1 MPRDA
6 MAEWLAKRNAEKAAQ
21 RATPEHGAVRQAQ
34 IKVDQILEQAKK
46 TTTALTGVKTGKTE
60 KSSTPVRQEE
70 GRDAMAEWLAAR
82 KESKVQQIAEQGKY
96 AVRNVGALYKAATG
110 MWGELRKANEWQ
122 GLGVDAGIRQGYQA
136 RVPVRGGSQ
145 LQQQAENALQMDK
158 TGPYRQ
164 RLTRVR
170 GESLEK
176 LFTDS
181 LNQNQTA
188 EQHGQTI
195 RQELQELRTAGESG
209 TDAAAA
215 KEKWDD
221 VASRLYYLAYS
232 QSMSSDEYNKLV
244 SEVYDA
250 YDAYRSGVKG
260 RSFGQ
265 REQKWTDALRGPV
278 MGDENYTAAGKAQQN
293 AMLAAAGGIPTD
305 RNTFGYEL
313 RYNQSTTRENI
324 QYKSVDQLLDAA
336 GKHVDPQAD
345 VTSQSQGAATDAAIF
360 GYLANVA
367 MTQEQYDR
375 YMQALDRYVKNAPAT
390 RAVSGYGTSDV
401 VSQLETYRQQREANG
416 LRANEKGAEDALNSY
431 PEMSAGSF
439 LDQVASGSE
448 RARDNLFQ
456 KYPAGLE
463 QLLVRGGGY
472 AGKALGSLLNGFG
485 AFENDL
491 GDYFAAGGEEN
502 INYQNPEWQEA
513 KYQDW
518 VRGRETSDLLQNGGK
533 FERWAAEQI
542 PALPTAALEMAAAST
557 IAGAATGTMES
568 FAGGARQVSPLVTSA
583 ATKAEKFAQMAK
595 QGSNIVT
602 SSFAAINSYGEAE
615 SNGDAR
621 GEQFIRFAAGGL
633 LEYGTNM
640 LFGGNPL
647 IDAGDTGKVTELVY
661 KMTNNETI
669 RKIVSSAAFD
679 RIGEGL
685 EEVASAIGSAALDY
699 ALTGEAD
706 LSWDELRDE
715 FISGFALAMILS
727 IGPDTAEVLAK
738 NDHEGN
744 AKRITMFDAA
754 AQSDRG
760 ELNLQ
765 MGKYAVEFLAGDED
779 MMLANGWDHV
789 QRSAAKKSWAQAV
802 NEYNTVY
809 RNLVDA
815 EAYWAKTGEGKAYRG
830 TDAERVIAD
839 ARGSIEGVDAKTFSA
854 ETLEENV
861 RQIRQAWD
869 SAEEN
874 ATNFAM
880 TGRMDAEIAKMARIA
895 ESYLDKAVQDGTM
908 DAMTALNL
916 RNELSMINE
925 GATATLQAY
934 LNARYGE
941 GTPQTETRQEPV
953 QEATQDVNVIR
964 AEAENNAAV
973 NAAETGGIDN
983 GRTEI
988 FDGGSQRDAGLG
1000 TGEQTGGMAAGAAAA
1015 EGERRNAYAG
1025 AGENGPANRRANLR
1039 PEDAARAERLNRY
1052 ASLQSDTSL
1061 AQLVRGGSDAVTLAV
1076 IPESMYDDGMR
1087 EAKQAGTAL
1096 GVDVVFVRGS
1106 MAMQRGDQLMRINGV
1121 YDAAAKRAVVSA
1133 TDIQYDGGKL
1143 AQHELFHVRAN
1154 KDPALVQQALQKVRE
1169 TFGEEAFEQ
1178 VAREYVQSYSG
1189 AYQSM
1194 EDVYE
1199 EVLADAYA
1207 GMNRFRA
1214 GATHFTEAV
1223 QSEVQQSERA
1233 SEPAQTSQ
1241 ETRGSPPAN
1250 VEERSG
1256 NPEKGKTFWEKMRAW
1271 KEGGAPDAAM
1281 EPSRTLQQA
1290 GINELI
1296 SLSSML
1302 EKADGKSQTMREA
1315 IYDNLKYLQD
1325 DLIRPMAV
1333 GKKGDTLYCV
1343 VPARTSM
1350 DMPRVV
1356 EMRKTN
1362 AGYEVEKVS
1371 SLSNAAI
1378 IKTLEGSDL
1387 LSANVQALDHA
1398 IQDFGYQT
1406 KANAQL
1412 WVRPEKAKNG
1422 VPFADIFEARDARD
1436 FEAKFSLEEKQ
1447 YARVIN
1453 EQLLENRDRILEIEP
1468 VYELTG
1474 GEFAQGDKKLSDAVM
1489 EEFEKFGGE
1498 VEREGFGAIKFSKK
1512 RIKNDI
1518 MHGIGRM
1525 KAMTFAAVP
1534 SVIQNGVEIGSE
1546 ANWKGRG
1553 YDTYVFAA
1561 PAKFGETNLLI
1572 GAVVTRDN
1580 RENKFYLH
1588 EVVDSEGNAIKIDR
1602 ETGEIKTSSA
1612 VADGWASTPDAL
1624 SKDRIA
1630 QTEGEV
1636 KQRFSL
1642 SEPVERAGNLIAEHN
1657 LTQEKLEKALEIGAF
1672 PSPSIAIVQAEQGH
1686 TNYGDYSVVFPAST
1700 IDPEADSRN
1709 RVYGADAWTPTSS
1722 NATVEYRVDAD
1733 AKRAFE
1739 RSIRDLSGQV
1749 ADGIFRGDST
1759 LGKAGIEEETTKTSR
1774 EIAEQIAQYPEVKAA
1789 YLADKG
1795 ENISPV
1801 YKDREYDNI
1810 GNAALQRYTDNVGVQ
1825 NLARIIVQM
1834 YVGDANSVAQA
1845 ELQRVRQAIG
1855 EEYAERFARILDR
1868 KPERKAERV
1877 SEYAENKMY
1886 SGTRAEDFI
1895 RHAWEMVQDGGQNR
1909 GEADKMAMQDELDR
1923 KAPTQKV
1930 AAWAEKRLQ
1939 DVIGEGGIYNNEDR
1953 YTSRGDRRSFEQT
1966 HWELNAENLVRAMAQ
1981 AEERGANIMWYDAG
1995 GLLAAATPE
2004 YRSISEIHA
2013 DEGRLQTLEQEAY
2026 EGKVMELQQSLDNVV
2041 ERILQETRHKAY
2053 GYQDESQLI
2062 TEALIKT
2069 AQGGDSLQ
2077 SIREGMAAE
2086 EYDIDRATAMQIQE
2100 LFQQAK
2106 EIPTSYFEAKPQR
2119 VVGFDEAVALLAPA
2133 SAPADLM
2140 ARAEDAGLRVIRY
2153 TGQKDRIRVAN
2164 ELPGVKFSVQEELQ
2178 DIREN
2183 GIRGK
2188 ELASERE
2195 ETQPED
2201 VLGYADDMGEPV
2213 LSESYFRDWVQ
2224 QQTNA
2229 MPQGFVWGKDVPFYS
2244 QTTDLSPKQA
2254 VELLEAVTGKRWRVE
2269 PRKNG
2274 GWRAVETDFAAKQG
2288 MYTPQEA
2295 ANRLNAAKK
2304 ARADADA
2311 AAYRNGEA
2319 PARATT
2325 VAAEGVAKDSFR
2337 ATPALDKIGVKI
2349 DMGVTDYR
2357 TTKEMRQ
2364 RAEAEYQTDKLISK
2378 AERRWGA
2385 TALEKNF
2392 ARDIAAGRYSY
2403 ADIPDTAR
2411 WDTVTDLAN
2420 LYIDKRMLGEDLR
2433 LQRKYAIRDALLY
2446 KAMELLPDELELM
2459 SDPGGFDKEA
2469 LLVLNYRTPQRSMLK
2484 MFGDK
2489 RGEEI
2494 NRYYFDPVTRNEAER
2509 LRWMNRQLDAV
2520 REFQGEGDK
2529 VKGLNKAESAYVH
2542 MALDIEATVQR
2553 INQSPNKAAIQKAVT
2568 ELTKME
2574 TAQKASPDAEAREAE
2589 IQRVAT
2595 ELDLNA
2601 AESKWAQQYAQF
2613 LTQKD
2618 GIKGEIDE
2626 KKCAAAVKQYRQLFD
2641 DYYNAIADFLVSH
2654 GDEPIGKIDYYAPHL
2669 STADK
2674 VNLLNQAFEALGFN
2688 ASATRLPAEIAGRT
2702 EDFRPNKRWTPFFQ
2716 SREGTQT
2723 EYDIVHGFESY
2734 VTYLS
2739 DVLFHT
2745 DDIQKIRALENY
2757 TRLGGKNDF
2766 KNSLAEAIELSRSGQ
2781 RDEKLD
2787 FLRELKRVDDFA
2799 EPTTAEIN
2807 KQLDQYIAELF
2818 AAEKN
2823 NTRYS
2828 DLAVWLKNYG
2838 DVLAGKQFGG
2848 DRGAEHRGGRGIL
2861 KLGTQLTQAF
2871 ARANVAG
2878 NVSSA
2883 VNQIAQLP
2891 TILGERSKRS
2901 IAQATAEFATGKLRQ
2916 FQMDSD
2922 FITGKKGVD
2931 YISNTFADSFMSGM
2945 FKPAEFVD
2953 TMMSTIA
2960 ARAAYLDAIRD
2971 GKTHEE
2977 AMRAADAYARSIM
2990 GDRTKGAKP
2999 LMFHSKTPV
3008 MQMVNMFQIEAL
3020 NSWEHVSQDLPRQF
3034 RQIAAE
3040 SGKAKAARVLSSVIL
3055 KTVLAAFVV
3064 NRVTE
3069 ELYGG
3074 TPAPFDII
3082 GMCMNFIASGEGLT
3096 TNDWIRYMLNKAS
3109 NAMFGVDL
3117 FDDVPTPQEGFDWG
3131 NAVEDTLYNISNE
3144 VPFLSNLSG
3153 MVGVGDRT
3161 LMMPDLFGK
3170 GKDLWDAATEHGLI
3184 SPESGEALLGLVTQA
3199 IPGGRQIN
3207 KTYSGIKTI
3216 VEGGRTKGFGD
3227 KERLQYPVERNVGT
3241 ALQNILFGPN
3251 ATPQANAYWA
3261 SGLSSLS
3268 TKDTQTWQ
3276 TLSKDGA
3283 DPIETYNLLH
3293 EFIKINADDT
3303 LTTDQAQRDIRD
3315 AINNS
3320 SLTDEQKAYLFR
3332 QEFGRRNK
3340 ETGEYEHATDAM
3352 FETLMD
3358 EGVSWDG
3365 VTQFYNKLMQADGD
3379 ENLST
3384 NDKNRQKR
3392 TAIRELDVRDS
3403 VKAYT
3408 YAEVF
3413 GVTDKETGAK
3423 STSKDEVFANMM
3435 DAGMSW
3441 DDVMDV
3447 YEEYRTLYEDESLS
3461 SSQQASEFAYW
3472 LDQHNIKGKKREAI
3486 RNGLKYYQMFAQEA
3500 ERYTNLT
3507 EAGLSATDAK
3517 KVSDKLASAKG
3528 TGENGQ
3534 LTTNDKVDVLLK
3546 QNLTDTSLYKAL
3558 STVLSEETYDKLTE
3572 ARSGGIGAK
3581 IWMQYWKKKAELS
3594 ADKDANGKSISG
3606 SKKAKILALINSL
3619 QLTAEQKD
3627 LLYRAEGYAERDLY
3641 KAPWH

>member
-181 LNQNQTA
+181 LNQNQTP

-232 QSMSSDEYNKLV
+232 QSMSADEYNKLV

-367 MTQEQYDR
+367 MTKEQYDR
-375 YMQALDRYVKNAPAT
+375 YMQVLDRYAKNAPAT

-416 LRANEKGAEDALNSY
+416 LSANEKGAEDALNSY

-491 GDYFAAGGEEN
+491 GDYFAEGGEEN
-502 INYQNPEWQEA
+502 INYRNPEWQEA

-542 PALPTAALEMAAAST
+542 SGLTTAALEMAAAST
-557 IAGAATGTMES
+557 IAGAATGTMAN
-568 FAGGARQVSPLVTSA
+568 FAGGSRQVSPLVTNA

-765 MGKYAVEFLAGDED
+765 MEKYAVEFLAGDED
-779 MMLANGWDHV
+779 LMLANGWDHV
-789 QRSAAKKSWAQAV
+789 QRSAAKKSWAQAM

-839 ARGSIEGVDAKTFSA
+839 ARGSIEGVDSKTFSA

-874 ATNFAM
+874 AANFAM
-880 TGRMDAEIAKMARIA
+880 TGRMDAEIAKMARTA

-925 GATATLQAY
+925 GATANLQAY

-953 QEATQDVNVIR
+953 QEAAQGVNTIR

-1000 TGEQTGGMAAGAAAA
+1000 AGEQTGGMAAGAAAA
-1015 EGERRNAYAG
+1015 EAERRNTYAG

-1087 EAKQAGTAL
+1087 EAKQAGAKL

-1133 TDIQYDGGKL
+1133 TDIQYDGGQL

-1154 KDPALVQQALQKVRE
+1154 SDPALVQQALQKVRE

-1214 GATHFTEAV
+1214 GATQFAETV

-1241 ETRGSPPAN
+1241 ETRGSPEGRFSLAGQKARTAN
-1250 VEERSG
+1250 SKTLQLAEQMEQEGASREEIWQETGWTRSMDGQSWRFEIDNSEAEYRGGGDAQFRENHADYAEYQDLLQKMFEGTISESEMQRMEQLDDIWSGEYARLRERVESG
-1256 NPEKGKTFWEKMRAW
+1256 NATLADVLEHDSLYEAYPELRNVKVRLESDTGSKN
-1271 KEGGAPDAAM
+1271 GSYD
-1281 EPSRTLQQA
+1281 PSTNT
-1290 GINELI
+1290 ITI
-1296 SLSSML
+1296 SEDKPGDSAKVGTML
-1302 EKADGKSQTMREA
+1302 HEIQ
-1315 IYDNLKYLQD
+1315 
-1325 DLIRPMAV
+1325 
-1333 GKKGDTLYCV
+1333 
-1343 VPARTSM
+1343 
-1350 DMPRVV
+1350 
-1356 EMRKTN
+1356 
-1362 AGYEVEKVS
+1362 
-1371 SLSNAAI
+1371 
-1378 IKTLEGSDL
+1378 
-1387 LSANVQALDHA
+1387 HA
-1398 IQDFGYQT
+1398 IQQIEGWESGASPEYWAAREYESGDTASDRAQELYSRILNSLD
-1406 KANAQL
+1406 KADQNKVIRYNELDREMEATFTAD
-1412 WVRPEKAKNG
+1412 PESEAGKRYAKYEAEQDKLYEELYKNEWFRRLLDLQRKMEDPQSAYYEMYLNTAG
-1422 VPFADIFEARDARD
+1422 EIEARNVSERYRMAQ
-1436 FEAKFSLEEKQ
+1436 EERRKT
-1447 YARVIN
+1447 APKGADENTLFRGGGGISAEIN
-1453 EQLLENRDRILEIEP
+1453 EQYKSELERWDREGRNGNERLILGTTGPILQNLGAENGNIYLNGWKISKIMHTHKEMSMQTFEALPQVLENPSLVLASRAVRTRGANTRL
-1468 VYELTG
+1468 VM
-1474 GEFAQGDKKLSDAVM
+1474 FGDVRAENGKAVQ
-1489 EEFEKFGGE
+1489 
-1498 VEREGFGAIKFSKK
+1498 VVL
-1512 RIKNDI
+1512 D
-1518 MHGIGRM
+1518 
-1525 KAMTFAAVP
+1525 
-1534 SVIQNGVEIGSE
+1534 
-1546 ANWKGRG
+1546 
-1553 YDTYVFAA
+1553 
-1561 PAKFGETNLLI
+1561 LL
-1572 GAVVTRDN
+1572 
-1580 RENKFYLH
+1580 
-1588 EVVDSEGNAIKIDR
+1588 
-1602 ETGEIKTSSA
+1602 
-1612 VADGWASTPDAL
+1612 P
-1624 SKDRIA
+1624 
-1630 QTEGEV
+1630 TEGGYRLDGMQKV
-1636 KQRFSL
+1636 NSAYTKDGGRLSL
-1642 SEPVERAGNLIAEHN
+1642 E
-1657 LTQEKLEKALEIGAF
+1657 
-1672 PSPSIAIVQAEQGH
+1672 
-1686 TNYGDYSVVFPAST
+1686 
-1700 IDPEADSRN
+1700 DSD
-1709 RVYGADAWTPTSS
+1709 VLYT
-1722 NATVEYRVDAD
+1722 D
-1733 AKRAFE
+1733 AKRAAQVL
-1739 RSIRDLSGQV
+1739 RSLGYRSGSP
-1749 ADGIFRGDST
+1749 DGLHKDGYIGSIAYDDDGVKISGEKF
-1759 LGKAGIEEETTKTSR
+1759 TS
-1774 EIAEQIAQYPEVKAA
+1774 
-1789 YLADKG
+1789 
-1795 ENISPV
+1795 
-1801 YKDREYDNI
+1801 
-1810 GNAALQRYTDNVGVQ
+1810 
-1825 NLARIIVQM
+1825 
-1834 YVGDANSVAQA
+1834 
-1845 ELQRVRQAIG
+1845 
-1855 EEYAERFARILDR
+1855 
-1868 KPERKAERV
+1868 
-1877 SEYAENKMY
+1877 
-1886 SGTRAEDFI
+1886 
-1895 RHAWEMVQDGGQNR
+1895 
-1909 GEADKMAMQDELDR
+1909 
-1923 KAPTQKV
+1923 
-1930 AAWAEKRLQ
+1930 
-1939 DVIGEGGIYNNEDR
+1939 VIG
-1953 YTSRGDRRSFEQT
+1953 
-1966 HWELNAENLVRAMAQ
+1966 
-1981 AEERGANIMWYDAG
+1981 
-1995 GLLAAATPE
+1995 P
-2004 YRSISEIHA
+2004 
-2013 DEGRLQTLEQEAY
+2013 LQ
-2026 EGKVMELQQSLDNVV
+2026 
-2041 ERILQETRHKAY
+2041 
-2053 GYQDESQLI
+2053 
-2062 TEALIKT
+2062 
-2069 AQGGDSLQ
+2069 
-2077 SIREGMAAE
+2077 
-2086 EYDIDRATAMQIQE
+2086 
-2100 LFQQAK
+2100 
-2106 EIPTSYFEAKPQR
+2106 
-2119 VVGFDEAVALLAPA
+2119 
-2133 SAPADLM
+2133 
-2140 ARAEDAGLRVIRY
+2140 
-2153 TGQKDRIRVAN
+2153 
-2164 ELPGVKFSVQEELQ
+2164 KFSVQEELQ

-2188 ELASERE
+2188 ELASDRE

-2529 VKGLNKAESAYVH
+2529 AKGLNKAESAYVH

-2595 ELDLNA
+2595 DLDLNA

-2953 TMMSTIA
+2953 TTMSTIA

-2977 AMRAADAYARSIM
+2977 AMRSADAYARSIM

-3082 GMCMNFIASGEGLT
+3082 GMSMNFIASGEGLT
-3096 TNDWIRYMLNKAS
+3096 TNDWIRYMFNKAS

-3170 GKDLWDAATEHGLI
+3170 GKDLWDAATEHGLL

-3251 ATPQANAYWA
+3251 ATPEANAYWA

-3268 TKDTQTWQ
+3268 AKDTQTWQ

-3303 LTTDQAQRDIRD
+3303 LTSDQAQRDIRD

-3320 SLTDEQKAYLFR
+3320 GLTDEQKAYLFR

-3423 STSKDEVFANMM
+3423 STSKDEAFANMM

-3486 RNGLKYYQMFAQEA
+3486 QNGLKYYQMFAQEA

-3581 IWMQYWKKKAELS
+3581 IWMQYWRKKAELS

-3641 KAPWH
+3641 RAPWH

>member
-1 MPRDA
+1 
-6 MAEWLAKRNAEKAAQ
+6 
-21 RATPEHGAVRQAQ
+21 
-34 IKVDQILEQAKK
+34 
-46 TTTALTGVKTGKTE
+46 
-60 KSSTPVRQEE
+60 
-70 GRDAMAEWLAAR
+70 MAEWLAAR

-96 AVRNVGALYKAATG
+96 AVRNVGSLYKAATG

-145 LQQQAENALQMDK
+145 LQQQTENALQMDK
-158 TGPYRQ
+158 AGPYRQ
-164 RLTRVR
+164 RLTRSR

-188 EQHGQTI
+188 EQHSQTI

-232 QSMSSDEYNKLV
+232 QSMSADEYNKLV

-278 MGDENYTAAGKAQQN
+278 MGDENYTAAGKAQQD
-293 AMLAAAGGIPTD
+293 AMLSAAGGIPED

-375 YMQALDRYVKNAPAT
+375 YMQALDRYAKNAPAT

-401 VSQLETYRQQREANG
+401 VGQLETYRQQREANG

-491 GDYFAAGGEEN
+491 GDYFAEGGEKN

-542 PALPTAALEMAAAST
+542 SGLTTAALEMAAAST
-557 IAGAATGTMES
+557 IAGAATGTMAN
-568 FAGGARQVSPLVTSA
+568 FAGGSRQVSPLVTNA

-738 NDHEGN
+738 NDYEGN

-765 MGKYAVEFLAGDED
+765 MEKYAVEFLAGDED
-779 MMLANGWDHV
+779 LMLANGWDHV
-789 QRSAAKKSWAQAV
+789 QRSAAKKSWAQAM

-839 ARGSIEGVDAKTFSA
+839 ARGSIEGVDSKTFSA

-874 ATNFAM
+874 AANFAM
-880 TGRMDAEIAKMARIA
+880 TGRMDAEIAKMARTA

-925 GATATLQAY
+925 GATANLQAY

-953 QEATQDVNVIR
+953 QEAAQGVNTIR

-1000 TGEQTGGMAAGAAAA
+1000 AGEQTGGMAAGAAAA
-1015 EGERRNAYAG
+1015 EAERRNTYAG

-1087 EAKQAGTAL
+1087 EAKQAGAKL

-1133 TDIQYDGGKL
+1133 TDIQYDGGQL

-1214 GATHFTEAV
+1214 GATQFTEAV
-1223 QSEVQQSERA
+1223 QSEVQQSERV

-1241 ETRGSPPAN
+1241 ETRGSPEGRFSIQELEN
-1250 VEERSG
+1250 GERIAVIEDGQDEFDRAKPSQYAAIAKRVIMR
-1256 NPEKGKTFWEKMRAW
+1256 EFAGKTLPLSTEDLARVNRNTAGEYAYPSNRLEAGTTEYNAKMRASTELADLLAVSEFSHW
-1271 KEGGAPDAAM
+1271 AEDHKNHDAA
-1281 EPSRTLQQA
+1281 ELGFDYYTTKFEVDGHLFEGLINIANSNSGRTLYDVTKIREIPATSRKPATLMAQSAPTFGNLSEESISQDQA
-1290 GINELI
+1290 
-1296 SLSSML
+1296 
-1302 EKADGKSQTMREA
+1302 D
-1315 IYDNLKYLQD
+1315 
-1325 DLIRPMAV
+1325 
-1333 GKKGDTLYCV
+1333 
-1343 VPARTSM
+1343 
-1350 DMPRVV
+1350 
-1356 EMRKTN
+1356 
-1362 AGYEVEKVS
+1362 
-1371 SLSNAAI
+1371 
-1378 IKTLEGSDL
+1378 
-1387 LSANVQALDHA
+1387 
-1398 IQDFGYQT
+1398 
-1406 KANAQL
+1406 
-1412 WVRPEKAKNG
+1412 
-1422 VPFADIFEARDARD
+1422 
-1436 FEAKFSLEEKQ
+1436 
-1447 YARVIN
+1447 
-1453 EQLLENRDRILEIEP
+1453 
-1468 VYELTG
+1468 
-1474 GEFAQGDKKLSDAVM
+1474 
-1489 EEFEKFGGE
+1489 
-1498 VEREGFGAIKFSKK
+1498 
-1512 RIKNDI
+1512 
-1518 MHGIGRM
+1518 
-1525 KAMTFAAVP
+1525 
-1534 SVIQNGVEIGSE
+1534 
-1546 ANWKGRG
+1546 
-1553 YDTYVFAA
+1553 
-1561 PAKFGETNLLI
+1561 
-1572 GAVVTRDN
+1572 
-1580 RENKFYLH
+1580 
-1588 EVVDSEGNAIKIDR
+1588 
-1602 ETGEIKTSSA
+1602 
-1612 VADGWASTPDAL
+1612 
-1624 SKDRIA
+1624 
-1630 QTEGEV
+1630 V

-1886 SGTRAEDFI
+1886 SSMRAEDFI
-1895 RHAWEMVQDGGQNR
+1895 RHAWEMVQEGGQNR
-1909 GEADKMAMQDELDR
+1909 GDVDKMAMQDELDR
-1923 KAPTQKV
+1923 KAPTQDV
-1930 AAWAEKRLQ
+1930 AVWAEKQLQ

-2041 ERILQETRHKAY
+2041 ERILQETKHKAY
-2053 GYQDESQLI
+2053 GYQDESQII

-2119 VVGFDEAVALLAPA
+2119 VVGFDEAVALLAPE

-2140 ARAEDAGLRVIRY
+2140 ERAEDAGLRVIRY
-2153 TGQKDRIRVAN
+2153 TGQEDRIRVAN

-2188 ELASERE
+2188 ELASDRE

-2201 VLGYADDMGEPV
+2201 VLGYADDRGEPI

-2311 AAYRNGEA
+2311 AAYRNGVA

-2595 ELDLNA
+2595 DLDLNA

-2766 KNSLAEAIELSRSGQ
+2766 KNSLAEAIELSRSGK

-2953 TMMSTIA
+2953 TTMSTIA

-2971 GKTHEE
+2971 GKTHKE

-3082 GMCMNFIASGEGLT
+3082 GMSMNFIASGEGLT

-3109 NAMFGVDL
+3109 NAMFGTDL

-3131 NAVEDTLYNISNE
+3131 NAAEDTLYNISNE

-3170 GKDLWDAATEHGLI
+3170 GKDLWDAATEHGLL

-3251 ATPQANAYWA
+3251 ATPEANAYWA

-3268 TKDTQTWQ
+3268 AKDTQTWQ

-3303 LTTDQAQRDIRD
+3303 LTSDQAQRDIRD

-3320 SLTDEQKAYLFR
+3320 GLTDEQKAYLFR

-3352 FETLMD
+3352 FEALMD

-3379 ENLST
+3379 ENLSN

-3486 RNGLKYYQMFAQEA
+3486 QNGLKYYQMFAQEA

-3581 IWMQYWKKKAELS
+3581 IWMQYWRKKAELS

-3641 KAPWH
+3641 RAPWH

>member
-21 RATPEHGAVRQAQ
+21 RATPGHGAVRQAQ
-34 IKVDQILEQAKK
+34 IKVDQILEQARK

-96 AVRNVGALYKAATG
+96 AVRNVGSLYKAATG

-164 RLTRVR
+164 RLTRSR

-188 EQHGQTI
+188 EQHGQAI

-209 TDAAAA
+209 TDAASA

-232 QSMSSDEYNKLV
+232 QSMSADEYNKLV

-278 MGDENYTAAGKAQQN
+278 MGDENYTAAGKAQQD
-293 AMLAAAGGIPTD
+293 AMLSAAGGIPED

-375 YMQALDRYVKNAPAT
+375 YMQALDRYAKNAPAT

-401 VSQLETYRQQREANG
+401 VGQLETYRQQREANG
-416 LRANEKGAEDALNSY
+416 LRANEQAAEDALNSY

-491 GDYFAAGGEEN
+491 GDYFAEGGEEN

-542 PALPTAALEMAAAST
+542 SGLTTAALEMAAAST
-557 IAGAATGTMES
+557 IAGAATGTMAN
-568 FAGGARQVSPLVTSA
+568 FAGGSRQVSPLVTNA

-647 IDAGDTGKVTELVY
+647 IDAGDTGKVTEFCY
-661 KMTNNETI
+661 KLFKNETI
-669 RKIVSSAAFD
+669 RKIISSEFFD

-765 MGKYAVEFLAGDED
+765 MEKYAVEFLAGDED
-779 MMLANGWDHV
+779 LMLANGWDHV

-815 EAYWAKTGEGKAYRG
+815 EAYWAKTGAGKAYRG

-839 ARGSIEGVDAKTFSA
+839 ARGSIEGVDSKTFSE

-880 TGRMDAEIAKMARIA
+880 TGNMDAEIAKMARIA

-925 GATATLQAY
+925 GATANLQAY

-941 GTPQTETRQEPV
+941 GTPQTETQQEPV
-953 QEATQDVNVIR
+953 QEAAQGVNTIR
-964 AEAENNAAV
+964 AEAETNAAV

-1000 TGEQTGGMAAGAAAA
+1000 AGEQTGGMAAGAAAA
-1015 EGERRNAYAG
+1015 EAERRNAYAG

-1061 AQLVRGGSDAVTLAV
+1061 AQLVRGGSDAVTLAM

-1087 EAKQAGTAL
+1087 EAKQAGAEL

-1133 TDIQYDGGKL
+1133 TDIQYDGGQL

-1214 GATHFTEAV
+1214 GATQFTEAV

-1241 ETRGSPPAN
+1241 ETRGSPEGRFSLAGQKARTAN
-1250 VEERSG
+1250 SQTLQLAEQMEQEGASSEEIWQETGWTRTMDGQSWRFEIDNSEAEYRGGGDAQFREDHADYAEYQDLLQKMFEGTISESEMQRLEQLDDIWSGEYARLRERVESG
-1256 NPEKGKTFWEKMRAW
+1256 NATLADVLEHDSLYEAYPELRNVKVRLESDTGSKN
-1271 KEGGAPDAAM
+1271 GSYD
-1281 EPSRTLQQA
+1281 PSTNT
-1290 GINELI
+1290 ITI
-1296 SLSSML
+1296 SEDKPGDSAKVGTML
-1302 EKADGKSQTMREA
+1302 HEIQ
-1315 IYDNLKYLQD
+1315 
-1325 DLIRPMAV
+1325 
-1333 GKKGDTLYCV
+1333 
-1343 VPARTSM
+1343 
-1350 DMPRVV
+1350 
-1356 EMRKTN
+1356 
-1362 AGYEVEKVS
+1362 
-1371 SLSNAAI
+1371 
-1378 IKTLEGSDL
+1378 
-1387 LSANVQALDHA
+1387 HA
-1398 IQDFGYQT
+1398 IQQIEGWESGASPEYWAAREYESGDTASDRAQELYSRILT
-1406 KANAQL
+1406 SLDKADQNKVIRYNELDREMEATFTAD
-1412 WVRPEKAKNG
+1412 PESEAGKRYAKYEAEQDKLYEELYKNEWFRRLLDLQRKMENPQSAYYEMYLNTAG
-1422 VPFADIFEARDARD
+1422 EIEARNVSERYRMAQ
-1436 FEAKFSLEEKQ
+1436 EERRKT
-1447 YARVIN
+1447 APKGADENTLFRGGGGISAEIN
-1453 EQLLENRDRILEIEP
+1453 EQYKSDLERWDRGGRNGNERLILGTTGPVLQNLGAENGNIYLNGWKISKIMRTHKEMSLQTIEALPQVLENPAIVLASRAVDTENANTRL
-1468 VYELTG
+1468 VM
-1474 GEFAQGDKKLSDAVM
+1474 FGDVRAENGKAVQ
-1489 EEFEKFGGE
+1489 
-1498 VEREGFGAIKFSKK
+1498 VVL
-1512 RIKNDI
+1512 D
-1518 MHGIGRM
+1518 
-1525 KAMTFAAVP
+1525 
-1534 SVIQNGVEIGSE
+1534 
-1546 ANWKGRG
+1546 
-1553 YDTYVFAA
+1553 
-1561 PAKFGETNLLI
+1561 LL
-1572 GAVVTRDN
+1572 
-1580 RENKFYLH
+1580 
-1588 EVVDSEGNAIKIDR
+1588 
-1602 ETGEIKTSSA
+1602 
-1612 VADGWASTPDAL
+1612 P
-1624 SKDRIA
+1624 
-1630 QTEGEV
+1630 TEGGY
-1636 KQRFSL
+1636 RFEGMQKVNSAYTKDGGRLSL
-1642 SEPVERAGNLIAEHN
+1642 E
-1657 LTQEKLEKALEIGAF
+1657 
-1672 PSPSIAIVQAEQGH
+1672 
-1686 TNYGDYSVVFPAST
+1686 
-1700 IDPEADSRN
+1700 DSD
-1709 RVYGADAWTPTSS
+1709 VLYT
-1722 NATVEYRVDAD
+1722 D
-1733 AKRAFE
+1733 AKRAAQVL
-1739 RSIRDLSGQV
+1739 RSLGYQSGSP
-1749 ADGIFRGDST
+1749 DGSHKDGYIGSIAYDDDGVKISGEKF
-1759 LGKAGIEEETTKTSR
+1759 TS
-1774 EIAEQIAQYPEVKAA
+1774 
-1789 YLADKG
+1789 
-1795 ENISPV
+1795 
-1801 YKDREYDNI
+1801 
-1810 GNAALQRYTDNVGVQ
+1810 
-1825 NLARIIVQM
+1825 
-1834 YVGDANSVAQA
+1834 
-1845 ELQRVRQAIG
+1845 
-1855 EEYAERFARILDR
+1855 
-1868 KPERKAERV
+1868 
-1877 SEYAENKMY
+1877 
-1886 SGTRAEDFI
+1886 
-1895 RHAWEMVQDGGQNR
+1895 
-1909 GEADKMAMQDELDR
+1909 
-1923 KAPTQKV
+1923 
-1930 AAWAEKRLQ
+1930 
-1939 DVIGEGGIYNNEDR
+1939 VIG
-1953 YTSRGDRRSFEQT
+1953 
-1966 HWELNAENLVRAMAQ
+1966 
-1981 AEERGANIMWYDAG
+1981 
-1995 GLLAAATPE
+1995 P
-2004 YRSISEIHA
+2004 
-2013 DEGRLQTLEQEAY
+2013 LQ
-2026 EGKVMELQQSLDNVV
+2026 
-2041 ERILQETRHKAY
+2041 
-2053 GYQDESQLI
+2053 
-2062 TEALIKT
+2062 
-2069 AQGGDSLQ
+2069 
-2077 SIREGMAAE
+2077 
-2086 EYDIDRATAMQIQE
+2086 
-2100 LFQQAK
+2100 
-2106 EIPTSYFEAKPQR
+2106 
-2119 VVGFDEAVALLAPA
+2119 
-2133 SAPADLM
+2133 
-2140 ARAEDAGLRVIRY
+2140 
-2153 TGQKDRIRVAN
+2153 
-2164 ELPGVKFSVQEELQ
+2164 KFSVQEELQ

-2188 ELASERE
+2188 ELASDRE

-2201 VLGYADDMGEPV
+2201 VLGYADDRGEPI

-2529 VKGLNKAESAYVH
+2529 AKGLNKAESAYVH

-2595 ELDLNA
+2595 DLDLNA

-2613 LTQKD
+2613 LAQKD

-2757 TRLGGKNDF
+2757 TRLGGRNDF

-2901 IAQATAEFATGKLRQ
+2901 IAQAALEFSTGKLRQ

-2999 LMFHSKTPV
+2999 LIFHSKTPV

-3082 GMCMNFIASGEGLT
+3082 GMSMNFIASGEGLT

-3109 NAMFGVDL
+3109 NAMFGTDL

-3170 GKDLWDAATEHGLI
+3170 GKDLWDAATEHGVI

-3241 ALQNILFGPN
+3241 VLQNILFGPN
-3251 ATPQANAYWA
+3251 ATPEANAYWA

-3303 LTTDQAQRDIRD
+3303 LTSDQAQRDIRD

-3332 QEFGRRNK
+3332 QEFGKKNK

-3358 EGVSWDG
+3358 EGMSWDG

-3619 QLTAEQKD
+3619 QLTTEQKD

>member
-1 MPRDA
+1 

-21 RATPEHGAVRQAQ
+21 RATPGHGAVRQAQ
-34 IKVDQILEQAKK
+34 IKVDQILEQARK

-96 AVRNVGALYKAATG
+96 AVRNVGSLYKAATG

-232 QSMSSDEYNKLV
+232 QSMSADEYNKLV

-278 MGDENYTAAGKAQQN
+278 MGDENYTAAGKAQQD
-293 AMLAAAGGIPTD
+293 AMLAAAGGIPED

-375 YMQALDRYVKNAPAT
+375 YMQALDRYAKNAPAT

-401 VSQLETYRQQREANG
+401 VGQLETYRQQREANG

-463 QLLVRGGGY
+463 QLLVHGGGY

-491 GDYFAAGGEEN
+491 GDYFAEGGEKN

-542 PALPTAALEMAAAST
+542 SGLTTAALEMAAAST
-557 IAGAATGTMES
+557 IAGAATGTMAN
-568 FAGGARQVSPLVTSA
+568 FAGGSRQVSPLVTNA

-765 MGKYAVEFLAGDED
+765 MEKYAVEFLAGDED
-779 MMLANGWDHV
+779 LMLANGWDHV
-789 QRSAAKKSWAQAV
+789 QRSTAKKSWAQAV

-839 ARGSIEGVDAKTFSA
+839 ARGSIEGVDSKTFSA

-874 ATNFAM
+874 AANFAM
-880 TGRMDAEIAKMARIA
+880 TGRMDAEIAKMARTA

-925 GATATLQAY
+925 GATANLQAY

-941 GTPQTETRQEPV
+941 GTPQVETQQETV
-953 QEATQDVNVIR
+953 QEAAQGVNTIR

-1000 TGEQTGGMAAGAAAA
+1000 TGEQAGGMAAGAAAA
-1015 EGERRNAYAG
+1015 EGKRRNTYTG

-1076 IPESMYDDGMR
+1076 VPESMYDDGMR
-1087 EAKQAGTAL
+1087 EAKQAGAEL

-1133 TDIQYDGGKL
+1133 TDIQYDGGQL

-1214 GATHFTEAV
+1214 GATQFTETV
-1223 QSEVQQSERA
+1223 QGEVQQSERA

-1241 ETRGSPPAN
+1241 ETRGSPEGKFSIQELEN
-1250 VEERSG
+1250 GERIAVIEDGQNEFDRAKPSQYAAIAKRVIKR
-1256 NPEKGKTFWEKMRAW
+1256 EFVGKTLPLGSEDLAMIPPDAAGEYAYPAQRLITKNANNAKMRASAELNNLLEVSEFSHW
-1271 KEGGAPDAAM
+1271 ARDLKKHPEATLGFDYYTTKFEVGGHLFEGLINIANSEKGRVFYDITKIKEIPG
-1281 EPSRTLQQA
+1281 T
-1290 GINELI
+1290 I
-1296 SLSSML
+1296 
-1302 EKADGKSQTMREA
+1302 EKRAT
-1315 IYDNLKYLQD
+1315 
-1325 DLIRPMAV
+1325 PMAQSASDS
-1333 GKKGDTLYCV
+1333 GDL
-1343 VPARTSM
+1343 SG
-1350 DMPRVV
+1350 
-1356 EMRKTN
+1356 ES
-1362 AGYEVEKVS
+1362 VS
-1371 SLSNAAI
+1371 QN
-1378 IKTLEGSDL
+1378 
-1387 LSANVQALDHA
+1387 QAD
-1398 IQDFGYQT
+1398 
-1406 KANAQL
+1406 
-1412 WVRPEKAKNG
+1412 
-1422 VPFADIFEARDARD
+1422 
-1436 FEAKFSLEEKQ
+1436 
-1447 YARVIN
+1447 
-1453 EQLLENRDRILEIEP
+1453 
-1468 VYELTG
+1468 
-1474 GEFAQGDKKLSDAVM
+1474 
-1489 EEFEKFGGE
+1489 
-1498 VEREGFGAIKFSKK
+1498 
-1512 RIKNDI
+1512 
-1518 MHGIGRM
+1518 
-1525 KAMTFAAVP
+1525 
-1534 SVIQNGVEIGSE
+1534 
-1546 ANWKGRG
+1546 
-1553 YDTYVFAA
+1553 
-1561 PAKFGETNLLI
+1561 
-1572 GAVVTRDN
+1572 
-1580 RENKFYLH
+1580 
-1588 EVVDSEGNAIKIDR
+1588 
-1602 ETGEIKTSSA
+1602 
-1612 VADGWASTPDAL
+1612 
-1624 SKDRIA
+1624 
-1630 QTEGEV
+1630 V

-1739 RSIRDLSGQV
+1739 RSIRDLSWQV

-1953 YTSRGDRRSFEQT
+1953 YTSRGDRRSFEKT

-2106 EIPTSYFEAKPQR
+2106 EIPTSYFETKPQR

-2153 TGQKDRIRVAN
+2153 TDNADRIRVAN

-2188 ELASERE
+2188 ELASDRE

-2201 VLGYADDMGEPV
+2201 VLGYADDMGEQV

-2325 VAAEGVAKDSFR
+2325 VAAEGVAKDRFR

-2595 ELDLNA
+2595 DLDLNA

-2901 IAQATAEFATGKLRQ
+2901 IAQAALEFSTGKLRQ

-2953 TMMSTIA
+2953 TTMSTIA

-3069 ELYGG
+3069 EIYGG

-3082 GMCMNFIASGEGLT
+3082 GMSMNFIASGEGLT
-3096 TNDWIRYMLNKAS
+3096 TNDWIRYMFNKAS

-3170 GKDLWDAATEHGLI
+3170 GKDLWDAATEHGLL

-3303 LTTDQAQRDIRD
+3303 LTSDQAQRDIRD

-3320 SLTDEQKAYLFR
+3320 GLTDEQKAYLFR

-3352 FETLMD
+3352 FEALMD

-3423 STSKDEVFANMM
+3423 STSKDEAFANMM

-3486 RNGLKYYQMFAQEA
+3486 QNGLKYYQMFAQEA

-3581 IWMQYWKKKAELS
+3581 IWMQYWRKKAELS

-3641 KAPWH
+3641 RAPWH

>member
-96 AVRNVGALYKAATG
+96 AVRNVGSLYKAATG

-122 GLGVDAGIRQGYQA
+122 GMGVDAGIQQGY
-136 RVPVRGGSQ
+136 RPKLPVRTGSQ

-232 QSMSSDEYNKLV
+232 QSMSADEYNKLV
-244 SEVYDA
+244 SEVYDT

-375 YMQALDRYVKNAPAT
+375 YMQVLDRYAKNAPAT

-401 VSQLETYRQQREANG
+401 VSQLETYRQQRETNG
-416 LRANEKGAEDALNSY
+416 LRANEQGAEDALNSY

-491 GDYFAAGGEEN
+491 GDYFAEGGEEN
-502 INYQNPEWQEA
+502 INYRNPEWQEA

-542 PALPTAALEMAAAST
+542 SGLTTAALEMAASAT
-557 IAGAATGTMES
+557 IAGAATGTMAS
-568 FAGGARQVSPLVTSA
+568 FAGGGRQVSPLVTSA

-595 QGSNIVT
+595 RGSNIVT

-647 IDAGDTGKVTELVY
+647 IDAGDTGKVTEFCY
-661 KMTNNETI
+661 KLFKNETI
-669 RKIVSSAAFD
+669 RKIISSEFFD

-765 MGKYAVEFLAGDED
+765 MEKYAVEFLAGDED
-779 MMLANGWDHV
+779 LMLANGWDHV
-789 QRSAAKKSWAQAV
+789 QRSTAKKSWAQAV

-874 ATNFAM
+874 AANFAM
-880 TGRMDAEIAKMARIA
+880 TGRMDAEIAKMARTA

-925 GATATLQAY
+925 GATANLQAY

-953 QEATQDVNVIR
+953 QEAAQGVNTIR

-1000 TGEQTGGMAAGAAAA
+1000 AGEQTGGMAAGAAAA
-1015 EGERRNAYAG
+1015 EAERRNTYAG

-1087 EAKQAGTAL
+1087 EAKQAGAKL

-1133 TDIQYDGGKL
+1133 TDIQYDGGQL

-1154 KDPALVQQALQKVRE
+1154 SDPALVQQALQKVRE

-1214 GATHFTEAV
+1214 GATQFAETV

-1241 ETRGSPPAN
+1241 ETRGSPEGRFSLAGQKARTAN
-1250 VEERSG
+1250 SQTLQLAEQMEQEGASSEEIWQETGWTRSMDGQSWRFEIDNSEAEYHGGGDAQFRKDHADYAEYQDLLQKMFEGTISESEMQRMEQLDDIWSGEYARLRERVESG
-1256 NPEKGKTFWEKMRAW
+1256 NATLADVLQHDSLYEAYPELRNVKVRLESDTGSKNGSYDPSTNTITISEDKP
-1271 KEGGAPDAAM
+1271 GDGAKVG
-1281 EPSRTLQQA
+1281 T
-1290 GINELI
+1290 
-1296 SLSSML
+1296 ML
-1302 EKADGKSQTMREA
+1302 HEIQ
-1315 IYDNLKYLQD
+1315 
-1325 DLIRPMAV
+1325 
-1333 GKKGDTLYCV
+1333 
-1343 VPARTSM
+1343 
-1350 DMPRVV
+1350 
-1356 EMRKTN
+1356 
-1362 AGYEVEKVS
+1362 
-1371 SLSNAAI
+1371 
-1378 IKTLEGSDL
+1378 
-1387 LSANVQALDHA
+1387 HA
-1398 IQDFGYQT
+1398 IQQIEGWESGASPEYWAAREYESGDTASDRAQELYSRILNSLD
-1406 KANAQL
+1406 KADQNKVIRYNELDREMEATFTAD
-1412 WVRPEKAKNG
+1412 PESEAGKRYAKYEAEQDKLYEELYENEWFRRLLDLQRKMENPQSAYYEMYLNTAG
-1422 VPFADIFEARDARD
+1422 EIEARNVSERYRMAQ
-1436 FEAKFSLEEKQ
+1436 EERRKT
-1447 YARVIN
+1447 APKGADENTLFRGAGGISAEIN
-1453 EQLLENRDRILEIEP
+1453 EQYKSELERWDKEGRNGNERLILGTTGPVLQNLGAEDGNIYLNGWKISKIMRTHKEMSLQTIEALPQVLENPAIVLASRAVDTENANTRL
-1468 VYELTG
+1468 VM
-1474 GEFAQGDKKLSDAVM
+1474 FGDVRAENGKAVQ
-1489 EEFEKFGGE
+1489 
-1498 VEREGFGAIKFSKK
+1498 VVL
-1512 RIKNDI
+1512 D
-1518 MHGIGRM
+1518 
-1525 KAMTFAAVP
+1525 
-1534 SVIQNGVEIGSE
+1534 
-1546 ANWKGRG
+1546 
-1553 YDTYVFAA
+1553 
-1561 PAKFGETNLLI
+1561 LL
-1572 GAVVTRDN
+1572 
-1580 RENKFYLH
+1580 
-1588 EVVDSEGNAIKIDR
+1588 
-1602 ETGEIKTSSA
+1602 
-1612 VADGWASTPDAL
+1612 P
-1624 SKDRIA
+1624 
-1630 QTEGEV
+1630 TEGGY
-1636 KQRFSL
+1636 RFEGMQKVNSAYTKDGGRLSL
-1642 SEPVERAGNLIAEHN
+1642 E
-1657 LTQEKLEKALEIGAF
+1657 
-1672 PSPSIAIVQAEQGH
+1672 
-1686 TNYGDYSVVFPAST
+1686 
-1700 IDPEADSRN
+1700 DSD
-1709 RVYGADAWTPTSS
+1709 VLYT
-1722 NATVEYRVDAD
+1722 D
-1733 AKRAFE
+1733 AKRAAQVL
-1739 RSIRDLSGQV
+1739 RSLGYQSGSPDGSHKDGYIGSIAYD
-1749 ADGIFRGDST
+1749 ADGVKISGEKF
-1759 LGKAGIEEETTKTSR
+1759 TS
-1774 EIAEQIAQYPEVKAA
+1774 
-1789 YLADKG
+1789 
-1795 ENISPV
+1795 
-1801 YKDREYDNI
+1801 
-1810 GNAALQRYTDNVGVQ
+1810 
-1825 NLARIIVQM
+1825 
-1834 YVGDANSVAQA
+1834 
-1845 ELQRVRQAIG
+1845 
-1855 EEYAERFARILDR
+1855 
-1868 KPERKAERV
+1868 
-1877 SEYAENKMY
+1877 
-1886 SGTRAEDFI
+1886 
-1895 RHAWEMVQDGGQNR
+1895 
-1909 GEADKMAMQDELDR
+1909 
-1923 KAPTQKV
+1923 
-1930 AAWAEKRLQ
+1930 
-1939 DVIGEGGIYNNEDR
+1939 VIG
-1953 YTSRGDRRSFEQT
+1953 
-1966 HWELNAENLVRAMAQ
+1966 
-1981 AEERGANIMWYDAG
+1981 
-1995 GLLAAATPE
+1995 P
-2004 YRSISEIHA
+2004 
-2013 DEGRLQTLEQEAY
+2013 LQ
-2026 EGKVMELQQSLDNVV
+2026 
-2041 ERILQETRHKAY
+2041 
-2053 GYQDESQLI
+2053 
-2062 TEALIKT
+2062 
-2069 AQGGDSLQ
+2069 
-2077 SIREGMAAE
+2077 
-2086 EYDIDRATAMQIQE
+2086 
-2100 LFQQAK
+2100 
-2106 EIPTSYFEAKPQR
+2106 
-2119 VVGFDEAVALLAPA
+2119 
-2133 SAPADLM
+2133 
-2140 ARAEDAGLRVIRY
+2140 
-2153 TGQKDRIRVAN
+2153 
-2164 ELPGVKFSVQEELQ
+2164 KFSVQEDLQ

-2188 ELASERE
+2188 ELASDRE

-2201 VLGYADDMGEPV
+2201 VLGYADDTGTLYAQFAREKVYDNLGNAVLQKYTDSVGVERLAWIAAQMDMGDARSVAATELQNIRQVVKEDYAERFGEKLDQKPNLKEQRV
-2213 LSESYFRDWVQ
+2213 NEYADRVMGDSSRAESFLRHAWEMVQGVGRTVAAEQRGTVQQTTPESYFRDWVQ

-2311 AAYRNGEA
+2311 AAYRNGVA

-2595 ELDLNA
+2595 DLDLNA

-3082 GMCMNFIASGEGLT
+3082 GMSMNFIASGEGLT

-3109 NAMFGVDL
+3109 NAMFGTDL

-3170 GKDLWDAATEHGLI
+3170 GKDLWDAATEHGVI

-3241 ALQNILFGPN
+3241 VLQNILFGPN
-3251 ATPQANAYWA
+3251 ATPEANAYWA

-3619 QLTAEQKD
+3619 QLTTEQKD

>member
-21 RATPEHGAVRQAQ
+21 RATPGHGAVRQAQ
-34 IKVDQILEQAKK
+34 IKVDQILEQARK

-96 AVRNVGALYKAATG
+96 AVRNVGSLYKAATG

-232 QSMSSDEYNKLV
+232 QSMSADEYNKLV

-278 MGDENYTAAGKAQQN
+278 LGDENYTAAGKAQQD
-293 AMLAAAGGIPTD
+293 AMLAAAGGIPED

-375 YMQALDRYVKNAPAT
+375 YMQALDRYAKNAPAT

-401 VSQLETYRQQREANG
+401 VGQLETYRQQREANG
-416 LRANEKGAEDALNSY
+416 LRANEQAAEDALNSY

-463 QLLVRGGGY
+463 QLLVHGGGY

-491 GDYFAAGGEEN
+491 GDYFAEGGEKN

-542 PALPTAALEMAAAST
+542 SGLTTAALEMAAAST
-557 IAGAATGTMES
+557 IAGSATGTMAS
-568 FAGGARQVSPLVTSA
+568 FAGGGRQVSPLVTNA

-765 MGKYAVEFLAGDED
+765 MEKYAVEFLAGDED
-779 MMLANGWDHV
+779 LMLANGWDHV
-789 QRSAAKKSWAQAV
+789 QRSTAKKSWAQAV

-839 ARGSIEGVDAKTFSA
+839 ARGSIEGVDSKTFSA

-874 ATNFAM
+874 AANFAM
-880 TGRMDAEIAKMARIA
+880 TGRMDAEIAKMARTA

-925 GATATLQAY
+925 GATANLQAY

-941 GTPQTETRQEPV
+941 GTPQVETQQETV
-953 QEATQDVNVIR
+953 QEAAQGVNTIR

-1000 TGEQTGGMAAGAAAA
+1000 TGEQAGGMAAGAAAA
-1015 EGERRNAYAG
+1015 EGERRNTYTG

-1076 IPESMYDDGMR
+1076 VPESMYDDGMR
-1087 EAKQAGTAL
+1087 AAKQAGAEL

-1133 TDIQYDGGKL
+1133 TDIQYDGGQL

-1207 GMNRFRA
+1207 SMNRFRA
-1214 GATHFTEAV
+1214 GATQFTETV
-1223 QSEVQQSERA
+1223 QGEVQQSERA

-1241 ETRGSPPAN
+1241 ETRGSPEGKFSIQELEN
-1250 VEERSG
+1250 GERIAVIEDGQDEFDRAKPSQYAAIAKRVIKR
-1256 NPEKGKTFWEKMRAW
+1256 EFVGKTLPLGSEDLAMIPPDAAGEYAYPAQRLITKNANNAKMRASAELNNLLEVSEFSHW
-1271 KEGGAPDAAM
+1271 ARDLKKHPEATLGFDYYTTKFEVGGHLFEGLINIANSEKGRVFYDITKIKEIPG
-1281 EPSRTLQQA
+1281 T
-1290 GINELI
+1290 I
-1296 SLSSML
+1296 
-1302 EKADGKSQTMREA
+1302 EKRAT
-1315 IYDNLKYLQD
+1315 
-1325 DLIRPMAV
+1325 PMAQSASDS
-1333 GKKGDTLYCV
+1333 GDL
-1343 VPARTSM
+1343 SG
-1350 DMPRVV
+1350 
-1356 EMRKTN
+1356 ES
-1362 AGYEVEKVS
+1362 VS
-1371 SLSNAAI
+1371 QN
-1378 IKTLEGSDL
+1378 
-1387 LSANVQALDHA
+1387 QAD
-1398 IQDFGYQT
+1398 
-1406 KANAQL
+1406 
-1412 WVRPEKAKNG
+1412 
-1422 VPFADIFEARDARD
+1422 
-1436 FEAKFSLEEKQ
+1436 
-1447 YARVIN
+1447 
-1453 EQLLENRDRILEIEP
+1453 
-1468 VYELTG
+1468 
-1474 GEFAQGDKKLSDAVM
+1474 
-1489 EEFEKFGGE
+1489 
-1498 VEREGFGAIKFSKK
+1498 
-1512 RIKNDI
+1512 
-1518 MHGIGRM
+1518 
-1525 KAMTFAAVP
+1525 
-1534 SVIQNGVEIGSE
+1534 
-1546 ANWKGRG
+1546 
-1553 YDTYVFAA
+1553 
-1561 PAKFGETNLLI
+1561 
-1572 GAVVTRDN
+1572 
-1580 RENKFYLH
+1580 
-1588 EVVDSEGNAIKIDR
+1588 
-1602 ETGEIKTSSA
+1602 
-1612 VADGWASTPDAL
+1612 
-1624 SKDRIA
+1624 
-1630 QTEGEV
+1630 V

-1722 NATVEYRVDAD
+1722 NATVEYRVDAE

-1774 EIAEQIAQYPEVKAA
+1774 EIAEQIAKYPEVKAA

-1886 SGTRAEDFI
+1886 SSMRAEDFI

-1909 GEADKMAMQDELDR
+1909 GDVDKMAMQDELDR

-2153 TGQKDRIRVAN
+2153 TGQEDRIRVAN

-2188 ELASERE
+2188 ELASDRE

-2201 VLGYADDMGEPV
+2201 VLGYADDTGTLYAQFAREKVYDNLGNAVLQKYTDSVGVERLAWIAAQMDMGDARSVAATELQNIRQVVKEDYAERFGEKLDQKPNLKEQRV
-2213 LSESYFRDWVQ
+2213 NEYADRVMGDSSRAESFLRHAWEMVQGVGRTVAAEQRGTVQQTPPESYFRDWVQ

-2229 MPQGFVWGKDVPFYS
+2229 MPQGVVWGKDVPFYS

-2311 AAYRNGEA
+2311 ASYRDGEA

-2325 VAAEGVAKDSFR
+2325 VAAEGVAKDRFR
-2337 ATPALDKIGVKI
+2337 ATLALDKIGVKI

-2595 ELDLNA
+2595 DLDLNA

-2618 GIKGEIDE
+2618 GLKGEIDE

-2953 TMMSTIA
+2953 TTMSTIA

-2977 AMRAADAYARSIM
+2977 AMRSADAYARSIM

-3082 GMCMNFIASGEGLT
+3082 GMSMNFIASGEGLT
-3096 TNDWIRYMLNKAS
+3096 TNDWIRYMFNKAS

-3170 GKDLWDAATEHGLI
+3170 GKDLWDAATEHGLL

-3268 TKDTQTWQ
+3268 AKDTQTWQ

-3303 LTTDQAQRDIRD
+3303 LTSDQAQRDIRD

-3320 SLTDEQKAYLFR
+3320 GLTDEQKAYLFR

-3352 FETLMD
+3352 FEALMD

-3423 STSKDEVFANMM
+3423 STSKDEAFANMM

-3486 RNGLKYYQMFAQEA
+3486 QNGLKYYQMFAQEA

-3581 IWMQYWKKKAELS
+3581 IWMQYWRKKAELS

-3641 KAPWH
+3641 RAPWH

>member
-21 RATPEHGAVRQAQ
+21 RATPGHGAVRQAQ
-34 IKVDQILEQAKK
+34 IKVDQILEQARK

-96 AVRNVGALYKAATG
+96 AVRNVGSLYKAATG

-232 QSMSSDEYNKLV
+232 QSMSADEYNKLV

-278 MGDENYTAAGKAQQN
+278 MGDENYTAAGKAQQD
-293 AMLAAAGGIPTD
+293 AMLAAAGGIPED

-375 YMQALDRYVKNAPAT
+375 YMQALDRYAKNAPAT

-401 VSQLETYRQQREANG
+401 VGQLETYRQQREANG

-463 QLLVRGGGY
+463 QLLVHGGGY

-491 GDYFAAGGEEN
+491 GDYFAEGGEKN

-542 PALPTAALEMAAAST
+542 SGLTTAALEMAAAST
-557 IAGAATGTMES
+557 IAGAATGTMAN
-568 FAGGARQVSPLVTSA
+568 FAGGSRQVSPLVTNA

-738 NDHEGN
+738 NDYEGN

-765 MGKYAVEFLAGDED
+765 MEKYAVEFLAGDED
-779 MMLANGWDHV
+779 LMLANGWDHV
-789 QRSAAKKSWAQAV
+789 QRSTAKKSWAQAV

-839 ARGSIEGVDAKTFSA
+839 ARGSIEGVDSKTFSA

-874 ATNFAM
+874 AANFAM
-880 TGRMDAEIAKMARIA
+880 TGRMDAEIAKMARTA

-925 GATATLQAY
+925 GATANLQAY

-941 GTPQTETRQEPV
+941 GTPQVETQQETV
-953 QEATQDVNVIR
+953 QEAAQGVNTIR

-1000 TGEQTGGMAAGAAAA
+1000 TGEQAGGMAAGAAAA
-1015 EGERRNAYAG
+1015 EGKRRNTYTG

-1076 IPESMYDDGMR
+1076 VPESMYDDGMR
-1087 EAKQAGTAL
+1087 EAKQAGAEL

-1133 TDIQYDGGKL
+1133 TDIQYDGGQL

-1214 GATHFTEAV
+1214 GATQFTETV
-1223 QSEVQQSERA
+1223 QGEVQQSERA

-1241 ETRGSPPAN
+1241 ETRGSPEGKFSIQELEN
-1250 VEERSG
+1250 GERIAVIEDGQNEFDRAKPSQYAAIAKRVIKR
-1256 NPEKGKTFWEKMRAW
+1256 EFVGKTLPLGSEDLAMIPPDAAGEYAYPAQRLITKNANNAKMRASAELNNLLEVSEFSHW
-1271 KEGGAPDAAM
+1271 ARDLKKHPEATLGFDYYTTKFEVGGHLFEGLINIANSEKGRVFYDITKIKEIPG
-1281 EPSRTLQQA
+1281 T
-1290 GINELI
+1290 I
-1296 SLSSML
+1296 
-1302 EKADGKSQTMREA
+1302 EKRAT
-1315 IYDNLKYLQD
+1315 
-1325 DLIRPMAV
+1325 PMAQSASDS
-1333 GKKGDTLYCV
+1333 GDL
-1343 VPARTSM
+1343 SG
-1350 DMPRVV
+1350 
-1356 EMRKTN
+1356 ES
-1362 AGYEVEKVS
+1362 VS
-1371 SLSNAAI
+1371 QN
-1378 IKTLEGSDL
+1378 
-1387 LSANVQALDHA
+1387 QAD
-1398 IQDFGYQT
+1398 
-1406 KANAQL
+1406 
-1412 WVRPEKAKNG
+1412 
-1422 VPFADIFEARDARD
+1422 
-1436 FEAKFSLEEKQ
+1436 
-1447 YARVIN
+1447 
-1453 EQLLENRDRILEIEP
+1453 
-1468 VYELTG
+1468 
-1474 GEFAQGDKKLSDAVM
+1474 
-1489 EEFEKFGGE
+1489 
-1498 VEREGFGAIKFSKK
+1498 
-1512 RIKNDI
+1512 
-1518 MHGIGRM
+1518 
-1525 KAMTFAAVP
+1525 
-1534 SVIQNGVEIGSE
+1534 
-1546 ANWKGRG
+1546 
-1553 YDTYVFAA
+1553 
-1561 PAKFGETNLLI
+1561 
-1572 GAVVTRDN
+1572 
-1580 RENKFYLH
+1580 
-1588 EVVDSEGNAIKIDR
+1588 
-1602 ETGEIKTSSA
+1602 
-1612 VADGWASTPDAL
+1612 
-1624 SKDRIA
+1624 
-1630 QTEGEV
+1630 V

-1739 RSIRDLSGQV
+1739 RSIRDLSWQV

-1953 YTSRGDRRSFEQT
+1953 YTSRGDRRSFEKT

-2106 EIPTSYFEAKPQR
+2106 EIPTSYFETKPQR

-2153 TGQKDRIRVAN
+2153 TDNADRIRVAN

-2188 ELASERE
+2188 ELASDRE

-2201 VLGYADDMGEPV
+2201 VLGYADDMGEQV

-2325 VAAEGVAKDSFR
+2325 VAAEGVAKDRFR

-2595 ELDLNA
+2595 DLDLNA

-2901 IAQATAEFATGKLRQ
+2901 IAQAALEFSTGKLRQ

-2953 TMMSTIA
+2953 TTMSTIA

-3069 ELYGG
+3069 EIYGG

-3082 GMCMNFIASGEGLT
+3082 GMSMNFIASGEGLT
-3096 TNDWIRYMLNKAS
+3096 TNDWIRYMFNKAS

-3170 GKDLWDAATEHGLI
+3170 GKDLWDAATEHGLL

-3303 LTTDQAQRDIRD
+3303 LTSDQAQRDIRD

-3320 SLTDEQKAYLFR
+3320 GLTDEQKAYLFR

-3352 FETLMD
+3352 FEALMD

-3423 STSKDEVFANMM
+3423 STSKDEAFANMM

-3486 RNGLKYYQMFAQEA
+3486 QNGLKYYQMFAQEA

-3581 IWMQYWKKKAELS
+3581 IWMQYWRKKAELS

-3641 KAPWH
+3641 RAPWH

>member
-96 AVRNVGALYKAATG
+96 AVRNVGSLYKAATG

-145 LQQQAENALQMDK
+145 LQQQAENAMQMDK

-164 RLTRVR
+164 RLTRIR
-170 GESLEK
+170 GESIEK

-181 LNQNQTA
+181 LNQNQTP

-209 TDAAAA
+209 TDAASA

-232 QSMSSDEYNKLV
+232 QSMSADEYNKLV

-375 YMQALDRYVKNAPAT
+375 YMQVLDRYAKNAPAT

-491 GDYFAAGGEEN
+491 GDYFAEGGEEN

-542 PALPTAALEMAAAST
+542 SGLTTAALEMAAAST
-557 IAGAATGTMES
+557 IAGAATGTMAN
-568 FAGGARQVSPLVTSA
+568 FAGGSRQVSPLVTSA

-699 ALTGEAD
+699 ALTGEAN

-765 MGKYAVEFLAGDED
+765 MEKYAVEFLAGDED
-779 MMLANGWDHV
+779 LMLANGWDHV

-815 EAYWAKTGEGKAYRG
+815 EAYWSKTGAGKAYRG

-839 ARGSIEGVDAKTFSA
+839 ARGSIEGVDAKTFSE

-874 ATNFAM
+874 AANFAM
-880 TGRMDAEIAKMARIA
+880 TGRMDAEIAKMARTA

-925 GATATLQAY
+925 GATANLQAY

-941 GTPQTETRQEPV
+941 GTPQTETEQETV
-953 QEATQDVNVIR
+953 QEAAQGVNTIR
-964 AEAENNAAV
+964 AEAETNAAV

-1087 EAKQAGTAL
+1087 AAKQAGAEL

-1121 YDAAAKRAVVSA
+1121 YDAAVKRAVVSA
-1133 TDIQYDGGKL
+1133 TDIQYDGGQL
-1143 AQHELFHVRAN
+1143 AQHELFHVRGN

-1214 GATHFTEAV
+1214 GATQFTEAV

-1241 ETRGSPPAN
+1241 ETRGSPEGRFSLAGQKARTAN
-1250 VEERSG
+1250 SQTLQLAEQMEQEGASSEEIWQETGWTRTMDGQSWRFEIDNSEAEYRGGGDAQFREDHADYAEYQDLLQKMFEGTISESEMQRMEKLDDIWSGEYARLRERVESG
-1256 NPEKGKTFWEKMRAW
+1256 NATLADVLEHDSLYEAYPELRNVKVR
-1271 KEGGAPDAAM
+1271 
-1281 EPSRTLQQA
+1281 
-1290 GINELI
+1290 
-1296 SLSSML
+1296 L
-1302 EKADGKSQTMREA
+1302 ESDTGS
-1315 IYDNLKYLQD
+1315 
-1325 DLIRPMAV
+1325 
-1333 GKKGDTLYCV
+1333 KKGSYD
-1343 VPARTSM
+1343 PS
-1350 DMPRVV
+1350 
-1356 EMRKTN
+1356 TN
-1362 AGYEVEKVS
+1362 TITISEDKPGDSAKVGTM
-1371 SLSNAAI
+1371 LHEI
-1378 IKTLEGSDL
+1378 
-1387 LSANVQALDHA
+1387 QHA
-1398 IQDFGYQT
+1398 IQQIEGWESGASPEYWAAREYESGDTASDRAQELYSRILT
-1406 KANAQL
+1406 SLDKADQNKVIRYNELDREMEATFTAD
-1412 WVRPEKAKNG
+1412 PESEAGKRYAKYEAEQDKLYEELYKNEWFRRLLDLQRKMENPQPAYYEMYLNTAG
-1422 VPFADIFEARDARD
+1422 EIEARNVSERYRMAQ
-1436 FEAKFSLEEKQ
+1436 EERRKT
-1447 YARVIN
+1447 APKGADENTLFRGGGGISAEIN
-1453 EQLLENRDRILEIEP
+1453 EQYKSDLERWDRGGRNGNERLILGTTGPVLQNLGAEDGNIYLNGWKISKIMRTHKEMSLQTIEALPQVLENPAIVLASRAVDTENANTRL
-1468 VYELTG
+1468 VM
-1474 GEFAQGDKKLSDAVM
+1474 FGDVRAENGKAVQ
-1489 EEFEKFGGE
+1489 
-1498 VEREGFGAIKFSKK
+1498 VVL
-1512 RIKNDI
+1512 D
-1518 MHGIGRM
+1518 
-1525 KAMTFAAVP
+1525 
-1534 SVIQNGVEIGSE
+1534 
-1546 ANWKGRG
+1546 
-1553 YDTYVFAA
+1553 
-1561 PAKFGETNLLI
+1561 LL
-1572 GAVVTRDN
+1572 
-1580 RENKFYLH
+1580 
-1588 EVVDSEGNAIKIDR
+1588 
-1602 ETGEIKTSSA
+1602 
-1612 VADGWASTPDAL
+1612 P
-1624 SKDRIA
+1624 
-1630 QTEGEV
+1630 TEGGY
-1636 KQRFSL
+1636 RFEGMQKVNSAYTKDGGRLSL
-1642 SEPVERAGNLIAEHN
+1642 E
-1657 LTQEKLEKALEIGAF
+1657 
-1672 PSPSIAIVQAEQGH
+1672 
-1686 TNYGDYSVVFPAST
+1686 
-1700 IDPEADSRN
+1700 DSN
-1709 RVYGADAWTPTSS
+1709 VLYT
-1722 NATVEYRVDAD
+1722 D
-1733 AKRAFE
+1733 AKRAAQVL
-1739 RSIRDLSGQV
+1739 RSLGYRSGSPDGSHKDGYIGSIAYD
-1749 ADGIFRGDST
+1749 ADGVKISGEKF
-1759 LGKAGIEEETTKTSR
+1759 TS
-1774 EIAEQIAQYPEVKAA
+1774 
-1789 YLADKG
+1789 
-1795 ENISPV
+1795 
-1801 YKDREYDNI
+1801 
-1810 GNAALQRYTDNVGVQ
+1810 
-1825 NLARIIVQM
+1825 
-1834 YVGDANSVAQA
+1834 
-1845 ELQRVRQAIG
+1845 
-1855 EEYAERFARILDR
+1855 
-1868 KPERKAERV
+1868 
-1877 SEYAENKMY
+1877 
-1886 SGTRAEDFI
+1886 
-1895 RHAWEMVQDGGQNR
+1895 
-1909 GEADKMAMQDELDR
+1909 
-1923 KAPTQKV
+1923 
-1930 AAWAEKRLQ
+1930 
-1939 DVIGEGGIYNNEDR
+1939 VIG
-1953 YTSRGDRRSFEQT
+1953 
-1966 HWELNAENLVRAMAQ
+1966 
-1981 AEERGANIMWYDAG
+1981 
-1995 GLLAAATPE
+1995 P
-2004 YRSISEIHA
+2004 
-2013 DEGRLQTLEQEAY
+2013 LQ
-2026 EGKVMELQQSLDNVV
+2026 
-2041 ERILQETRHKAY
+2041 
-2053 GYQDESQLI
+2053 
-2062 TEALIKT
+2062 
-2069 AQGGDSLQ
+2069 
-2077 SIREGMAAE
+2077 
-2086 EYDIDRATAMQIQE
+2086 
-2100 LFQQAK
+2100 
-2106 EIPTSYFEAKPQR
+2106 
-2119 VVGFDEAVALLAPA
+2119 
-2133 SAPADLM
+2133 
-2140 ARAEDAGLRVIRY
+2140 
-2153 TGQKDRIRVAN
+2153 
-2164 ELPGVKFSVQEELQ
+2164 KFSVQEDLQ

-2188 ELASERE
+2188 ELASDRE

-2201 VLGYADDMGEPV
+2201 VLGYADDRGEPV

-2626 KKCAAAVKQYRQLFD
+2626 KKCAAAVKQYRQFFD

-3082 GMCMNFIASGEGLT
+3082 GMSMNFIASGEGLT

-3109 NAMFGVDL
+3109 NAMFGTDL

-3303 LTTDQAQRDIRD
+3303 LTSDQAQRDIRD

-3320 SLTDEQKAYLFR
+3320 GLTDEQKAYLFR

-3403 VKAYT
+3403 VKAYI

-3413 GVTDKETGAK
+3413 GVADKETGAK

-3546 QNLTDTSLYKAL
+3546 QNLTDTSLYRAL

-3581 IWMQYWKKKAELS
+3581 IWMQYWQKKAELS

-3641 KAPWH
+3641 RAPWH

>member
-1 MPRDA
+1 
-6 MAEWLAKRNAEKAAQ
+6 
-21 RATPEHGAVRQAQ
+21 
-34 IKVDQILEQAKK
+34 
-46 TTTALTGVKTGKTE
+46 
-60 KSSTPVRQEE
+60 
-70 GRDAMAEWLAAR
+70 
-82 KESKVQQIAEQGKY
+82 
-96 AVRNVGALYKAATG
+96 
-110 MWGELRKANEWQ
+110 
-122 GLGVDAGIRQGYQA
+122 
-136 RVPVRGGSQ
+136 
-145 LQQQAENALQMDK
+145 MDK

-232 QSMSSDEYNKLV
+232 QSMSADEYNKLV

-278 MGDENYTAAGKAQQN
+278 MGDENYTAAGKAQQD
-293 AMLAAAGGIPTD
+293 AMLAAAGGIPED

-375 YMQALDRYVKNAPAT
+375 YMQALDRYAKNAPAT

-401 VSQLETYRQQREANG
+401 VGQLETYRQQREANG

-463 QLLVRGGGY
+463 QLLVHGGGY

-491 GDYFAAGGEEN
+491 GDYFAEGGEKN

-542 PALPTAALEMAAAST
+542 SGLTTAALEMAAAST
-557 IAGAATGTMES
+557 IAGAATGTMAN
-568 FAGGARQVSPLVTSA
+568 FAGGSRQVSPLVTNA

-765 MGKYAVEFLAGDED
+765 MEKYAVEFLAGDED
-779 MMLANGWDHV
+779 LMLANGWDHV
-789 QRSAAKKSWAQAV
+789 QRSTAKKSWAQAV

-839 ARGSIEGVDAKTFSA
+839 ARGSIEGVDSKTFSA

-874 ATNFAM
+874 AANFAM
-880 TGRMDAEIAKMARIA
+880 TGRMDAEIAKMARTA

-925 GATATLQAY
+925 GATANLQAY

-941 GTPQTETRQEPV
+941 GTPQVETQQETV
-953 QEATQDVNVIR
+953 QEAAQGVNTIR

-1000 TGEQTGGMAAGAAAA
+1000 TGEQAGGMAAGAAAA
-1015 EGERRNAYAG
+1015 EGKRRNTYTG

-1076 IPESMYDDGMR
+1076 VPESMYDDGMR
-1087 EAKQAGTAL
+1087 EAKQAGAEL

-1133 TDIQYDGGKL
+1133 TDIQYDGGQL

-1214 GATHFTEAV
+1214 GATQFTETV
-1223 QSEVQQSERA
+1223 QGEVQQSERA

-1241 ETRGSPPAN
+1241 ETRGSPEGKFSIQELEN
-1250 VEERSG
+1250 GERIAVIEDGQNEFDRAKPSQYAAIAKRVIKR
-1256 NPEKGKTFWEKMRAW
+1256 EFVGKTLPLGSEDLAMIPPDAAGEYAYPAQRLIAKNANNAKMRASAELNNLLEVSEFSHW
-1271 KEGGAPDAAM
+1271 ARDLKKHPEATLGFDYYTTKFEVGGHLFEGLINIANSEKGRVFYDITKIKEIPG
-1281 EPSRTLQQA
+1281 T
-1290 GINELI
+1290 I
-1296 SLSSML
+1296 
-1302 EKADGKSQTMREA
+1302 EKRAT
-1315 IYDNLKYLQD
+1315 
-1325 DLIRPMAV
+1325 PMAQSASDS
-1333 GKKGDTLYCV
+1333 GDL
-1343 VPARTSM
+1343 SG
-1350 DMPRVV
+1350 
-1356 EMRKTN
+1356 ES
-1362 AGYEVEKVS
+1362 VS
-1371 SLSNAAI
+1371 QN
-1378 IKTLEGSDL
+1378 
-1387 LSANVQALDHA
+1387 QAD
-1398 IQDFGYQT
+1398 
-1406 KANAQL
+1406 
-1412 WVRPEKAKNG
+1412 
-1422 VPFADIFEARDARD
+1422 
-1436 FEAKFSLEEKQ
+1436 
-1447 YARVIN
+1447 
-1453 EQLLENRDRILEIEP
+1453 
-1468 VYELTG
+1468 
-1474 GEFAQGDKKLSDAVM
+1474 
-1489 EEFEKFGGE
+1489 
-1498 VEREGFGAIKFSKK
+1498 
-1512 RIKNDI
+1512 
-1518 MHGIGRM
+1518 
-1525 KAMTFAAVP
+1525 
-1534 SVIQNGVEIGSE
+1534 
-1546 ANWKGRG
+1546 
-1553 YDTYVFAA
+1553 
-1561 PAKFGETNLLI
+1561 
-1572 GAVVTRDN
+1572 
-1580 RENKFYLH
+1580 
-1588 EVVDSEGNAIKIDR
+1588 
-1602 ETGEIKTSSA
+1602 
-1612 VADGWASTPDAL
+1612 
-1624 SKDRIA
+1624 
-1630 QTEGEV
+1630 V

-1739 RSIRDLSGQV
+1739 RSIRDLSWQV

-1953 YTSRGDRRSFEQT
+1953 YTSRGDRRSFEKT

-2153 TGQKDRIRVAN
+2153 TDNADRIRVAN

-2188 ELASERE
+2188 ELASDRE

-2201 VLGYADDMGEPV
+2201 VLGYADDMGEQV

-2325 VAAEGVAKDSFR
+2325 VAAEGVAKDRFR

-2595 ELDLNA
+2595 DLDLNA

-2901 IAQATAEFATGKLRQ
+2901 IAQAALEFSTGKLRQ

-2953 TMMSTIA
+2953 TTMSTIA

-3069 ELYGG
+3069 EIYGG

-3082 GMCMNFIASGEGLT
+3082 GMSMNFIASGEGLT
-3096 TNDWIRYMLNKAS
+3096 TNDWIRYMFNKAS

-3170 GKDLWDAATEHGLI
+3170 GKDLWDAATEHGLL

-3303 LTTDQAQRDIRD
+3303 LTSDQAQRDIRD

-3320 SLTDEQKAYLFR
+3320 GLTDEQKAYLFR

-3352 FETLMD
+3352 FEALMD

-3423 STSKDEVFANMM
+3423 STSKDEAFANMM

-3486 RNGLKYYQMFAQEA
+3486 QNGLKYYQMFAQEA

-3581 IWMQYWKKKAELS
+3581 IWMQYWRKKAELS

-3641 KAPWH
+3641 RAPWH

>member
-209 TDAAAA
+209 TDAADA

-232 QSMSSDEYNKLV
+232 QSMSADEYNKLV
-244 SEVYDA
+244 SEVYDT

-375 YMQALDRYVKNAPAT
+375 YMQVLDRYAKNAPAT

-448 RARDNLFQ
+448 RSRDNLFQ

-491 GDYFAAGGEEN
+491 GDYFAEGGEKN
-502 INYQNPEWQEA
+502 INYRNPEWQEA

-542 PALPTAALEMAAAST
+542 SGLTTAALEMAASST
-557 IAGAATGTMES
+557 IAGAATGTMAN
-568 FAGGARQVSPLVTSA
+568 FAGGSRQVSPLVTNA

-738 NDHEGN
+738 NDYEGN

-765 MGKYAVEFLAGDED
+765 MEKYAVEFLAGDED
-779 MMLANGWDHV
+779 LMLANGWDHV
-789 QRSAAKKSWAQAV
+789 QRSAAKKSWAQAM

-839 ARGSIEGVDAKTFSA
+839 ARGSIEGVDSKTFSA

-874 ATNFAM
+874 AANFAM
-880 TGRMDAEIAKMARIA
+880 TGRMDAEIAKMARTA

-925 GATATLQAY
+925 GATANLQAY

-953 QEATQDVNVIR
+953 QEAAQGVNTIR

-1000 TGEQTGGMAAGAAAA
+1000 AGEQTGGMAAGAAAA
-1015 EGERRNAYAG
+1015 EAERRNTYAG

-1087 EAKQAGTAL
+1087 EAKQAGAKL

-1133 TDIQYDGGKL
+1133 TDIQYDGGQL

-1214 GATHFTEAV
+1214 GATQFTEAV
-1223 QSEVQQSERA
+1223 QSEVQQSERV

-1241 ETRGSPPAN
+1241 ETRGSPEGRFSIQELEN
-1250 VEERSG
+1250 GERIAVIEDGQDEFDRAKPSQYAAIAKRVIMR
-1256 NPEKGKTFWEKMRAW
+1256 EFAGKTLPLSTEDLARVNRNTAGEYAYPSNRLEAGTTEYNAKMRASTELADLLAVSEFSHW
-1271 KEGGAPDAAM
+1271 AEDHKNHDAA
-1281 EPSRTLQQA
+1281 ELGFDYYTTKFEVDGHLFEGLINIANSNSGRTLYDVTKIREIPATSRKPATLMAQSAPTFGNLSEESISQDQA
-1290 GINELI
+1290 
-1296 SLSSML
+1296 
-1302 EKADGKSQTMREA
+1302 D
-1315 IYDNLKYLQD
+1315 
-1325 DLIRPMAV
+1325 
-1333 GKKGDTLYCV
+1333 
-1343 VPARTSM
+1343 
-1350 DMPRVV
+1350 
-1356 EMRKTN
+1356 
-1362 AGYEVEKVS
+1362 
-1371 SLSNAAI
+1371 
-1378 IKTLEGSDL
+1378 
-1387 LSANVQALDHA
+1387 
-1398 IQDFGYQT
+1398 
-1406 KANAQL
+1406 
-1412 WVRPEKAKNG
+1412 
-1422 VPFADIFEARDARD
+1422 
-1436 FEAKFSLEEKQ
+1436 
-1447 YARVIN
+1447 
-1453 EQLLENRDRILEIEP
+1453 
-1468 VYELTG
+1468 
-1474 GEFAQGDKKLSDAVM
+1474 
-1489 EEFEKFGGE
+1489 
-1498 VEREGFGAIKFSKK
+1498 
-1512 RIKNDI
+1512 
-1518 MHGIGRM
+1518 
-1525 KAMTFAAVP
+1525 
-1534 SVIQNGVEIGSE
+1534 
-1546 ANWKGRG
+1546 
-1553 YDTYVFAA
+1553 
-1561 PAKFGETNLLI
+1561 
-1572 GAVVTRDN
+1572 
-1580 RENKFYLH
+1580 
-1588 EVVDSEGNAIKIDR
+1588 
-1602 ETGEIKTSSA
+1602 
-1612 VADGWASTPDAL
+1612 
-1624 SKDRIA
+1624 
-1630 QTEGEV
+1630 V

-1886 SGTRAEDFI
+1886 SSMRAEDFI
-1895 RHAWEMVQDGGQNR
+1895 RHAWEMVQEGGQNR
-1909 GEADKMAMQDELDR
+1909 GDVDKMAMQDELDR
-1923 KAPTQKV
+1923 KAPTQDV
-1930 AAWAEKRLQ
+1930 AVWAEKQLQ

-2041 ERILQETRHKAY
+2041 ERILQETKHKAY
-2053 GYQDESQLI
+2053 GYQDESQII

-2119 VVGFDEAVALLAPA
+2119 VVGFDEAVALLAPE

-2140 ARAEDAGLRVIRY
+2140 ERAEDAGLRVIRY
-2153 TGQKDRIRVAN
+2153 TGQEDRIRVAN

-2188 ELASERE
+2188 ELASDRE

-2201 VLGYADDMGEPV
+2201 VLGYADDRGEPI

-2311 AAYRNGEA
+2311 AAYRNGVA

-2529 VKGLNKAESAYVH
+2529 AKGLNKAESAYVH

-2595 ELDLNA
+2595 DLDLNA

-2613 LTQKD
+2613 LAQKD

-2757 TRLGGKNDF
+2757 TRLGGRNDF

-2901 IAQATAEFATGKLRQ
+2901 IAQAALEFSTGKLRQ

-3082 GMCMNFIASGEGLT
+3082 GMSMNFIASGEGLT

-3161 LMMPDLFGK
+3161 LMMPDLVGK
-3170 GKDLWDAATEHGLI
+3170 GKDLWDAATEHGVI

-3320 SLTDEQKAYLFR
+3320 SLTNEQKAYLFR

-3486 RNGLKYYQMFAQEA
+3486 QNGLKYYQMFAQEA

-3507 EAGLSATDAK
+3507 EAGLSAADAK

-3528 TGENGQ
+3528 SGENGQ

-3546 QNLTDTSLYKAL
+3546 QGLTDTSLYKAL

-3572 ARSGGIGAK
+3572 ARSGGISAK
-3581 IWMQYWKKKAELS
+3581 VWMKYWQQKAELS

-3619 QLTAEQKD
+3619 QLTTEQKD

>member
-176 LFTDS
+176 LFTNS

-232 QSMSSDEYNKLV
+232 QSMSADEYNKLV
-244 SEVYDA
+244 SDVYDA

-375 YMQALDRYVKNAPAT
+375 YMQVLDRYAKNAPAT

-491 GDYFAAGGEEN
+491 GDYFAEGGEEN

-542 PALPTAALEMAAAST
+542 SGLTTAALEMAAAST
-557 IAGAATGTMES
+557 IAGAATGTMAN
-568 FAGGARQVSPLVTSA
+568 FAGGSRQVSPLVTNA
-583 ATKAEKFAQMAK
+583 ATKAEKFAQMAR

-685 EEVASAIGSAALDY
+685 EEVASATGSAALDY
-699 ALTGEAD
+699 ALTGEAN

-765 MGKYAVEFLAGDED
+765 MEKYAVEFLAGDED
-779 MMLANGWDHV
+779 LMLANGWDHV

-815 EAYWAKTGEGKAYRG
+815 EAYWSKTGAGKAYRG

-839 ARGSIEGVDAKTFSA
+839 ARGSIEGVDAKTFSE

-874 ATNFAM
+874 AANFAM
-880 TGRMDAEIAKMARIA
+880 TGRMDAEIAKMARTA

-925 GATATLQAY
+925 GATANLQAY

-941 GTPQTETRQEPV
+941 GTPKAETQQEPV
-953 QEATQDVNVIR
+953 QEAAQGVNTIR

-1015 EGERRNAYAG
+1015 EAERRNAYAGAGENGPANRRANLRPEDAARAERLNRYASLQSDTSLAQLVRGGSDAERVIADARGSIEGVDAKTFSEETLEENVRQIRQAWDSAEENAANFAMTGRMDAEIAKMARTAESYLDKAVQDGTMDAMTALNLRNELSMINEGATANLQAYLNARYGEGTPKAETQQEPVQEAAQGVNTIRAEAENNAAVNAAETGGIDNGRTEIFDGGSQRDAGLGTGEQTGGMAAGAAAAEAERRNAYAG

-1087 EAKQAGTAL
+1087 AAKQAGAEL

-1133 TDIQYDGGKL
+1133 TDIQYDGGQL

-1154 KDPALVQQALQKVRE
+1154 KNPALVQQALQKVRE

-1207 GMNRFRA
+1207 GMNRFRE
-1214 GATHFTEAV
+1214 GATQFTEAV

-1241 ETRGSPPAN
+1241 ETRGSPEGRFSLAGQKARTAN
-1250 VEERSG
+1250 SQTLQLAEQMEQEGASREEIWKETGWTRSMDGQSWRFEIDNSEAEYRGGGDAQFRKDHADYAEYQDLLQKMFEGTIRESEMQRMEQLDDIWSGEYARLRERVESG
-1256 NPEKGKTFWEKMRAW
+1256 NATLADVLQHDSLYEAYPELRDVKVRLESDTGSKN
-1271 KEGGAPDAAM
+1271 GSYDP
-1281 EPSRTLQQA
+1281 RTNT
-1290 GINELI
+1290 ITI
-1296 SLSSML
+1296 SEDKPGDSAKVGTML
-1302 EKADGKSQTMREA
+1302 HEIQ
-1315 IYDNLKYLQD
+1315 
-1325 DLIRPMAV
+1325 
-1333 GKKGDTLYCV
+1333 
-1343 VPARTSM
+1343 
-1350 DMPRVV
+1350 
-1356 EMRKTN
+1356 
-1362 AGYEVEKVS
+1362 
-1371 SLSNAAI
+1371 
-1378 IKTLEGSDL
+1378 
-1387 LSANVQALDHA
+1387 HA
-1398 IQDFGYQT
+1398 IQQIEGWESGASPEYWAAREYESGDTASDRAQELYSRILNSLD
-1406 KANAQL
+1406 KADQNKVIRYNELDREMEATFTAD
-1412 WVRPEKAKNG
+1412 PESEAGKRYAKYEAEQDKLYEELYKNEWFRRLLDLQRKMENPQSAYYEMYLNTAG
-1422 VPFADIFEARDARD
+1422 EIEARNVSERYRMAQ
-1436 FEAKFSLEEKQ
+1436 EERRKT
-1447 YARVIN
+1447 APKGADENTLFRGAGGISAEIN
-1453 EQLLENRDRILEIEP
+1453 EQYKSELERWDKEGRNGNERLILGTTGPILQNLGAENGNIYLNGWKISKIMRTHKEMSLQTFEALPQVLENPSLVLASRAVRTRGANTRLVMFGDVRAENGKAVQVVLDLLPAEGGYRLDGMQKVNSAYTKDGGRLSLE
-1468 VYELTG
+1468 
-1474 GEFAQGDKKLSDAVM
+1474 DSDVLY
-1489 EEFEKFGGE
+1489 
-1498 VEREGFGAIKFSKK
+1498 
-1512 RIKNDI
+1512 
-1518 MHGIGRM
+1518 
-1525 KAMTFAAVP
+1525 T
-1534 SVIQNGVEIGSE
+1534 
-1546 ANWKGRG
+1546 
-1553 YDTYVFAA
+1553 
-1561 PAKFGETNLLI
+1561 
-1572 GAVVTRDN
+1572 
-1580 RENKFYLH
+1580 
-1588 EVVDSEGNAIKIDR
+1588 
-1602 ETGEIKTSSA
+1602 
-1612 VADGWASTPDAL
+1612 
-1624 SKDRIA
+1624 
-1630 QTEGEV
+1630 
-1636 KQRFSL
+1636 
-1642 SEPVERAGNLIAEHN
+1642 
-1657 LTQEKLEKALEIGAF
+1657 
-1672 PSPSIAIVQAEQGH
+1672 
-1686 TNYGDYSVVFPAST
+1686 
-1700 IDPEADSRN
+1700 
-1709 RVYGADAWTPTSS
+1709 
-1722 NATVEYRVDAD
+1722 D
-1733 AKRAFE
+1733 AKRAAQVL
-1739 RSIRDLSGQV
+1739 RSLGYRSGSPDGLHKGGYIGSIAYD
-1749 ADGIFRGDST
+1749 ADGVKISGEKF
-1759 LGKAGIEEETTKTSR
+1759 TS
-1774 EIAEQIAQYPEVKAA
+1774 
-1789 YLADKG
+1789 
-1795 ENISPV
+1795 
-1801 YKDREYDNI
+1801 
-1810 GNAALQRYTDNVGVQ
+1810 
-1825 NLARIIVQM
+1825 
-1834 YVGDANSVAQA
+1834 
-1845 ELQRVRQAIG
+1845 
-1855 EEYAERFARILDR
+1855 
-1868 KPERKAERV
+1868 
-1877 SEYAENKMY
+1877 
-1886 SGTRAEDFI
+1886 
-1895 RHAWEMVQDGGQNR
+1895 
-1909 GEADKMAMQDELDR
+1909 
-1923 KAPTQKV
+1923 
-1930 AAWAEKRLQ
+1930 
-1939 DVIGEGGIYNNEDR
+1939 VIG
-1953 YTSRGDRRSFEQT
+1953 
-1966 HWELNAENLVRAMAQ
+1966 
-1981 AEERGANIMWYDAG
+1981 
-1995 GLLAAATPE
+1995 P
-2004 YRSISEIHA
+2004 
-2013 DEGRLQTLEQEAY
+2013 LQ
-2026 EGKVMELQQSLDNVV
+2026 
-2041 ERILQETRHKAY
+2041 
-2053 GYQDESQLI
+2053 
-2062 TEALIKT
+2062 
-2069 AQGGDSLQ
+2069 
-2077 SIREGMAAE
+2077 
-2086 EYDIDRATAMQIQE
+2086 
-2100 LFQQAK
+2100 
-2106 EIPTSYFEAKPQR
+2106 
-2119 VVGFDEAVALLAPA
+2119 
-2133 SAPADLM
+2133 
-2140 ARAEDAGLRVIRY
+2140 
-2153 TGQKDRIRVAN
+2153 
-2164 ELPGVKFSVQEELQ
+2164 KFSVQEELQ

-2529 VKGLNKAESAYVH
+2529 AKGLNKAESAYVH

-3082 GMCMNFIASGEGLT
+3082 GMSMNFIASGEGLT

-3423 STSKDEVFANMM
+3423 STSKDEAFANMM

>member
-232 QSMSSDEYNKLV
+232 QSMSADEYNKLV

-375 YMQALDRYVKNAPAT
+375 YMQVLDRYAKNAPAT

-491 GDYFAAGGEEN
+491 GDYFAEGGEEN

-542 PALPTAALEMAAAST
+542 SGLTTAALEMAAAST
-557 IAGAATGTMES
+557 IAGAATGTMAS
-568 FAGGARQVSPLVTSA
+568 FAGGGRQVSPLVTSA

-595 QGSNIVT
+595 RGSNIVT

-647 IDAGDTGKVTELVY
+647 IDAGDTGKVTEFCY
-661 KMTNNETI
+661 KLFKNETI
-669 RKIVSSAAFD
+669 RKIISSEFFD

-765 MGKYAVEFLAGDED
+765 MEKYAVEFLAGDED
-779 MMLANGWDHV
+779 LMLANGWDHV
-789 QRSAAKKSWAQAV
+789 QRSAAKKSWAQAM

-839 ARGSIEGVDAKTFSA
+839 ARGSIEGVDSKTFSA

-874 ATNFAM
+874 AANFAM
-880 TGRMDAEIAKMARIA
+880 TGRMDAEIAKMARTA

-925 GATATLQAY
+925 GATANLQAY

-953 QEATQDVNVIR
+953 QEAAQGVNTIR

-1000 TGEQTGGMAAGAAAA
+1000 AGEQTGGMAAGAAAA

-1087 EAKQAGTAL
+1087 EAKQAGAEL

-1121 YDAAAKRAVVSA
+1121 YDAATKRAVVSA
-1133 TDIQYDGGKL
+1133 TDIQYDGGQL

-1214 GATHFTEAV
+1214 GATQFTEAV
-1223 QSEVQQSERA
+1223 QSEVQQSERV

-1241 ETRGSPPAN
+1241 ETRGSPEGRFSIQELEN
-1250 VEERSG
+1250 GERIAVIEDGQDEFDRAKPSQYAAIAKRVIMR
-1256 NPEKGKTFWEKMRAW
+1256 EFAGKTLPLSTEDLARVNRNTAGEYAYPSNRLEAGTTEYNAKMRASTELADLLAVSEFSHW
-1271 KEGGAPDAAM
+1271 AEDHKNHDAA
-1281 EPSRTLQQA
+1281 ELGFDYYTTKFEVDGHLFEGLINIANSNSGRTLYDVTKIREIPATSRKPATLMAQSAPTFGNLSEESISQDQA
-1290 GINELI
+1290 
-1296 SLSSML
+1296 
-1302 EKADGKSQTMREA
+1302 D
-1315 IYDNLKYLQD
+1315 
-1325 DLIRPMAV
+1325 
-1333 GKKGDTLYCV
+1333 
-1343 VPARTSM
+1343 
-1350 DMPRVV
+1350 
-1356 EMRKTN
+1356 
-1362 AGYEVEKVS
+1362 
-1371 SLSNAAI
+1371 
-1378 IKTLEGSDL
+1378 
-1387 LSANVQALDHA
+1387 
-1398 IQDFGYQT
+1398 
-1406 KANAQL
+1406 
-1412 WVRPEKAKNG
+1412 
-1422 VPFADIFEARDARD
+1422 
-1436 FEAKFSLEEKQ
+1436 
-1447 YARVIN
+1447 
-1453 EQLLENRDRILEIEP
+1453 
-1468 VYELTG
+1468 
-1474 GEFAQGDKKLSDAVM
+1474 
-1489 EEFEKFGGE
+1489 
-1498 VEREGFGAIKFSKK
+1498 
-1512 RIKNDI
+1512 
-1518 MHGIGRM
+1518 
-1525 KAMTFAAVP
+1525 
-1534 SVIQNGVEIGSE
+1534 
-1546 ANWKGRG
+1546 
-1553 YDTYVFAA
+1553 
-1561 PAKFGETNLLI
+1561 
-1572 GAVVTRDN
+1572 
-1580 RENKFYLH
+1580 
-1588 EVVDSEGNAIKIDR
+1588 
-1602 ETGEIKTSSA
+1602 
-1612 VADGWASTPDAL
+1612 
-1624 SKDRIA
+1624 
-1630 QTEGEV
+1630 V

-1886 SGTRAEDFI
+1886 SSMRAEDFI
-1895 RHAWEMVQDGGQNR
+1895 RHAWEMVQEGGQNR
-1909 GEADKMAMQDELDR
+1909 GDVDKMAMQDELDR
-1923 KAPTQKV
+1923 KAPTQDV
-1930 AAWAEKRLQ
+1930 AVWAEKQLQ

-2041 ERILQETRHKAY
+2041 ERILQETKHKAY
-2053 GYQDESQLI
+2053 GYQDESQII

-2119 VVGFDEAVALLAPA
+2119 VVGFDEAVALLAPE

-2140 ARAEDAGLRVIRY
+2140 ERAEDAGLRVIRY
-2153 TGQKDRIRVAN
+2153 TGQEDRIRVAN

-2188 ELASERE
+2188 ELASDRE

-2201 VLGYADDMGEPV
+2201 VLGYADDRGEPI

-2311 AAYRNGEA
+2311 AAYRNGVA

-2595 ELDLNA
+2595 DLDLNA

-2766 KNSLAEAIELSRSGQ
+2766 KNSLAEAIELSRSGK

-2953 TMMSTIA
+2953 TTMSTIA

-2971 GKTHEE
+2971 GKTHKE

-3082 GMCMNFIASGEGLT
+3082 GMSMNFIASGEGLT

-3109 NAMFGVDL
+3109 NAMFGTDL

-3131 NAVEDTLYNISNE
+3131 NAAEDTLYNISNE

-3170 GKDLWDAATEHGLI
+3170 GKDLWDAATEHGLL

-3251 ATPQANAYWA
+3251 ATPEANAYWA

-3268 TKDTQTWQ
+3268 AKDTQTWQ

-3303 LTTDQAQRDIRD
+3303 LTSDQAQRDIRD

-3320 SLTDEQKAYLFR
+3320 GLTDEQKAYLFR

-3352 FETLMD
+3352 FEALMD

-3379 ENLST
+3379 ENLSN

-3486 RNGLKYYQMFAQEA
+3486 QNGLKYYQMFAQEA

-3581 IWMQYWKKKAELS
+3581 IWMQYWRKKAELS

-3619 QLTAEQKD
+3619 QLTTEQKD

>member
-21 RATPEHGAVRQAQ
+21 RATPGHGAVRQAQ
-34 IKVDQILEQAKK
+34 IKVDQILEQARK

-96 AVRNVGALYKAATG
+96 AVRNVGSLYKAATG

-164 RLTRVR
+164 RLTRSR

-232 QSMSSDEYNKLV
+232 QSMSADEYNKLV

-250 YDAYRSGVKG
+250 YNAYRSGVKG

-278 MGDENYTAAGKAQQN
+278 IGDENYTAAGKAQQD
-293 AMLAAAGGIPTD
+293 AMLAAAGGIPED

-313 RYNQSTTRENI
+313 RYNQGTTRENI

-375 YMQALDRYVKNAPAT
+375 YMQALDRYAKNAPAT

-401 VSQLETYRQQREANG
+401 VGQLETYRQQREDNG
-416 LRANEKGAEDALNSY
+416 LRANEQAAEDALNSY

-463 QLLVRGGGY
+463 QLLVHGGGY

-491 GDYFAAGGEEN
+491 GDYFAEGGEKN

-542 PALPTAALEMAAAST
+542 SGLTTAALEMAAAST
-557 IAGAATGTMES
+557 IAGAATGTMAN
-568 FAGGARQVSPLVTSA
+568 FAGGSRQVSPLVTNA

-765 MGKYAVEFLAGDED
+765 MEKYAVEFLAGDED
-779 MMLANGWDHV
+779 LMLANGWDHL
-789 QRSAAKKSWAQAV
+789 QRSEAKKSWAQAV

-839 ARGSIEGVDAKTFSA
+839 ARGSIEGVDSKTFSA

-874 ATNFAM
+874 AANFAM
-880 TGRMDAEIAKMARIA
+880 TGRMDAEIAKMARTA

-925 GATATLQAY
+925 GATANLQAY

-941 GTPQTETRQEPV
+941 GTPQVETQQETV
-953 QEATQDVNVIR
+953 QEDAQGVNTIR

-1025 AGENGPANRRANLR
+1025 TGENGPANRRANLR

-1061 AQLVRGGSDAVTLAV
+1061 AQLVRGGSDAVTMAV
-1076 IPESMYDDGMR
+1076 VPESMYDDGMR
-1087 EAKQAGTAL
+1087 AAKQAGAEL

-1133 TDIQYDGGKL
+1133 TDIQYDGGQL

-1214 GATHFTEAV
+1214 GATQFTETV
-1223 QSEVQQSERA
+1223 QGEVQQSERA

-1241 ETRGSPPAN
+1241 ETRGSPEGRFSLAGQKARTAN
-1250 VEERSG
+1250 SQTLQIAEQMEQEGESREEIWQETGWTRTMD
-1256 NPEKGKTFWEKMRAW
+1256 GKNWRFEIDNSEAEYR
-1271 KEGGAPDAAM
+1271 GGADAQFR
-1281 EPSRTLQQA
+1281 EDH
-1290 GINELI
+1290 
-1296 SLSSML
+1296 
-1302 EKADGKSQTMREA
+1302 ADYAEYQ
-1315 IYDNLKYLQD
+1315 
-1325 DLIRPMAV
+1325 
-1333 GKKGDTLYCV
+1333 
-1343 VPARTSM
+1343 
-1350 DMPRVV
+1350 
-1356 EMRKTN
+1356 
-1362 AGYEVEKVS
+1362 
-1371 SLSNAAI
+1371 
-1378 IKTLEGSDL
+1378 DL
-1387 LSANVQALDHA
+1387 LQKMFEGTISESEMQRMEQLDDIWSGEYARLRERVERGNATLADVLQHDSLYEAYPELRDVKVRLESDTGSKNGSYDPSTNTITISEDKPGDSAKVGTMLHEIQHA
-1398 IQDFGYQT
+1398 IQQIEGWESGASPEYWAAREYESGDTASDRAQELYSRILNSLD
-1406 KANAQL
+1406 KADQNKVIRYNELDREMEATFSAD
-1412 WVRPEKAKNG
+1412 PESEAGKRYAKYEEEQDKLYEELYKNEWFRRLLDLQRKMENPQSAYYEMYLNTAG
-1422 VPFADIFEARDARD
+1422 EIEARNVSERYRMAQ
-1436 FEAKFSLEEKQ
+1436 EERRKTAPKGANENTL
-1447 YARVIN
+1447 YRGAGGISAEIN
-1453 EQLLENRDRILEIEP
+1453 EQYKSDLERWDRGGRNGNERLILGTTGPVLQNLGAEDGNIYLNGWKISKIMRTHKEMSLQTIEALPQVLENPAIVLASRAVDTENANTRL
-1468 VYELTG
+1468 VM
-1474 GEFAQGDKKLSDAVM
+1474 FGDVRAENGKAVQ
-1489 EEFEKFGGE
+1489 
-1498 VEREGFGAIKFSKK
+1498 VVL
-1512 RIKNDI
+1512 D
-1518 MHGIGRM
+1518 
-1525 KAMTFAAVP
+1525 
-1534 SVIQNGVEIGSE
+1534 
-1546 ANWKGRG
+1546 
-1553 YDTYVFAA
+1553 
-1561 PAKFGETNLLI
+1561 LL
-1572 GAVVTRDN
+1572 
-1580 RENKFYLH
+1580 
-1588 EVVDSEGNAIKIDR
+1588 
-1602 ETGEIKTSSA
+1602 
-1612 VADGWASTPDAL
+1612 P
-1624 SKDRIA
+1624 
-1630 QTEGEV
+1630 TEGGY
-1636 KQRFSL
+1636 RFEGMQKVNSAYTKDGGRLSL
-1642 SEPVERAGNLIAEHN
+1642 E
-1657 LTQEKLEKALEIGAF
+1657 
-1672 PSPSIAIVQAEQGH
+1672 
-1686 TNYGDYSVVFPAST
+1686 
-1700 IDPEADSRN
+1700 DSD
-1709 RVYGADAWTPTSS
+1709 VLYT
-1722 NATVEYRVDAD
+1722 D
-1733 AKRAFE
+1733 AKRAAQVL
-1739 RSIRDLSGQV
+1739 RSLGYQSGSPDGSHKGGYIGSIAYD
-1749 ADGIFRGDST
+1749 ADGVKISGEKF
-1759 LGKAGIEEETTKTSR
+1759 TS
-1774 EIAEQIAQYPEVKAA
+1774 
-1789 YLADKG
+1789 
-1795 ENISPV
+1795 
-1801 YKDREYDNI
+1801 
-1810 GNAALQRYTDNVGVQ
+1810 
-1825 NLARIIVQM
+1825 
-1834 YVGDANSVAQA
+1834 
-1845 ELQRVRQAIG
+1845 
-1855 EEYAERFARILDR
+1855 
-1868 KPERKAERV
+1868 
-1877 SEYAENKMY
+1877 
-1886 SGTRAEDFI
+1886 
-1895 RHAWEMVQDGGQNR
+1895 
-1909 GEADKMAMQDELDR
+1909 
-1923 KAPTQKV
+1923 
-1930 AAWAEKRLQ
+1930 
-1939 DVIGEGGIYNNEDR
+1939 VIG
-1953 YTSRGDRRSFEQT
+1953 T
-1966 HWELNAENLVRAMAQ
+1966 
-1981 AEERGANIMWYDAG
+1981 
-1995 GLLAAATPE
+1995 
-2004 YRSISEIHA
+2004 
-2013 DEGRLQTLEQEAY
+2013 LQ
-2026 EGKVMELQQSLDNVV
+2026 
-2041 ERILQETRHKAY
+2041 
-2053 GYQDESQLI
+2053 
-2062 TEALIKT
+2062 
-2069 AQGGDSLQ
+2069 
-2077 SIREGMAAE
+2077 
-2086 EYDIDRATAMQIQE
+2086 
-2100 LFQQAK
+2100 
-2106 EIPTSYFEAKPQR
+2106 
-2119 VVGFDEAVALLAPA
+2119 
-2133 SAPADLM
+2133 
-2140 ARAEDAGLRVIRY
+2140 
-2153 TGQKDRIRVAN
+2153 
-2164 ELPGVKFSVQEELQ
+2164 KFSVQEELQ

-2188 ELASERE
+2188 ELASDRE

-2201 VLGYADDMGEPV
+2201 VLGYADDTGTLYAQFAREKVYDNLGNAVLQKYTDSVGVERLAWIAAQMDMGDARSVAATELQNIRQVVKEDYAERFGEKLDQKPNLKEKRV
-2213 LSESYFRDWVQ
+2213 NEYADRVMGDSSRAESFLRHAWEMVQGVGRTVAAEQRRTVQQTPPESYFRDWVQ

-2325 VAAEGVAKDSFR
+2325 VAAEGVAKDRFR
-2337 ATPALDKIGVKI
+2337 ATPAIDKIGVKI

-2595 ELDLNA
+2595 DLDLNA

-2618 GIKGEIDE
+2618 GIRGEIDE

-2953 TMMSTIA
+2953 TTMSTIA

-2977 AMRAADAYARSIM
+2977 AMRSADAYARSIM

-3082 GMCMNFIASGEGLT
+3082 GMSMNFIASGEGLT
-3096 TNDWIRYMLNKAS
+3096 TNDWIRYMFNKAS

-3268 TKDTQTWQ
+3268 AKDTQTWQ

-3303 LTTDQAQRDIRD
+3303 LTSDQAQRDIRD

-3320 SLTDEQKAYLFR
+3320 GLTDEQKAYLFR

-3352 FETLMD
+3352 FEALMD

-3423 STSKDEVFANMM
+3423 STSKDEAFANMM

-3447 YEEYRTLYEDESLS
+3447 YEEYRTLYEDENLS

-3486 RNGLKYYQMFAQEA
+3486 QNGLKYYQMFAQEA

-3572 ARSGGIGAK
+3572 ARSGGISAK
-3581 IWMQYWKKKAELS
+3581 VWMKYWQQKAELS

-3641 KAPWH
+3641 RAPWH

>member
-21 RATPEHGAVRQAQ
+21 RATPGHGAVRQAQ
-34 IKVDQILEQAKK
+34 IKVDQILEQARK

-96 AVRNVGALYKAATG
+96 AVRNVGSLYKAATG

-164 RLTRVR
+164 RLTRSR

-188 EQHGQTI
+188 EQHGQAI
-195 RQELQELRTAGESG
+195 RQELQELRTAGERG
-209 TDAAAA
+209 TDAASA

-232 QSMSSDEYNKLV
+232 QSMSADEYNKLV

-278 MGDENYTAAGKAQQN
+278 MGDENYTAAGKAQQD
-293 AMLAAAGGIPTD
+293 AMLSAAGGIPED

-375 YMQALDRYVKNAPAT
+375 YMQALDRYAKNAPAT

-401 VSQLETYRQQREANG
+401 VGQLETYRQQREANG
-416 LRANEKGAEDALNSY
+416 LRANEKGAEDAINSY

-491 GDYFAAGGEEN
+491 GDYFAEGGEEN
-502 INYQNPEWQEA
+502 ISYQNPEWQEA

-542 PALPTAALEMAAAST
+542 SGLTTAALEMAAAST
-557 IAGAATGTMES
+557 IAGAATGTMAN
-568 FAGGARQVSPLVTSA
+568 FAGGSRQVSPLVTNA

-647 IDAGDTGKVTELVY
+647 IDAGDTGKVTEIVY

-715 FISGFALAMILS
+715 FISGFALAMVLS
-727 IGPDTAEVLAK
+727 IGPDAAEVLAK

-765 MGKYAVEFLAGDED
+765 MEKYAVEFLAGDED
-779 MMLANGWDHV
+779 LMLANGWDHV
-789 QRSAAKKSWAQAV
+789 QRSEAKKSWAQAV

-839 ARGSIEGVDAKTFSA
+839 ARGSIEGVDSKTFSA

-861 RQIRQAWD
+861 RQIRKAWD
-869 SAEEN
+869 SAVEN
-874 ATNFAM
+874 AENFAM
-880 TGRMDAEIAKMARIA
+880 TGRMDAEIAKMARTA

-925 GATATLQAY
+925 GATANLQAY

-941 GTPQTETRQEPV
+941 GTPQVETQQETV
-953 QEATQDVNVIR
+953 QEAAQGVNTIR

-1000 TGEQTGGMAAGAAAA
+1000 TGEQAGGMAAGAAAA
-1015 EGERRNAYAG
+1015 EGERRNTYAG

-1039 PEDAARAERLNRY
+1039 PEDATRAERLNRY

-1087 EAKQAGTAL
+1087 AAKQAGAEL

-1133 TDIQYDGGKL
+1133 TDIQYDGGQL

-1214 GATHFTEAV
+1214 GATQFTETV
-1223 QSEVQQSERA
+1223 QGEVQQSERA

-1250 VEERSG
+1250 AEERSG

-1325 DLIRPMAV
+1325 DLIRPMAI
-1333 GKKGDTLYCV
+1333 GRKGETLYCV

-1362 AGYEVEKVS
+1362 AGYEVEAVS

-1436 FEAKFSLEEKQ
+1436 FEAKFSLAGQKARTANSQTLQLAEQMEQEGASREEIWQETGWTRTMDGQSWRFEIDNSEAEYRGGGDAQFRKNHADYAEYQ
-1447 YARVIN
+1447 DLLQKMFEGTISESEMQRMEQLDDIWSGEYARLRERVESGNATLADVLQHDSLYEAYPELRDVKVRLESDTGSKNGSYDPSTNTITISEDKPGDSAKVGTMLHEIQHAIQQIEGWESGASPEYWAAREYESGDTASDRAQELYSRILNSLDKADQNKVIRYNELDREMEATFSADPESEAGKRYAKYEEEQDKLYEELYKNEWFRRLLDLQRQMENPQSAYYEMYLNTAGEIEARNVSERYRLAQEERRKTAPKGADENTLYRGAGGISAEIN
-1453 EQLLENRDRILEIEP
+1453 EQYKSDLERWDRGGRNGNERLILGTTGPILQNLGAEDGNIYLNGWKISKIMRTHKEMSLQTIEALPQVLENPAIVLASRAVDTENANTRL
-1468 VYELTG
+1468 VM
-1474 GEFAQGDKKLSDAVM
+1474 FGDVRAENGKAVQ
-1489 EEFEKFGGE
+1489 
-1498 VEREGFGAIKFSKK
+1498 VVL
-1512 RIKNDI
+1512 D
-1518 MHGIGRM
+1518 
-1525 KAMTFAAVP
+1525 
-1534 SVIQNGVEIGSE
+1534 
-1546 ANWKGRG
+1546 
-1553 YDTYVFAA
+1553 
-1561 PAKFGETNLLI
+1561 LL
-1572 GAVVTRDN
+1572 
-1580 RENKFYLH
+1580 
-1588 EVVDSEGNAIKIDR
+1588 
-1602 ETGEIKTSSA
+1602 
-1612 VADGWASTPDAL
+1612 P
-1624 SKDRIA
+1624 
-1630 QTEGEV
+1630 TEGGY
-1636 KQRFSL
+1636 RFEGMQKVNSAYTKDGGRLSL
-1642 SEPVERAGNLIAEHN
+1642 E
-1657 LTQEKLEKALEIGAF
+1657 
-1672 PSPSIAIVQAEQGH
+1672 
-1686 TNYGDYSVVFPAST
+1686 
-1700 IDPEADSRN
+1700 DSD
-1709 RVYGADAWTPTSS
+1709 VLYT
-1722 NATVEYRVDAD
+1722 D
-1733 AKRAFE
+1733 AKRAAQVL
-1739 RSIRDLSGQV
+1739 RSLGYQSGSPDGSHKGGYIGSIAYA
-1749 ADGIFRGDST
+1749 ADGVKISGEKF
-1759 LGKAGIEEETTKTSR
+1759 TS
-1774 EIAEQIAQYPEVKAA
+1774 
-1789 YLADKG
+1789 
-1795 ENISPV
+1795 
-1801 YKDREYDNI
+1801 
-1810 GNAALQRYTDNVGVQ
+1810 
-1825 NLARIIVQM
+1825 
-1834 YVGDANSVAQA
+1834 
-1845 ELQRVRQAIG
+1845 
-1855 EEYAERFARILDR
+1855 
-1868 KPERKAERV
+1868 
-1877 SEYAENKMY
+1877 
-1886 SGTRAEDFI
+1886 
-1895 RHAWEMVQDGGQNR
+1895 
-1909 GEADKMAMQDELDR
+1909 
-1923 KAPTQKV
+1923 
-1930 AAWAEKRLQ
+1930 
-1939 DVIGEGGIYNNEDR
+1939 VIG
-1953 YTSRGDRRSFEQT
+1953 T
-1966 HWELNAENLVRAMAQ
+1966 
-1981 AEERGANIMWYDAG
+1981 
-1995 GLLAAATPE
+1995 
-2004 YRSISEIHA
+2004 
-2013 DEGRLQTLEQEAY
+2013 LQ
-2026 EGKVMELQQSLDNVV
+2026 
-2041 ERILQETRHKAY
+2041 
-2053 GYQDESQLI
+2053 
-2062 TEALIKT
+2062 
-2069 AQGGDSLQ
+2069 
-2077 SIREGMAAE
+2077 
-2086 EYDIDRATAMQIQE
+2086 
-2100 LFQQAK
+2100 
-2106 EIPTSYFEAKPQR
+2106 
-2119 VVGFDEAVALLAPA
+2119 
-2133 SAPADLM
+2133 
-2140 ARAEDAGLRVIRY
+2140 
-2153 TGQKDRIRVAN
+2153 
-2164 ELPGVKFSVQEELQ
+2164 KFSVQEDLQ

-2188 ELASERE
+2188 ELASDRE

-2201 VLGYADDMGEPV
+2201 VLGYADDRGEPI

-2325 VAAEGVAKDSFR
+2325 VAAEGVAKDRFR

-2446 KAMELLPDELELM
+2446 KAMELLPDELELI

-2595 ELDLNA
+2595 DLDLNA

-2766 KNSLAEAIELSRSGQ
+2766 KNSLAEAIELSRSGK

-2953 TMMSTIA
+2953 TTMSTIA

-2977 AMRAADAYARSIM
+2977 AMRSADAYARSIM

-3082 GMCMNFIASGEGLT
+3082 GMSMNFIASGEGLT
-3096 TNDWIRYMLNKAS
+3096 TNDWIRYMFNKAS

-3117 FDDVPTPQEGFDWG
+3117 FDNVPTPQEGFDWG
-3131 NAVEDTLYNISNE
+3131 NAAEDTLYNISNE

-3303 LTTDQAQRDIRD
+3303 LTSDQAQRDIRD

-3320 SLTDEQKAYLFR
+3320 GLTDEQKAYLFR

-3486 RNGLKYYQMFAQEA
+3486 QNGLKYYQMFAQEA

-3581 IWMQYWKKKAELS
+3581 IWMQYWRKKAELS

-3641 KAPWH
+3641 RAPWH

>member
-96 AVRNVGALYKAATG
+96 AVRNVGSLYKAATG

-122 GLGVDAGIRQGYQA
+122 GLGVDAGIRQGYRA

-164 RLTRVR
+164 RLTRSR

-176 LFTDS
+176 LFTNS

-232 QSMSSDEYNKLV
+232 QSMSADEYNKLV

-375 YMQALDRYVKNAPAT
+375 YMQVLDRYAKNAPAT

-463 QLLVRGGGY
+463 QLLVHGGGY

-491 GDYFAAGGEEN
+491 GDYFAEGGEKN

-542 PALPTAALEMAAAST
+542 SGLTTAALEMAASFT
-557 IAGAATGTMES
+557 IAGAATGTMAS
-568 FAGGARQVSPLVTSA
+568 FAGGGRQVSPLVTNA

-647 IDAGDTGKVTELVY
+647 IDAGDTGKVTEFCY
-661 KMTNNETI
+661 KLFKNETI
-669 RKIVSSAAFD
+669 RKIISSEFFD

-715 FISGFALAMILS
+715 FISGFALAMVLS
-727 IGPDTAEVLAK
+727 IGPDAAEVLAK

-765 MGKYAVEFLAGDED
+765 MEKYAVEFLAGDED
-779 MMLANGWDHV
+779 LMLANGWDHV
-789 QRSAAKKSWAQAV
+789 QRSTAKKSWAQAV

-839 ARGSIEGVDAKTFSA
+839 ARGSIEGVDSKTFSA

-861 RQIRQAWD
+861 RQIRKAWD
-869 SAEEN
+869 SAVEN
-874 ATNFAM
+874 AENFAM
-880 TGRMDAEIAKMARIA
+880 TGRMDAEIAKMARTA

-925 GATATLQAY
+925 GATANLQAY

-941 GTPQTETRQEPV
+941 GTPQAETQQETV
-953 QEATQDVNVIR
+953 QEAAQGVNTIR

-1000 TGEQTGGMAAGAAAA
+1000 TGEQTGGMAAGAEAA
-1015 EGERRNAYAG
+1015 EGERRNTYAG

-1076 IPESMYDDGMR
+1076 VPESMYDDGMR
-1087 EAKQAGTAL
+1087 AAKQAGAEL

-1133 TDIQYDGGKL
+1133 TDIQYDGGQL

-1169 TFGEEAFEQ
+1169 MFGAEAFEQ

-1214 GATHFTEAV
+1214 GATQFTETV
-1223 QSEVQQSERA
+1223 QGEVQQSERA

-1241 ETRGSPPAN
+1241 ETRGSP
-1250 VEERSG
+1250 
-1256 NPEKGKTFWEKMRAW
+1256 
-1271 KEGGAPDAAM
+1271 EG
-1281 EPSRTLQQA
+1281 R
-1290 GINELI
+1290 
-1296 SLSSML
+1296 
-1302 EKADGKSQTMREA
+1302 
-1315 IYDNLKYLQD
+1315 
-1325 DLIRPMAV
+1325 
-1333 GKKGDTLYCV
+1333 
-1343 VPARTSM
+1343 
-1350 DMPRVV
+1350 
-1356 EMRKTN
+1356 
-1362 AGYEVEKVS
+1362 
-1371 SLSNAAI
+1371 
-1378 IKTLEGSDL
+1378 
-1387 LSANVQALDHA
+1387 
-1398 IQDFGYQT
+1398 
-1406 KANAQL
+1406 
-1412 WVRPEKAKNG
+1412 
-1422 VPFADIFEARDARD
+1422 
-1436 FEAKFSLEEKQ
+1436 FSLEEKR
-1447 YARVIN
+1447 YAKIIN
-1453 EQLLENRDRILEIEP
+1453 EQLLENRERIEEIDP

-1474 GEFAQGDKKLSDAVM
+1474 EEFAHSDKKLSDAVM

-1498 VEREGFGAIKFSKK
+1498 VEREGFGTVKFSKK

-1534 SVIQNGVEIGSE
+1534 SVIQNGVEIGRE

-1561 PAKFGETNLLI
+1561 PAKLGDTGLLI

-1602 ETGEIKTSSA
+1602 ATGEIKTSSD
-1612 VADGWASTPDAL
+1612 VSDGWASTPDAL
-1624 SKDRIA
+1624 SGNSIA
-1630 QTEGEV
+1630 QTGEDV

-1801 YKDREYDNI
+1801 YKDREYDNL
-1810 GNAALQRYTDNVGVQ
+1810 GNAALQRYTDNIGVQ
-1825 NLARIIVQM
+1825 NLAWIIAQM
-1834 YVGDANSVAQA
+1834 DMGDANSVAQA

-2153 TGQKDRIRVAN
+2153 TGQEDRIRVAN

-2201 VLGYADDMGEPV
+2201 VLGYADDMGEQV
-2213 LSESYFRDWVQ
+2213 LSESYFRDWV

-2595 ELDLNA
+2595 DLDLNA

-2901 IAQATAEFATGKLRQ
+2901 IAQAALEFSTGKLRQ

-2953 TMMSTIA
+2953 TTMSTIA

-3069 ELYGG
+3069 EIYGG

-3082 GMCMNFIASGEGLT
+3082 GMSMNFIASGEGLT
-3096 TNDWIRYMLNKAS
+3096 TNDWIRYMFNKAS

-3170 GKDLWDAATEHGLI
+3170 GKDLWDAATEHGLL

-3303 LTTDQAQRDIRD
+3303 LTSDQAQRDIRD

-3320 SLTDEQKAYLFR
+3320 GLTDEQKAYLFR

-3423 STSKDEVFANMM
+3423 STSKDEAFANMM

-3486 RNGLKYYQMFAQEA
+3486 QNGLKYYQMFAQEA

-3581 IWMQYWKKKAELS
+3581 IWMQYWRKKAELS

-3641 KAPWH
+3641 RAPWH

>member
-96 AVRNVGALYKAATG
+96 AVRNVGSLYKAATG

-232 QSMSSDEYNKLV
+232 QSMSADEYNKLV
-244 SEVYDA
+244 SDVYDA

-367 MTQEQYDR
+367 MTKEQYDR
-375 YMQALDRYVKNAPAT
+375 YMQVLDRYAKNAPAT

-416 LRANEKGAEDALNSY
+416 LRANEQGAEDALNSY

-491 GDYFAAGGEEN
+491 GDYFAEGGEEN
-502 INYQNPEWQEA
+502 INYRNPEWQEA

-542 PALPTAALEMAAAST
+542 SGLTTAALEMAAAST
-557 IAGAATGTMES
+557 IAGAATGTMAS

-738 NDHEGN
+738 NDYEGN

-765 MGKYAVEFLAGDED
+765 MEKYAVEFLAGDED
-779 MMLANGWDHV
+779 LMLANGWDHV

-880 TGRMDAEIAKMARIA
+880 TGRMDAEIAKMARTA

-925 GATATLQAY
+925 GATANLQAY

-953 QEATQDVNVIR
+953 QEAAQGVNTIR

-1015 EGERRNAYAG
+1015 EAERRNTYAG

-1087 EAKQAGTAL
+1087 AAKQAGAEL

-1133 TDIQYDGGKL
+1133 TDIQYDGGQL

-1214 GATHFTEAV
+1214 GATQFTEAV
-1223 QSEVQQSERA
+1223 RGEVQQSERA

-1241 ETRGSPPAN
+1241 ETRGSP
-1250 VEERSG
+1250 
-1256 NPEKGKTFWEKMRAW
+1256 
-1271 KEGGAPDAAM
+1271 EG
-1281 EPSRTLQQA
+1281 R
-1290 GINELI
+1290 
-1296 SLSSML
+1296 
-1302 EKADGKSQTMREA
+1302 
-1315 IYDNLKYLQD
+1315 
-1325 DLIRPMAV
+1325 
-1333 GKKGDTLYCV
+1333 
-1343 VPARTSM
+1343 
-1350 DMPRVV
+1350 
-1356 EMRKTN
+1356 
-1362 AGYEVEKVS
+1362 
-1371 SLSNAAI
+1371 
-1378 IKTLEGSDL
+1378 
-1387 LSANVQALDHA
+1387 
-1398 IQDFGYQT
+1398 
-1406 KANAQL
+1406 
-1412 WVRPEKAKNG
+1412 
-1422 VPFADIFEARDARD
+1422 
-1436 FEAKFSLEEKQ
+1436 FSLEEKR
-1447 YARVIN
+1447 YAKIIN
-1453 EQLLENRDRILEIEP
+1453 EQLLENRERIEEIDP

-1474 GEFAQGDKKLSDAVM
+1474 EEFAHSDKKLSDAVM

-1498 VEREGFGAIKFSKK
+1498 VEREGFGTVKFSKK

-1534 SVIQNGVEIGSE
+1534 SVIQNGVEIGRE

-1561 PAKFGETNLLI
+1561 PAKLGDTGLLI

-1602 ETGEIKTSSA
+1602 ATGEIKTSSD
-1612 VADGWASTPDAL
+1612 VSDGWASTPDAL
-1624 SKDRIA
+1624 SGNSIA
-1630 QTEGEV
+1630 QTGEDV

-1801 YKDREYDNI
+1801 YKDREYDNL
-1810 GNAALQRYTDNVGVQ
+1810 GNAALQRYTDNIGVQ
-1825 NLARIIVQM
+1825 NLAWIIAQM
-1834 YVGDANSVAQA
+1834 DMGDANSVAQA

-2153 TGQKDRIRVAN
+2153 TGQEDRIRVAN

-2311 AAYRNGEA
+2311 AAYRNGVA

-2595 ELDLNA
+2595 DLDLNA

-2766 KNSLAEAIELSRSGQ
+2766 KNSLAEAIELSRSGK

-2953 TMMSTIA
+2953 TTMSTIA

-2971 GKTHEE
+2971 GKTHKE

-3082 GMCMNFIASGEGLT
+3082 GMSMNFIASGEGLT

-3109 NAMFGVDL
+3109 NAMFGTDL

-3131 NAVEDTLYNISNE
+3131 NAAEDTLYNISNE

-3170 GKDLWDAATEHGLI
+3170 GKDLWDAATEHGLL

-3251 ATPQANAYWA
+3251 ATPEANAYWA

-3268 TKDTQTWQ
+3268 AKDTQTWQ

-3303 LTTDQAQRDIRD
+3303 LTSDQAQRDIRD

-3320 SLTDEQKAYLFR
+3320 GLTDEQKAYLFR

-3352 FETLMD
+3352 FEALMD

-3379 ENLST
+3379 ENLSN

-3486 RNGLKYYQMFAQEA
+3486 QNGLKYYQMFAQEA

-3581 IWMQYWKKKAELS
+3581 IWMQYWRKKAELS

-3641 KAPWH
+3641 RAPWH

>member
-34 IKVDQILEQAKK
+34 IKVDQILEQARK

-96 AVRNVGALYKAATG
+96 AVRNVGSLYKAATG

-164 RLTRVR
+164 RLTRSR

-232 QSMSSDEYNKLV
+232 QSMSADEYNKLV

-278 MGDENYTAAGKAQQN
+278 MGDENYTAAGKAQQD
-293 AMLAAAGGIPTD
+293 AMLAAAGGIPED

-375 YMQALDRYVKNAPAT
+375 YMQALDRYAKNAPAT

-401 VSQLETYRQQREANG
+401 VGQLETYRQQREANG
-416 LRANEKGAEDALNSY
+416 LRANEQAAEDALNSY

-463 QLLVRGGGY
+463 QLLVHGGGY

-491 GDYFAAGGEEN
+491 GDYFAEGGEKN

-542 PALPTAALEMAAAST
+542 SGLTTAALEMAAAST
-557 IAGAATGTMES
+557 IAGAATGTMAN
-568 FAGGARQVSPLVTSA
+568 FAGGSRQVSPLVTNA

-647 IDAGDTGKVTELVY
+647 IDAGDTGKVTEFCY
-661 KMTNNETI
+661 KLFKNETI
-669 RKIVSSAAFD
+669 RKIISSEFFD

-765 MGKYAVEFLAGDED
+765 MEKYAVEFLAGDED
-779 MMLANGWDHV
+779 LMLANGWDHV
-789 QRSAAKKSWAQAV
+789 QRSTAKKSWAQAV

-839 ARGSIEGVDAKTFSA
+839 ARGSIEGVDSKTFSA

-861 RQIRQAWD
+861 RQIRKAWD
-869 SAEEN
+869 SAVEN
-874 ATNFAM
+874 AENFAM
-880 TGRMDAEIAKMARIA
+880 TGRMDAEIAKMARTA
-895 ESYLDKAVQDGTM
+895 ERYLDKAVQDGTM

-916 RNELSMINE
+916 RNELNMINE
-925 GATATLQAY
+925 GATANLQAY

-941 GTPQTETRQEPV
+941 GTPQAETQQETV
-953 QEATQDVNVIR
+953 QEAAQGVNTIR

-988 FDGGSQRDAGLG
+988 FDGGSQRDAGMG
-1000 TGEQTGGMAAGAAAA
+1000 TGEQAGGMAAGAAAA
-1015 EGERRNAYAG
+1015 EGERRNTYAG

-1039 PEDAARAERLNRY
+1039 SEDAARAERLNRY

-1087 EAKQAGTAL
+1087 AAKQAGAEL

-1214 GATHFTEAV
+1214 GATQFTETV
-1223 QSEVQQSERA
+1223 QGEVQQSERA

-1241 ETRGSPPAN
+1241 ETRGSPEGRFSLAGQKARTAN
-1250 VEERSG
+1250 SQTLQLAEQMEQEGASREEIWQETGWTRTMDGQSWRFEIDNSEAEYRGGGDAQFRKDHADYAEYQDLLQKMFEGTISESEMQRMEQLDDIWSGEYARLRERVESG
-1256 NPEKGKTFWEKMRAW
+1256 NATLADVLQHDSLYEAYPELRDVKVRLESDTGSKN
-1271 KEGGAPDAAM
+1271 GSYD
-1281 EPSRTLQQA
+1281 PSTNT
-1290 GINELI
+1290 ITI
-1296 SLSSML
+1296 SEDKPGDSAKVGTML
-1302 EKADGKSQTMREA
+1302 HEIQ
-1315 IYDNLKYLQD
+1315 
-1325 DLIRPMAV
+1325 
-1333 GKKGDTLYCV
+1333 
-1343 VPARTSM
+1343 
-1350 DMPRVV
+1350 
-1356 EMRKTN
+1356 
-1362 AGYEVEKVS
+1362 
-1371 SLSNAAI
+1371 
-1378 IKTLEGSDL
+1378 
-1387 LSANVQALDHA
+1387 HA
-1398 IQDFGYQT
+1398 IQQIESWESGASPEYWAAREYENGDTASDRAQELYSRILNSLD
-1406 KANAQL
+1406 KADQNKVIRYNELDREMEATFAAD
-1412 WVRPEKAKNG
+1412 PESEAGKRYAKYEAEQDKLYEELYKNEWFRRLLDLQRQMENPQSAYYEMYLNTAG
-1422 VPFADIFEARDARD
+1422 EIEARNVSERYRMAQ
-1436 FEAKFSLEEKQ
+1436 EERRKT
-1447 YARVIN
+1447 APKGADENTLFRGAGGISAEIN
-1453 EQLLENRDRILEIEP
+1453 EQYKSELERWDREGRNGNERLILGTTGPILQNLGAENGNIYLNGWKISKIMRTHKEMSLRTFEALPQVLENPSLVLASRAVRTRGANTRL
-1468 VYELTG
+1468 VM
-1474 GEFAQGDKKLSDAVM
+1474 FGDVRAENGKAVQ
-1489 EEFEKFGGE
+1489 
-1498 VEREGFGAIKFSKK
+1498 VVL
-1512 RIKNDI
+1512 D
-1518 MHGIGRM
+1518 
-1525 KAMTFAAVP
+1525 
-1534 SVIQNGVEIGSE
+1534 
-1546 ANWKGRG
+1546 
-1553 YDTYVFAA
+1553 
-1561 PAKFGETNLLI
+1561 LL
-1572 GAVVTRDN
+1572 
-1580 RENKFYLH
+1580 
-1588 EVVDSEGNAIKIDR
+1588 
-1602 ETGEIKTSSA
+1602 
-1612 VADGWASTPDAL
+1612 P
-1624 SKDRIA
+1624 
-1630 QTEGEV
+1630 TEGGYRLDGMQKV
-1636 KQRFSL
+1636 NSAYTKDGGRLSL
-1642 SEPVERAGNLIAEHN
+1642 E
-1657 LTQEKLEKALEIGAF
+1657 
-1672 PSPSIAIVQAEQGH
+1672 
-1686 TNYGDYSVVFPAST
+1686 
-1700 IDPEADSRN
+1700 DSN
-1709 RVYGADAWTPTSS
+1709 VLYT
-1722 NATVEYRVDAD
+1722 D
-1733 AKRAFE
+1733 AKRAAQVL
-1739 RSIRDLSGQV
+1739 RSLGYRSGSPDGLHKDGYIGSIAYD
-1749 ADGIFRGDST
+1749 ADGVKISGEKF
-1759 LGKAGIEEETTKTSR
+1759 TS
-1774 EIAEQIAQYPEVKAA
+1774 
-1789 YLADKG
+1789 
-1795 ENISPV
+1795 
-1801 YKDREYDNI
+1801 
-1810 GNAALQRYTDNVGVQ
+1810 
-1825 NLARIIVQM
+1825 
-1834 YVGDANSVAQA
+1834 
-1845 ELQRVRQAIG
+1845 
-1855 EEYAERFARILDR
+1855 
-1868 KPERKAERV
+1868 
-1877 SEYAENKMY
+1877 
-1886 SGTRAEDFI
+1886 
-1895 RHAWEMVQDGGQNR
+1895 
-1909 GEADKMAMQDELDR
+1909 
-1923 KAPTQKV
+1923 
-1930 AAWAEKRLQ
+1930 
-1939 DVIGEGGIYNNEDR
+1939 VIG
-1953 YTSRGDRRSFEQT
+1953 
-1966 HWELNAENLVRAMAQ
+1966 
-1981 AEERGANIMWYDAG
+1981 
-1995 GLLAAATPE
+1995 P
-2004 YRSISEIHA
+2004 
-2013 DEGRLQTLEQEAY
+2013 LQ
-2026 EGKVMELQQSLDNVV
+2026 
-2041 ERILQETRHKAY
+2041 
-2053 GYQDESQLI
+2053 
-2062 TEALIKT
+2062 
-2069 AQGGDSLQ
+2069 
-2077 SIREGMAAE
+2077 
-2086 EYDIDRATAMQIQE
+2086 
-2100 LFQQAK
+2100 
-2106 EIPTSYFEAKPQR
+2106 
-2119 VVGFDEAVALLAPA
+2119 
-2133 SAPADLM
+2133 
-2140 ARAEDAGLRVIRY
+2140 
-2153 TGQKDRIRVAN
+2153 
-2164 ELPGVKFSVQEELQ
+2164 KFSVQEELQ
-2178 DIREN
+2178 DIRKN

-2188 ELASERE
+2188 ELAGDRE

-2201 VLGYADDMGEPV
+2201 VLGYADDRGEPI

-2542 MALDIEATVQR
+2542 MALDIEATAQR

-2595 ELDLNA
+2595 DLDLNA

-2618 GIKGEIDE
+2618 GLKGEIDE

-2818 AAEKN
+2818 ASEKN

-2953 TMMSTIA
+2953 TTMSTIA

-3082 GMCMNFIASGEGLT
+3082 GMSMNFIASGEGLT

-3117 FDDVPTPQEGFDWG
+3117 FDNVPTPQEGFDWG
-3131 NAVEDTLYNISNE
+3131 NAAEDTLYNISNE

-3170 GKDLWDAATEHGLI
+3170 GKDLWDAATEHGLL

-3251 ATPQANAYWA
+3251 ATPEANAYWA

-3303 LTTDQAQRDIRD
+3303 LTSDQAQRDIRD

-3320 SLTDEQKAYLFR
+3320 GLTDEQKAYLFR

-3352 FETLMD
+3352 FEALMD

-3486 RNGLKYYQMFAQEA
+3486 QNGLKYYQMFAQEA

-3507 EAGLSATDAK
+3507 EAGLSAADAK

-3558 STVLSEETYDKLTE
+3558 STVLSEETYNKLTE

-3581 IWMQYWKKKAELS
+3581 IWMQYWRKKAELS

-3641 KAPWH
+3641 RAPWH

>member
-1 MPRDA
+1 
-6 MAEWLAKRNAEKAAQ
+6 MARIAIKEWLAQQDAERAKQ

-34 IKVDQILEQAKK
+34 IKVDQILEQSKK
-46 TTTALTGVKTGKTE
+46 ALEPFGIRQKQQSSKPTRQKRETTGRLAVK
-60 KSSTPVRQEE
+60 
-70 GRDAMAEWLAAR
+70 EWLEEQDKA
-82 KESKVQQIAEQGKY
+82 KVQQIAEQGKY
-96 AVRNVGALYKAATG
+96 AARNMGSLYKAATG

-122 GLGVDAGIRQGYQA
+122 GMGVDAGIQQGY
-136 RVPVRGGSQ
+136 RPKLPVRTGSQ

-181 LNQNQTA
+181 LNQNQTP

-195 RQELQELRTAGESG
+195 RQELQELRAAGESG

-232 QSMSSDEYNKLV
+232 QSMSADEYNKLV
-244 SEVYDA
+244 SEVYDT

-278 MGDENYTAAGKAQQN
+278 MGDENYTAAGKEQQN

-375 YMQALDRYVKNAPAT
+375 YMQVLDRYAKNAPAT

-463 QLLVRGGGY
+463 QLLVHGGGY

-491 GDYFAAGGEEN
+491 GDYFAEGGEKN

-542 PALPTAALEMAAAST
+542 SGLTTAALEMAASST
-557 IAGAATGTMES
+557 IAGAATGTMAN
-568 FAGGARQVSPLVTSA
+568 FAGGGRQVSPLVTSA
-583 ATKAEKFAQMAK
+583 ATKAEKFAQMAR

-647 IDAGDTGKVTELVY
+647 IDAGDTGKVTELCY
-661 KMTNNETI
+661 KLFKNETI
-669 RKIVSSAAFD
+669 RKIISSEFFD

-765 MGKYAVEFLAGDED
+765 MEKYAVEFLAGDED
-779 MMLANGWDHV
+779 LMLANGWDHV
-789 QRSAAKKSWAQAV
+789 QRSAAKKSWAQAM

-815 EAYWAKTGEGKAYRG
+815 EAYWSKTGAGKAYRG

-839 ARGSIEGVDAKTFSA
+839 ARGSIEGVDSKTFSA

-874 ATNFAM
+874 AANFAM
-880 TGRMDAEIAKMARIA
+880 TGRMDAEIAKMARTA

-925 GATATLQAY
+925 GATANLQAY

-953 QEATQDVNVIR
+953 QEAAQGVNTIR
-964 AEAENNAAV
+964 AEAETNAAV

-1000 TGEQTGGMAAGAAAA
+1000 AGEQTGGMAAGAAAA
-1015 EGERRNAYAG
+1015 EAERRNTYAG

-1087 EAKQAGTAL
+1087 EAKQAGAEL

-1214 GATHFTEAV
+1214 GATQFTEAV

-1241 ETRGSPPAN
+1241 ETRGSPEGRFSLAGQKARTAN
-1250 VEERSG
+1250 SQTLQLAEQMEQEGASSEEIWQETGWTRSMDGQSWRFEIDNSEAEYHGGGDAQFRKDHADYAEYQDLLQKMFEGTISESEMQRMEQLDDIWSGEYARLRERVESG
-1256 NPEKGKTFWEKMRAW
+1256 NATLADVLQHDSLYEAYPELRNVKVRLESDTGSKNGSYDPSTNTITISEDKP
-1271 KEGGAPDAAM
+1271 GDGAKVG
-1281 EPSRTLQQA
+1281 T
-1290 GINELI
+1290 
-1296 SLSSML
+1296 ML
-1302 EKADGKSQTMREA
+1302 HEIQ
-1315 IYDNLKYLQD
+1315 
-1325 DLIRPMAV
+1325 
-1333 GKKGDTLYCV
+1333 
-1343 VPARTSM
+1343 
-1350 DMPRVV
+1350 
-1356 EMRKTN
+1356 
-1362 AGYEVEKVS
+1362 
-1371 SLSNAAI
+1371 
-1378 IKTLEGSDL
+1378 
-1387 LSANVQALDHA
+1387 HA
-1398 IQDFGYQT
+1398 IQQIEGWESGASPEYWAAREYESGDTASDRAQELYSRILNSLD
-1406 KANAQL
+1406 KADQNKVIRYNELDREMEATFTAD
-1412 WVRPEKAKNG
+1412 PESEAGKRYAKYEAEQDKLYEELYENEWFRRLLDLQRKMENPQSAYYEMYLNTAG
-1422 VPFADIFEARDARD
+1422 EIEARNVSERYRMAQ
-1436 FEAKFSLEEKQ
+1436 EERRKT
-1447 YARVIN
+1447 APKGADENTLFRGAGGISAEIN
-1453 EQLLENRDRILEIEP
+1453 EQYKSELERWDKEGRNGNERLILGTTGPVLQNLGAEDGNIYLNGWKISKIMRTHKEMSLQTIEALPQVLENPAIVLASRAVDTENANTRL
-1468 VYELTG
+1468 VM
-1474 GEFAQGDKKLSDAVM
+1474 FGDVRAENGKAVQ
-1489 EEFEKFGGE
+1489 
-1498 VEREGFGAIKFSKK
+1498 VVL
-1512 RIKNDI
+1512 D
-1518 MHGIGRM
+1518 
-1525 KAMTFAAVP
+1525 
-1534 SVIQNGVEIGSE
+1534 
-1546 ANWKGRG
+1546 
-1553 YDTYVFAA
+1553 
-1561 PAKFGETNLLI
+1561 LL
-1572 GAVVTRDN
+1572 
-1580 RENKFYLH
+1580 
-1588 EVVDSEGNAIKIDR
+1588 
-1602 ETGEIKTSSA
+1602 
-1612 VADGWASTPDAL
+1612 P
-1624 SKDRIA
+1624 
-1630 QTEGEV
+1630 TEGGY
-1636 KQRFSL
+1636 RFEGMQKVNSAYTKDGGRLSL
-1642 SEPVERAGNLIAEHN
+1642 E
-1657 LTQEKLEKALEIGAF
+1657 
-1672 PSPSIAIVQAEQGH
+1672 
-1686 TNYGDYSVVFPAST
+1686 
-1700 IDPEADSRN
+1700 DSD
-1709 RVYGADAWTPTSS
+1709 VLYT
-1722 NATVEYRVDAD
+1722 D
-1733 AKRAFE
+1733 AKRAAQVL
-1739 RSIRDLSGQV
+1739 RSLGYQSGSPDGSHKDGYIGSIAYD
-1749 ADGIFRGDST
+1749 ADGVKISGEKF
-1759 LGKAGIEEETTKTSR
+1759 TS
-1774 EIAEQIAQYPEVKAA
+1774 
-1789 YLADKG
+1789 
-1795 ENISPV
+1795 
-1801 YKDREYDNI
+1801 
-1810 GNAALQRYTDNVGVQ
+1810 
-1825 NLARIIVQM
+1825 
-1834 YVGDANSVAQA
+1834 
-1845 ELQRVRQAIG
+1845 
-1855 EEYAERFARILDR
+1855 
-1868 KPERKAERV
+1868 
-1877 SEYAENKMY
+1877 
-1886 SGTRAEDFI
+1886 
-1895 RHAWEMVQDGGQNR
+1895 
-1909 GEADKMAMQDELDR
+1909 
-1923 KAPTQKV
+1923 
-1930 AAWAEKRLQ
+1930 
-1939 DVIGEGGIYNNEDR
+1939 VIG
-1953 YTSRGDRRSFEQT
+1953 
-1966 HWELNAENLVRAMAQ
+1966 
-1981 AEERGANIMWYDAG
+1981 
-1995 GLLAAATPE
+1995 P
-2004 YRSISEIHA
+2004 
-2013 DEGRLQTLEQEAY
+2013 LQ
-2026 EGKVMELQQSLDNVV
+2026 
-2041 ERILQETRHKAY
+2041 
-2053 GYQDESQLI
+2053 
-2062 TEALIKT
+2062 
-2069 AQGGDSLQ
+2069 
-2077 SIREGMAAE
+2077 
-2086 EYDIDRATAMQIQE
+2086 
-2100 LFQQAK
+2100 
-2106 EIPTSYFEAKPQR
+2106 
-2119 VVGFDEAVALLAPA
+2119 
-2133 SAPADLM
+2133 
-2140 ARAEDAGLRVIRY
+2140 
-2153 TGQKDRIRVAN
+2153 
-2164 ELPGVKFSVQEELQ
+2164 KFSVQEDLQ

-2188 ELASERE
+2188 ELASDRE

-2201 VLGYADDMGEPV
+2201 VLGYADDTGTLYAQFAREKVYDNLGNAVLQKYTDSVGVERLAWIAAQMDMGDARSVAATELQNIRQVVKEDYAERFGEKLDQKPNLKEQRV
-2213 LSESYFRDWVQ
+2213 NEYADRVMGDSSRAESFLRHAWEMVQGVGRTVAAEQRGTVQQTTPESYFRDWVQ

-2529 VKGLNKAESAYVH
+2529 AKGLNKAESAYVH

-2595 ELDLNA
+2595 DLDLNA

-2901 IAQATAEFATGKLRQ
+2901 IAQAALEFSTGKLRQ

-3082 GMCMNFIASGEGLT
+3082 GMSMNFIASGEGLT

-3303 LTTDQAQRDIRD
+3303 LTSDQAQRDIRD

-3320 SLTDEQKAYLFR
+3320 SLTDGQKAYLFR

-3352 FETLMD
+3352 FEALMD

-3507 EAGLSATDAK
+3507 DAGLSATDAK

-3619 QLTAEQKD
+3619 QLTTEQKD

>member
-21 RATPEHGAVRQAQ
+21 RATPGHGAVRQAQ
-34 IKVDQILEQAKK
+34 IKVDQILEQARK

-96 AVRNVGALYKAATG
+96 AVRNVGSLYKAATG

-164 RLTRVR
+164 RLTRSR

-232 QSMSSDEYNKLV
+232 QSMSADEYNKLV

-250 YDAYRSGVKG
+250 YNAYRSGVKG

-278 MGDENYTAAGKAQQN
+278 IGDENYTAAGKAQQD
-293 AMLAAAGGIPTD
+293 AMLAAAGGIPED

-313 RYNQSTTRENI
+313 RYNQGTTRENI

-375 YMQALDRYVKNAPAT
+375 YMQALDRYAKNAPAT

-401 VSQLETYRQQREANG
+401 VGQLETYRQQREANG
-416 LRANEKGAEDALNSY
+416 LRANEQAAEDALNSY

-463 QLLVRGGGY
+463 QLLVHGGGY

-491 GDYFAAGGEEN
+491 GDYFAEGGEKN

-542 PALPTAALEMAAAST
+542 SGLTTAALEMAAAST
-557 IAGAATGTMES
+557 IAGAATGTMAN
-568 FAGGARQVSPLVTSA
+568 FAGGSRQVSPLVTNA

-765 MGKYAVEFLAGDED
+765 MEKYAVEFLAGDED
-779 MMLANGWDHV
+779 LMLANGWDHV
-789 QRSAAKKSWAQAV
+789 QRSEAKKSWAQAV

-839 ARGSIEGVDAKTFSA
+839 ARGSIEGVDSKTFSA

-874 ATNFAM
+874 AANFAM
-880 TGRMDAEIAKMARIA
+880 TGRMDAEIAKMARTA

-925 GATATLQAY
+925 GATANLQAY

-941 GTPQTETRQEPV
+941 GTPQAETQQETV
-953 QEATQDVNVIR
+953 QEAAQGVNTIR

-1000 TGEQTGGMAAGAAAA
+1000 TGEQAGGMAAGAAAA
-1015 EGERRNAYAG
+1015 EGERRNTYTG

-1076 IPESMYDDGMR
+1076 VPESMYDDGMR
-1087 EAKQAGTAL
+1087 EAKQAGAEL

-1133 TDIQYDGGKL
+1133 TDIQYDGGQL

-1214 GATHFTEAV
+1214 GATQFTETV
-1223 QSEVQQSERA
+1223 QGEVQQSERA
-1233 SEPAQTSQ
+1233 SESAQTSQ
-1241 ETRGSPPAN
+1241 ETRGSPEGRFSLAGQKARTAN
-1250 VEERSG
+1250 SQTLQLAEQMEQEGASREEIWQETGWARTMDGQSWRFEIDNSEAEYRGGGDAQFRKDHADYAEYQDLLQKMFEGTISESEMQRMEQLDDIWSGEYARLRERVESG
-1256 NPEKGKTFWEKMRAW
+1256 NATLADVLQHDSLYEAYPELRDVKVRLESDTGSKN
-1271 KEGGAPDAAM
+1271 GSYD
-1281 EPSRTLQQA
+1281 PSTNT
-1290 GINELI
+1290 ITI
-1296 SLSSML
+1296 SKDKPGDSAKVGTML
-1302 EKADGKSQTMREA
+1302 HEIQ
-1315 IYDNLKYLQD
+1315 
-1325 DLIRPMAV
+1325 
-1333 GKKGDTLYCV
+1333 
-1343 VPARTSM
+1343 
-1350 DMPRVV
+1350 
-1356 EMRKTN
+1356 
-1362 AGYEVEKVS
+1362 
-1371 SLSNAAI
+1371 
-1378 IKTLEGSDL
+1378 
-1387 LSANVQALDHA
+1387 HA
-1398 IQDFGYQT
+1398 IQQIEGWESGASPEYWAAREYENGDTASDRAQELYSRILNSLD
-1406 KANAQL
+1406 KADQNKVIRYNELDREMEATFSAD
-1412 WVRPEKAKNG
+1412 PESEAGKRYAKYEAEQDKLYEELYKNEWFRRLLDLQRKMENPQSAYYEMYLNTAG
-1422 VPFADIFEARDARD
+1422 EIEARNVSERYRMAQ
-1436 FEAKFSLEEKQ
+1436 EERRKTAPKGADENTL
-1447 YARVIN
+1447 YRGAGGISAEIN
-1453 EQLLENRDRILEIEP
+1453 EQYKSDLERWDRGGRNGNERLILGTTGPILQNLGAEDGNIYLNGWKISKIMRTHKEMSLQTIEALPQVLENPAIVLASRAVDTENANTRL
-1468 VYELTG
+1468 VM
-1474 GEFAQGDKKLSDAVM
+1474 FGDVRAENGKAVQ
-1489 EEFEKFGGE
+1489 
-1498 VEREGFGAIKFSKK
+1498 VVL
-1512 RIKNDI
+1512 D
-1518 MHGIGRM
+1518 
-1525 KAMTFAAVP
+1525 
-1534 SVIQNGVEIGSE
+1534 
-1546 ANWKGRG
+1546 
-1553 YDTYVFAA
+1553 
-1561 PAKFGETNLLI
+1561 LL
-1572 GAVVTRDN
+1572 
-1580 RENKFYLH
+1580 
-1588 EVVDSEGNAIKIDR
+1588 
-1602 ETGEIKTSSA
+1602 
-1612 VADGWASTPDAL
+1612 P
-1624 SKDRIA
+1624 
-1630 QTEGEV
+1630 TEGGY
-1636 KQRFSL
+1636 RFEGMQKVNSAYTKDGGRLSL
-1642 SEPVERAGNLIAEHN
+1642 E
-1657 LTQEKLEKALEIGAF
+1657 
-1672 PSPSIAIVQAEQGH
+1672 
-1686 TNYGDYSVVFPAST
+1686 
-1700 IDPEADSRN
+1700 DSD
-1709 RVYGADAWTPTSS
+1709 VLYT
-1722 NATVEYRVDAD
+1722 D
-1733 AKRAFE
+1733 AKRAAQVL
-1739 RSIRDLSGQV
+1739 RSLGYQSGSPDGSHKGGYIGSIAYD
-1749 ADGIFRGDST
+1749 ADGVKISGEKF
-1759 LGKAGIEEETTKTSR
+1759 TS
-1774 EIAEQIAQYPEVKAA
+1774 
-1789 YLADKG
+1789 
-1795 ENISPV
+1795 
-1801 YKDREYDNI
+1801 
-1810 GNAALQRYTDNVGVQ
+1810 
-1825 NLARIIVQM
+1825 
-1834 YVGDANSVAQA
+1834 
-1845 ELQRVRQAIG
+1845 
-1855 EEYAERFARILDR
+1855 
-1868 KPERKAERV
+1868 
-1877 SEYAENKMY
+1877 
-1886 SGTRAEDFI
+1886 
-1895 RHAWEMVQDGGQNR
+1895 
-1909 GEADKMAMQDELDR
+1909 
-1923 KAPTQKV
+1923 
-1930 AAWAEKRLQ
+1930 
-1939 DVIGEGGIYNNEDR
+1939 VIG
-1953 YTSRGDRRSFEQT
+1953 T
-1966 HWELNAENLVRAMAQ
+1966 
-1981 AEERGANIMWYDAG
+1981 
-1995 GLLAAATPE
+1995 
-2004 YRSISEIHA
+2004 
-2013 DEGRLQTLEQEAY
+2013 LQ
-2026 EGKVMELQQSLDNVV
+2026 
-2041 ERILQETRHKAY
+2041 
-2053 GYQDESQLI
+2053 
-2062 TEALIKT
+2062 
-2069 AQGGDSLQ
+2069 
-2077 SIREGMAAE
+2077 
-2086 EYDIDRATAMQIQE
+2086 
-2100 LFQQAK
+2100 
-2106 EIPTSYFEAKPQR
+2106 
-2119 VVGFDEAVALLAPA
+2119 
-2133 SAPADLM
+2133 
-2140 ARAEDAGLRVIRY
+2140 
-2153 TGQKDRIRVAN
+2153 
-2164 ELPGVKFSVQEELQ
+2164 KFSVQEELQ

-2188 ELASERE
+2188 ELASDRE

-2201 VLGYADDMGEPV
+2201 VLGYADDTGTLYAQFAREKVYDNLGNAVLQKYTDSVGVERLAWIAAQMEMGDARSVAATELQNIRQVVKEDYAERFGEKLDQKPNLKEQRV
-2213 LSESYFRDWVQ
+2213 NEYADRVMGDSSRAESFLRHAWEMVQGVGRTVAAEQRGTVQQTPPESYFRDWVQ

-2325 VAAEGVAKDSFR
+2325 VAAEGVAKDRFR

-2595 ELDLNA
+2595 DLDLNA

-2901 IAQATAEFATGKLRQ
+2901 IAQAALEFSTGKLRQ

-2953 TMMSTIA
+2953 TTMSTIA

-3069 ELYGG
+3069 EIYGG

-3082 GMCMNFIASGEGLT
+3082 GMSMNFIASGEGLT
-3096 TNDWIRYMLNKAS
+3096 TNDWIRYMFNKAS

-3170 GKDLWDAATEHGLI
+3170 GKDLWDAATEHGLL

-3303 LTTDQAQRDIRD
+3303 LTSDQAQRDIRD

-3320 SLTDEQKAYLFR
+3320 GLTDEQKAYLFR

-3352 FETLMD
+3352 FEALMD

-3423 STSKDEVFANMM
+3423 STSKDEAFANMM

-3486 RNGLKYYQMFAQEA
+3486 QNGLKYYQMFAQEA

-3581 IWMQYWKKKAELS
+3581 IWMQYWRKKAELS

-3641 KAPWH
+3641 RAPWH

>member
-96 AVRNVGALYKAATG
+96 AVRNVGSLYKAATG

-232 QSMSSDEYNKLV
+232 QSMSADEYNKLV
-244 SEVYDA
+244 SDVYDA

-375 YMQALDRYVKNAPAT
+375 YMQALDRYAKNAPAT

-491 GDYFAAGGEEN
+491 GDYFAEGGEEN

-542 PALPTAALEMAAAST
+542 SGLTTAALEMAASAT
-557 IAGAATGTMES
+557 IAGAATGTMAN
-568 FAGGARQVSPLVTSA
+568 FAGGSRQVSPLVTNA

-765 MGKYAVEFLAGDED
+765 MEKYAVEFLAGDED
-779 MMLANGWDHV
+779 LMLANGWDHV
-789 QRSAAKKSWAQAV
+789 QRSTAKKSWAQAV

-839 ARGSIEGVDAKTFSA
+839 ARGSIEGVDSKTFSA

-869 SAEEN
+869 SAAEN
-874 ATNFAM
+874 AANFAM
-880 TGRMDAEIAKMARIA
+880 TGRMDAEIAKMARTA

-925 GATATLQAY
+925 GATANLQAY

-941 GTPQTETRQEPV
+941 GTPQAETRQEPV

-1214 GATHFTEAV
+1214 GATQFTEAV

-1241 ETRGSPPAN
+1241 ETRGSPEGRFSLAGQKARTAN
-1250 VEERSG
+1250 SQTLQLAEQMEQEGASREEIWQETGWTRSMDGQSWRFEIDNSEAEYRGGGDAQFRKDHADYAEYQDLLQKMFEGTISESEMQRMEKLDDIWSGEYARLRERVESG
-1256 NPEKGKTFWEKMRAW
+1256 NATLADVLEHDSLYEAYPELRNVKVRLESDTGSKN
-1271 KEGGAPDAAM
+1271 GSYD
-1281 EPSRTLQQA
+1281 PSTNT
-1290 GINELI
+1290 ITI
-1296 SLSSML
+1296 SEDKPGDSAKVGTML
-1302 EKADGKSQTMREA
+1302 HEIQ
-1315 IYDNLKYLQD
+1315 
-1325 DLIRPMAV
+1325 
-1333 GKKGDTLYCV
+1333 
-1343 VPARTSM
+1343 
-1350 DMPRVV
+1350 
-1356 EMRKTN
+1356 
-1362 AGYEVEKVS
+1362 
-1371 SLSNAAI
+1371 
-1378 IKTLEGSDL
+1378 
-1387 LSANVQALDHA
+1387 HA
-1398 IQDFGYQT
+1398 IQQIEGWESGASPEYWAAREYESGDTASDRAQELYSRILT
-1406 KANAQL
+1406 SLDKADQNKVIRYNELDREMEATFTAD
-1412 WVRPEKAKNG
+1412 PESEAGKRYAKYEAEQDKLYEELYKNEWFRRLLDLQRKMENPQSAYYEMYLNTAG
-1422 VPFADIFEARDARD
+1422 EIEARNVSERYRMAQ
-1436 FEAKFSLEEKQ
+1436 EERRKT
-1447 YARVIN
+1447 APKGADENTLFRGGGGISAEIN
-1453 EQLLENRDRILEIEP
+1453 EQYKSDLERWDRGGRNGNERLILGTTGPVLQNLGAEDGNIYLNGWKISKIMRTHKEMSLQTIEALPQVLENPAIVLASRAVDTENANTRL
-1468 VYELTG
+1468 VM
-1474 GEFAQGDKKLSDAVM
+1474 FGDVRAENGKAVQ
-1489 EEFEKFGGE
+1489 
-1498 VEREGFGAIKFSKK
+1498 VVL
-1512 RIKNDI
+1512 D
-1518 MHGIGRM
+1518 
-1525 KAMTFAAVP
+1525 
-1534 SVIQNGVEIGSE
+1534 
-1546 ANWKGRG
+1546 
-1553 YDTYVFAA
+1553 
-1561 PAKFGETNLLI
+1561 LL
-1572 GAVVTRDN
+1572 
-1580 RENKFYLH
+1580 
-1588 EVVDSEGNAIKIDR
+1588 
-1602 ETGEIKTSSA
+1602 
-1612 VADGWASTPDAL
+1612 P
-1624 SKDRIA
+1624 
-1630 QTEGEV
+1630 TEGGY
-1636 KQRFSL
+1636 RFEGMQKVNSAYTKDGGRLSL
-1642 SEPVERAGNLIAEHN
+1642 E
-1657 LTQEKLEKALEIGAF
+1657 
-1672 PSPSIAIVQAEQGH
+1672 
-1686 TNYGDYSVVFPAST
+1686 
-1700 IDPEADSRN
+1700 DSD
-1709 RVYGADAWTPTSS
+1709 VLYT
-1722 NATVEYRVDAD
+1722 D
-1733 AKRAFE
+1733 AKRAAQVL
-1739 RSIRDLSGQV
+1739 RSLGYQSGSP
-1749 ADGIFRGDST
+1749 DGSHKDGYIGSIAYDDDGVKISGEKF
-1759 LGKAGIEEETTKTSR
+1759 TS
-1774 EIAEQIAQYPEVKAA
+1774 
-1789 YLADKG
+1789 
-1795 ENISPV
+1795 
-1801 YKDREYDNI
+1801 
-1810 GNAALQRYTDNVGVQ
+1810 
-1825 NLARIIVQM
+1825 
-1834 YVGDANSVAQA
+1834 
-1845 ELQRVRQAIG
+1845 
-1855 EEYAERFARILDR
+1855 
-1868 KPERKAERV
+1868 
-1877 SEYAENKMY
+1877 
-1886 SGTRAEDFI
+1886 
-1895 RHAWEMVQDGGQNR
+1895 
-1909 GEADKMAMQDELDR
+1909 
-1923 KAPTQKV
+1923 
-1930 AAWAEKRLQ
+1930 
-1939 DVIGEGGIYNNEDR
+1939 VIG
-1953 YTSRGDRRSFEQT
+1953 
-1966 HWELNAENLVRAMAQ
+1966 
-1981 AEERGANIMWYDAG
+1981 
-1995 GLLAAATPE
+1995 P
-2004 YRSISEIHA
+2004 
-2013 DEGRLQTLEQEAY
+2013 LQ
-2026 EGKVMELQQSLDNVV
+2026 
-2041 ERILQETRHKAY
+2041 
-2053 GYQDESQLI
+2053 
-2062 TEALIKT
+2062 
-2069 AQGGDSLQ
+2069 
-2077 SIREGMAAE
+2077 
-2086 EYDIDRATAMQIQE
+2086 
-2100 LFQQAK
+2100 
-2106 EIPTSYFEAKPQR
+2106 
-2119 VVGFDEAVALLAPA
+2119 
-2133 SAPADLM
+2133 
-2140 ARAEDAGLRVIRY
+2140 
-2153 TGQKDRIRVAN
+2153 
-2164 ELPGVKFSVQEELQ
+2164 KFSVQEELQ

-2188 ELASERE
+2188 ELAGDRE

-2201 VLGYADDMGEPV
+2201 VLGYADDRGEPI

-2529 VKGLNKAESAYVH
+2529 AKGLNKAESAYVH

-3040 SGKAKAARVLSSVIL
+3040 SGKANAARVLSSVIL

-3082 GMCMNFIASGEGLT
+3082 GMSMNFIASGEGLT

-3303 LTTDQAQRDIRD
+3303 LTSDQAQRDIRD

-3320 SLTDEQKAYLFR
+3320 GLTDEQKAYLFR

-3403 VKAYT
+3403 VKAYI

-3413 GVTDKETGAK
+3413 GVADKETGAK

-3546 QNLTDTSLYKAL
+3546 QNLTDTSLYRAL

-3581 IWMQYWKKKAELS
+3581 IWMQYWQKKAELS

-3641 KAPWH
+3641 RAPWH

>member
-21 RATPEHGAVRQAQ
+21 RATPGHGAVRQAQ
-34 IKVDQILEQAKK
+34 IKVDQILEQARK

-96 AVRNVGALYKAATG
+96 AVRNVGSLYKAATG

-164 RLTRVR
+164 RLTRSR

-232 QSMSSDEYNKLV
+232 QSMSADEYNKLV

-250 YDAYRSGVKG
+250 YNAYRSGVKG

-265 REQKWTDALRGPV
+265 HEQKWTDALRGPV
-278 MGDENYTAAGKAQQN
+278 MGDENYTAAGKAQQD
-293 AMLAAAGGIPTD
+293 AMLAAAGGIPED

-313 RYNQSTTRENI
+313 RYNQGTTRENI

-375 YMQALDRYVKNAPAT
+375 YMQALDRYAKNAPAT

-401 VSQLETYRQQREANG
+401 VGQLETYRQQREANG
-416 LRANEKGAEDALNSY
+416 LRANEQAAEDALNSY

-463 QLLVRGGGY
+463 QLLVHGGGY

-491 GDYFAAGGEEN
+491 GDYFAEGGEKN

-542 PALPTAALEMAAAST
+542 SGLTTAALEMAAAST
-557 IAGAATGTMES
+557 IAGAATGTMAN
-568 FAGGARQVSPLVTSA
+568 FAGGSRQVSPLVTNA

-765 MGKYAVEFLAGDED
+765 MEKYAVEFLAGDED
-779 MMLANGWDHV
+779 LMLANGWDHL
-789 QRSAAKKSWAQAV
+789 QRSEAKKSWAQAV

-839 ARGSIEGVDAKTFSA
+839 ARGSIEGVDSKTFSA

-869 SAEEN
+869 SAVEN
-874 ATNFAM
+874 AENFAM
-880 TGRMDAEIAKMARIA
+880 TGRMDAEIAKMARTA

-925 GATATLQAY
+925 GATANLQAY

-941 GTPQTETRQEPV
+941 GTPQVETQKETV
-953 QEATQDVNVIR
+953 QEAAQGVNTIR

-1000 TGEQTGGMAAGAAAA
+1000 TREQTGGMAAGAAAA
-1015 EGERRNAYAG
+1015 EAERRNAYAG

-1087 EAKQAGTAL
+1087 AAKQAGAEL
-1096 GVDVVFVRGS
+1096 DVDVVFVRGS

-1133 TDIQYDGGKL
+1133 TDIQYDGGQL

-1214 GATHFTEAV
+1214 GATQFTETV
-1223 QSEVQQSERA
+1223 QGEVQQSERA

-1241 ETRGSPPAN
+1241 ETRGSPEGRFSLAGQKARTAN
-1250 VEERSG
+1250 SQTLQFAEQMEQEGASREEIWQETGWTRAMDGQSWRFEIDNSEAEYRGGGDAQFRKDHADYAEYQDLLQKMFEGTISESEMQRMEQLDDIWSGEYARLRERVESG
-1256 NPEKGKTFWEKMRAW
+1256 NATLADVLQHDSLYEAYPELRDVKVRLESDTGSKNGSYDPNTN
-1271 KEGGAPDAAM
+1271 
-1281 EPSRTLQQA
+1281 T
-1290 GINELI
+1290 ITI
-1296 SLSSML
+1296 SEDKPGDSAKVGTML
-1302 EKADGKSQTMREA
+1302 HEIQ
-1315 IYDNLKYLQD
+1315 
-1325 DLIRPMAV
+1325 
-1333 GKKGDTLYCV
+1333 
-1343 VPARTSM
+1343 
-1350 DMPRVV
+1350 
-1356 EMRKTN
+1356 
-1362 AGYEVEKVS
+1362 
-1371 SLSNAAI
+1371 
-1378 IKTLEGSDL
+1378 
-1387 LSANVQALDHA
+1387 HA
-1398 IQDFGYQT
+1398 IQQIEGWESGASPEYWAAREYENGDTASDRAQELYSRILNSLD
-1406 KANAQL
+1406 KADQNKVIRYNELDREMEATFSAD
-1412 WVRPEKAKNG
+1412 PESEAGKRYAKYEAEQDKLYEELYKNEWFRRLLG
-1422 VPFADIFEARDARD
+1422 LQRKMENPQSAYYEMYLNTAGEIEARNVSERYRMAQ
-1436 FEAKFSLEEKQ
+1436 EERRKTAPKGADENTL
-1447 YARVIN
+1447 YRGAGGISAEIN
-1453 EQLLENRDRILEIEP
+1453 EQYKSDLERWDRGGRNGNERLILGTTGPILQNLGAEDGNIYLNGWKISKIMRTHKEMSLQTIEALPQVLENPAIVLASRAVDTENANTRL
-1468 VYELTG
+1468 VM
-1474 GEFAQGDKKLSDAVM
+1474 FGDVRAENGKAVQ
-1489 EEFEKFGGE
+1489 
-1498 VEREGFGAIKFSKK
+1498 VVL
-1512 RIKNDI
+1512 D
-1518 MHGIGRM
+1518 
-1525 KAMTFAAVP
+1525 
-1534 SVIQNGVEIGSE
+1534 
-1546 ANWKGRG
+1546 
-1553 YDTYVFAA
+1553 
-1561 PAKFGETNLLI
+1561 LL
-1572 GAVVTRDN
+1572 
-1580 RENKFYLH
+1580 
-1588 EVVDSEGNAIKIDR
+1588 
-1602 ETGEIKTSSA
+1602 
-1612 VADGWASTPDAL
+1612 P
-1624 SKDRIA
+1624 
-1630 QTEGEV
+1630 TEGGY
-1636 KQRFSL
+1636 RFEGMQKVNSAYTKDGGRLSL
-1642 SEPVERAGNLIAEHN
+1642 E
-1657 LTQEKLEKALEIGAF
+1657 
-1672 PSPSIAIVQAEQGH
+1672 
-1686 TNYGDYSVVFPAST
+1686 
-1700 IDPEADSRN
+1700 DSD
-1709 RVYGADAWTPTSS
+1709 VLYT
-1722 NATVEYRVDAD
+1722 D
-1733 AKRAFE
+1733 AKRAAQVL
-1739 RSIRDLSGQV
+1739 RSLGYQSGSPDGSHKGGYIGSIAYD
-1749 ADGIFRGDST
+1749 ADGVKISGEKF
-1759 LGKAGIEEETTKTSR
+1759 TS
-1774 EIAEQIAQYPEVKAA
+1774 
-1789 YLADKG
+1789 
-1795 ENISPV
+1795 
-1801 YKDREYDNI
+1801 
-1810 GNAALQRYTDNVGVQ
+1810 
-1825 NLARIIVQM
+1825 
-1834 YVGDANSVAQA
+1834 
-1845 ELQRVRQAIG
+1845 
-1855 EEYAERFARILDR
+1855 
-1868 KPERKAERV
+1868 
-1877 SEYAENKMY
+1877 
-1886 SGTRAEDFI
+1886 
-1895 RHAWEMVQDGGQNR
+1895 
-1909 GEADKMAMQDELDR
+1909 
-1923 KAPTQKV
+1923 
-1930 AAWAEKRLQ
+1930 
-1939 DVIGEGGIYNNEDR
+1939 VIG
-1953 YTSRGDRRSFEQT
+1953 T
-1966 HWELNAENLVRAMAQ
+1966 
-1981 AEERGANIMWYDAG
+1981 
-1995 GLLAAATPE
+1995 
-2004 YRSISEIHA
+2004 
-2013 DEGRLQTLEQEAY
+2013 LQ
-2026 EGKVMELQQSLDNVV
+2026 
-2041 ERILQETRHKAY
+2041 
-2053 GYQDESQLI
+2053 
-2062 TEALIKT
+2062 
-2069 AQGGDSLQ
+2069 
-2077 SIREGMAAE
+2077 
-2086 EYDIDRATAMQIQE
+2086 
-2100 LFQQAK
+2100 
-2106 EIPTSYFEAKPQR
+2106 
-2119 VVGFDEAVALLAPA
+2119 
-2133 SAPADLM
+2133 
-2140 ARAEDAGLRVIRY
+2140 
-2153 TGQKDRIRVAN
+2153 
-2164 ELPGVKFSVQEELQ
+2164 KFSVQEELQ

-2188 ELASERE
+2188 ELASDRE

-2201 VLGYADDMGEPV
+2201 VLGYADDTGTLYAQFAREKVYDNLGNAVLQKYTDSVGVERLAWIAAQMDMGDARSVAATELQNIRQVVKEDYAERFGEKLDQKPNLKEQRV
-2213 LSESYFRDWVQ
+2213 NEYADRVMGDSSRAESFLRHAWEMVQGVGRTVAAEQRGTVQQTPPESYFRDWVQ

-2325 VAAEGVAKDSFR
+2325 VAAEGVAKDRFR

-2529 VKGLNKAESAYVH
+2529 AKGLNKAESAYVH

-2595 ELDLNA
+2595 DLDLNA

-2953 TMMSTIA
+2953 TTMSTIA

-2977 AMRAADAYARSIM
+2977 AMRSADAYARSIM

-3082 GMCMNFIASGEGLT
+3082 GMSMNFIASGEGLT
-3096 TNDWIRYMLNKAS
+3096 TNDWIRYMFNKAS

-3131 NAVEDTLYNISNE
+3131 NAAEDTLYNISNE

-3170 GKDLWDAATEHGLI
+3170 GKDLWDAATEHGLL

-3303 LTTDQAQRDIRD
+3303 LTSDQAQRDIRD

-3320 SLTDEQKAYLFR
+3320 GLTDEQKAYLFR

-3352 FETLMD
+3352 FEALMD
-3358 EGVSWDG
+3358 EGVSWGG

-3423 STSKDEVFANMM
+3423 STSKDEAFANMM

-3486 RNGLKYYQMFAQEA
+3486 QNGLKYYQMFAQEA

-3581 IWMQYWKKKAELS
+3581 IWMQYWRKKAELS

-3641 KAPWH
+3641 RAPWH

>member
-209 TDAAAA
+209 TDAADA

-232 QSMSSDEYNKLV
+232 QSMSADEYNKLV
-244 SEVYDA
+244 SEVYDT

-375 YMQALDRYVKNAPAT
+375 YMQVLDRYAKNAPAT

-448 RARDNLFQ
+448 RSRDNLFQ

-491 GDYFAAGGEEN
+491 GDYFAEGGEKN
-502 INYQNPEWQEA
+502 INYRNPEWQEA

-542 PALPTAALEMAAAST
+542 SGLTTAALEMAASST
-557 IAGAATGTMES
+557 IAGAATGTMAN
-568 FAGGARQVSPLVTSA
+568 FAGGSRQVSPLVTNA

-602 SSFAAINSYGEAE
+602 SSFAAINSYGAAE

-738 NDHEGN
+738 NDYEGN

-765 MGKYAVEFLAGDED
+765 MEKYAVEFLAGDED
-779 MMLANGWDHV
+779 LMLANGWDHV
-789 QRSAAKKSWAQAV
+789 QRSAAKKSWAQAM

-815 EAYWAKTGEGKAYRG
+815 EAYWAKTGDGRVYQG

-839 ARGSIEGVDAKTFSA
+839 ARGSIEGVDSKTFSA

-869 SAEEN
+869 SAEGN
-874 ATNFAM
+874 AANFAM
-880 TGRMDAEIAKMARIA
+880 TGRMDAEIAKMARTA
-895 ESYLDKAVQDGTM
+895 ESYLDKAVQNGTM

-925 GATATLQAY
+925 GATANLQAY

-941 GTPQTETRQEPV
+941 GTPKAETQQEPV

-964 AEAENNAAV
+964 AEAETNAAV

-1039 PEDAARAERLNRY
+1039 PEDAERAERLNRY

-1087 EAKQAGTAL
+1087 AAKQAGEEL

-1133 TDIQYDGGKL
+1133 TDIQYDGGQL

-1154 KDPALVQQALQKVRE
+1154 SDPALVQQALQKVRE

-1214 GATHFTEAV
+1214 GATQFAETV

-1241 ETRGSPPAN
+1241 ETRGSPEGRFSLAGQKARTAN
-1250 VEERSG
+1250 SQTLQLAEQMEQEGASSEEIWQETGWTRSMDGQSWRFEIDNSEAEYHGGGDAQFRKDHADYAEYQDLLQKMFEGTISESEMQRMEQLDDIWSGEYARLRERVESG
-1256 NPEKGKTFWEKMRAW
+1256 NATLADVLQHDSLYEAYPELRNVKVRLESDTGSKNGSYDPSTNTITISEDKP
-1271 KEGGAPDAAM
+1271 GDGAKVG
-1281 EPSRTLQQA
+1281 T
-1290 GINELI
+1290 
-1296 SLSSML
+1296 ML
-1302 EKADGKSQTMREA
+1302 HEIQ
-1315 IYDNLKYLQD
+1315 
-1325 DLIRPMAV
+1325 
-1333 GKKGDTLYCV
+1333 
-1343 VPARTSM
+1343 
-1350 DMPRVV
+1350 
-1356 EMRKTN
+1356 
-1362 AGYEVEKVS
+1362 
-1371 SLSNAAI
+1371 
-1378 IKTLEGSDL
+1378 
-1387 LSANVQALDHA
+1387 HA
-1398 IQDFGYQT
+1398 IQQIEGWESGASPEYWAAREYESGDTASDRAQELYSRILNSLD
-1406 KANAQL
+1406 KADQNKVIRYNELDREMEATFTAD
-1412 WVRPEKAKNG
+1412 PESEAGKRYAKYEAEQDKLYEELYENEWFRRLLELQRKMENPQSAYYEMYLNTAG
-1422 VPFADIFEARDARD
+1422 EIEARNVSERYRMAQ
-1436 FEAKFSLEEKQ
+1436 EERRKT
-1447 YARVIN
+1447 APKGADENTLFRGAGGISAEIN
-1453 EQLLENRDRILEIEP
+1453 EQYKSELERWDKEGRNGNERLILGTTGPVLQNLGAEDGNIYLNGWKISKIMRTHKEMSLQTIEALPQVLENPAIVLASRAVDTENANTRL
-1468 VYELTG
+1468 VM
-1474 GEFAQGDKKLSDAVM
+1474 FGDVRAENGKAVQ
-1489 EEFEKFGGE
+1489 
-1498 VEREGFGAIKFSKK
+1498 VVL
-1512 RIKNDI
+1512 D
-1518 MHGIGRM
+1518 
-1525 KAMTFAAVP
+1525 
-1534 SVIQNGVEIGSE
+1534 
-1546 ANWKGRG
+1546 
-1553 YDTYVFAA
+1553 
-1561 PAKFGETNLLI
+1561 LL
-1572 GAVVTRDN
+1572 
-1580 RENKFYLH
+1580 
-1588 EVVDSEGNAIKIDR
+1588 
-1602 ETGEIKTSSA
+1602 
-1612 VADGWASTPDAL
+1612 P
-1624 SKDRIA
+1624 
-1630 QTEGEV
+1630 TEGGY
-1636 KQRFSL
+1636 RFEGMQKVNSAYTKDGGRLSL
-1642 SEPVERAGNLIAEHN
+1642 E
-1657 LTQEKLEKALEIGAF
+1657 
-1672 PSPSIAIVQAEQGH
+1672 
-1686 TNYGDYSVVFPAST
+1686 
-1700 IDPEADSRN
+1700 DSD
-1709 RVYGADAWTPTSS
+1709 VLYT
-1722 NATVEYRVDAD
+1722 D
-1733 AKRAFE
+1733 AKRAAQVL
-1739 RSIRDLSGQV
+1739 RSLGYQSGSPDGSHKDGYIGSIAYD
-1749 ADGIFRGDST
+1749 ADGVKISGEKF
-1759 LGKAGIEEETTKTSR
+1759 TS
-1774 EIAEQIAQYPEVKAA
+1774 
-1789 YLADKG
+1789 
-1795 ENISPV
+1795 
-1801 YKDREYDNI
+1801 
-1810 GNAALQRYTDNVGVQ
+1810 
-1825 NLARIIVQM
+1825 
-1834 YVGDANSVAQA
+1834 
-1845 ELQRVRQAIG
+1845 
-1855 EEYAERFARILDR
+1855 
-1868 KPERKAERV
+1868 
-1877 SEYAENKMY
+1877 
-1886 SGTRAEDFI
+1886 
-1895 RHAWEMVQDGGQNR
+1895 
-1909 GEADKMAMQDELDR
+1909 
-1923 KAPTQKV
+1923 
-1930 AAWAEKRLQ
+1930 
-1939 DVIGEGGIYNNEDR
+1939 VIG
-1953 YTSRGDRRSFEQT
+1953 
-1966 HWELNAENLVRAMAQ
+1966 
-1981 AEERGANIMWYDAG
+1981 
-1995 GLLAAATPE
+1995 P
-2004 YRSISEIHA
+2004 
-2013 DEGRLQTLEQEAY
+2013 LQ
-2026 EGKVMELQQSLDNVV
+2026 
-2041 ERILQETRHKAY
+2041 
-2053 GYQDESQLI
+2053 
-2062 TEALIKT
+2062 
-2069 AQGGDSLQ
+2069 
-2077 SIREGMAAE
+2077 
-2086 EYDIDRATAMQIQE
+2086 
-2100 LFQQAK
+2100 
-2106 EIPTSYFEAKPQR
+2106 
-2119 VVGFDEAVALLAPA
+2119 
-2133 SAPADLM
+2133 
-2140 ARAEDAGLRVIRY
+2140 
-2153 TGQKDRIRVAN
+2153 
-2164 ELPGVKFSVQEELQ
+2164 KFSVQEELQ

-2188 ELASERE
+2188 ELASDRE

-2201 VLGYADDMGEPV
+2201 VLGYADDTGTLYAQFAREKVYDNLGNAVLQKYTDSVGVERLAWIAAQMDMGDARSVAATELQNIRQVVKEDYAERFGEKLDQKPNLKEQRV
-2213 LSESYFRDWVQ
+2213 NEYADRVMGDSSRAESFLRHAWEMVQGVGRTVAAEQRGTVQQTPPESYFRDWVQ

-2529 VKGLNKAESAYVH
+2529 AKGLNKAESAYVH

-2595 ELDLNA
+2595 DLDLNA

-2613 LTQKD
+2613 LAQKD

-2757 TRLGGKNDF
+2757 TRLGGRNDF

-2901 IAQATAEFATGKLRQ
+2901 IAQAALEFSTGKLRQ

-3082 GMCMNFIASGEGLT
+3082 GMSMNFIASGEGLT

-3161 LMMPDLFGK
+3161 LMMPDLVGK
-3170 GKDLWDAATEHGLI
+3170 GKDLWDAATEHGVI

-3320 SLTDEQKAYLFR
+3320 SLTNEQKAYLFR

-3486 RNGLKYYQMFAQEA
+3486 QNGLKYYQMFAQEA

-3507 EAGLSATDAK
+3507 EAGLSAADAK

-3546 QNLTDTSLYKAL
+3546 QGLTDTSLYKAL

-3572 ARSGGIGAK
+3572 ARSGGISAK
-3581 IWMQYWKKKAELS
+3581 VWMKYWQQKAELS

-3619 QLTAEQKD
+3619 QLTTEQKD

>member
-1 MPRDA
+1 
-6 MAEWLAKRNAEKAAQ
+6 MARIAIKEWLAQQDAEKAKQ

-34 IKVDQILEQAKK
+34 IKVDQILDQSKK
-46 TTTALTGVKTGKTE
+46 ALEPFGIRQKKQSNKPTSQKRETTGRLAVK
-60 KSSTPVRQEE
+60 
-70 GRDAMAEWLAAR
+70 EWLEEKDKA
-82 KESKVQQIAEQGKY
+82 KVQQIAEQGKY

-122 GLGVDAGIRQGYQA
+122 GMGVDAGIQQGY
-136 RVPVRGGSQ
+136 RPKLPVRTGSQ

-232 QSMSSDEYNKLV
+232 QSMSADEYNKLV

-375 YMQALDRYVKNAPAT
+375 YMQVLDRYAKNAPAT

-416 LRANEKGAEDALNSY
+416 LRANEQAAEDALNSY

-491 GDYFAAGGEEN
+491 GDYFAEGGEEN
-502 INYQNPEWQEA
+502 IDYQNPEWQEA

-542 PALPTAALEMAAAST
+542 SGLTTAALEMAASST
-557 IAGAATGTMES
+557 IAGAATGTMAN
-568 FAGGARQVSPLVTSA
+568 FAGGSRQVSPIVTNA

-602 SSFAAINSYGEAE
+602 SSFAAINAYGEAE

-765 MGKYAVEFLAGDED
+765 MEKYAVEFLAGDED
-779 MMLANGWDHV
+779 LMLANGWDHV

-839 ARGSIEGVDAKTFSA
+839 ARGSVEGVDSKTFSA

-880 TGRMDAEIAKMARIA
+880 TGRMDAEIAKMARTA

-925 GATATLQAY
+925 GATANLQAY

-941 GTPQTETRQEPV
+941 GTPKAETQQEPV

-1015 EGERRNAYAG
+1015 EAERQNAYAG

-1087 EAKQAGTAL
+1087 AAKQAGAAL

-1133 TDIQYDGGKL
+1133 TDIQYDGGQL

-1154 KDPALVQQALQKVRE
+1154 SDPALVQQALQKVRE

-1214 GATHFTEAV
+1214 GATQFTEDV

-1241 ETRGSPPAN
+1241 ETRGSPEGRFSLAGQKARTAN
-1250 VEERSG
+1250 SQ
-1256 NPEKGKTFWEKMRAW
+1256 
-1271 KEGGAPDAAM
+1271 
-1281 EPSRTLQQA
+1281 TLQLAEQMEQEGA
-1290 GINELI
+1290 
-1296 SLSSML
+1296 S
-1302 EKADGKSQTMREA
+1302 REE
-1315 IYDNLKYLQD
+1315 IWQETGWT
-1325 DLIRPMAV
+1325 R
-1333 GKKGDTLYCV
+1333 
-1343 VPARTSM
+1343 SM
-1350 DMPRVV
+1350 DGQSWRF
-1356 EMRKTN
+1356 EIDNSEAEYHGGGDAQFRKDH
-1362 AGYEVEKVS
+1362 ADYAEYQ
-1371 SLSNAAI
+1371 
-1378 IKTLEGSDL
+1378 DL
-1387 LSANVQALDHA
+1387 LQKMFEGTISESEMQRMEQLDDIWSGEYARLRERVERGNATLADVLQHDSLYEAYPELRNVKVRLESDTGSKNGSYDPSTNTITISEDKPGDSAKVGTMLHEIQHA
-1398 IQDFGYQT
+1398 IQQIEGWESGASPEYWAAREYESGDTASDRAQELYSRILNSLD
-1406 KANAQL
+1406 KADQNKVIRYNELDREMEATFTAD
-1412 WVRPEKAKNG
+1412 PESEAGKRYAKYEAEQDKLYEELYENEWFRRLLDLQRKMENPQSAYYEMYLNTAG
-1422 VPFADIFEARDARD
+1422 EIEARNVSERYRMAQ
-1436 FEAKFSLEEKQ
+1436 EERRKT
-1447 YARVIN
+1447 APKGADENTLFRGAGGISAEIN
-1453 EQLLENRDRILEIEP
+1453 EQYKSELERWDKEGRNGNERLILGTTGPVLQNLGAEDGNIYLNGWKISKIMRTHKEMSLQTIEALPQVLENPAIVLASRAVDTENANTRL
-1468 VYELTG
+1468 VM
-1474 GEFAQGDKKLSDAVM
+1474 FGDVRAENGKAVQ
-1489 EEFEKFGGE
+1489 
-1498 VEREGFGAIKFSKK
+1498 VVL
-1512 RIKNDI
+1512 D
-1518 MHGIGRM
+1518 
-1525 KAMTFAAVP
+1525 
-1534 SVIQNGVEIGSE
+1534 
-1546 ANWKGRG
+1546 
-1553 YDTYVFAA
+1553 
-1561 PAKFGETNLLI
+1561 LL
-1572 GAVVTRDN
+1572 
-1580 RENKFYLH
+1580 
-1588 EVVDSEGNAIKIDR
+1588 
-1602 ETGEIKTSSA
+1602 
-1612 VADGWASTPDAL
+1612 P
-1624 SKDRIA
+1624 
-1630 QTEGEV
+1630 TEGGY
-1636 KQRFSL
+1636 RFEGMQKVNSAYTKDGGRLSL
-1642 SEPVERAGNLIAEHN
+1642 E
-1657 LTQEKLEKALEIGAF
+1657 
-1672 PSPSIAIVQAEQGH
+1672 
-1686 TNYGDYSVVFPAST
+1686 
-1700 IDPEADSRN
+1700 DSD
-1709 RVYGADAWTPTSS
+1709 VLYT
-1722 NATVEYRVDAD
+1722 D
-1733 AKRAFE
+1733 AKRAAQVL
-1739 RSIRDLSGQV
+1739 RSLGYQSGSPDGSHKDGYIGSIAYD
-1749 ADGIFRGDST
+1749 ADGVKISGEKF
-1759 LGKAGIEEETTKTSR
+1759 TS
-1774 EIAEQIAQYPEVKAA
+1774 
-1789 YLADKG
+1789 
-1795 ENISPV
+1795 
-1801 YKDREYDNI
+1801 
-1810 GNAALQRYTDNVGVQ
+1810 
-1825 NLARIIVQM
+1825 
-1834 YVGDANSVAQA
+1834 
-1845 ELQRVRQAIG
+1845 
-1855 EEYAERFARILDR
+1855 
-1868 KPERKAERV
+1868 
-1877 SEYAENKMY
+1877 
-1886 SGTRAEDFI
+1886 
-1895 RHAWEMVQDGGQNR
+1895 
-1909 GEADKMAMQDELDR
+1909 
-1923 KAPTQKV
+1923 
-1930 AAWAEKRLQ
+1930 
-1939 DVIGEGGIYNNEDR
+1939 VIG
-1953 YTSRGDRRSFEQT
+1953 
-1966 HWELNAENLVRAMAQ
+1966 
-1981 AEERGANIMWYDAG
+1981 
-1995 GLLAAATPE
+1995 P
-2004 YRSISEIHA
+2004 
-2013 DEGRLQTLEQEAY
+2013 LQ
-2026 EGKVMELQQSLDNVV
+2026 
-2041 ERILQETRHKAY
+2041 
-2053 GYQDESQLI
+2053 
-2062 TEALIKT
+2062 
-2069 AQGGDSLQ
+2069 
-2077 SIREGMAAE
+2077 
-2086 EYDIDRATAMQIQE
+2086 
-2100 LFQQAK
+2100 
-2106 EIPTSYFEAKPQR
+2106 
-2119 VVGFDEAVALLAPA
+2119 
-2133 SAPADLM
+2133 
-2140 ARAEDAGLRVIRY
+2140 
-2153 TGQKDRIRVAN
+2153 
-2164 ELPGVKFSVQEELQ
+2164 KFSVQEDLK

-2188 ELASERE
+2188 ELAGDRE
-2195 ETQPED
+2195 ETKPED

-2529 VKGLNKAESAYVH
+2529 AKGLNKAESAYVH

-2574 TAQKASPDAEAREAE
+2574 TAQKDSPDAEAREAE

-2618 GIKGEIDE
+2618 GLKGEIDE

-2745 DDIQKIRALENY
+2745 DDILKIRALENY

-2931 YISNTFADSFMSGM
+2931 YISNTFAESFMSGM

-2953 TMMSTIA
+2953 TTMATIA

-3082 GMCMNFIASGEGLT
+3082 GMSMNFIASGEGLT

-3268 TKDTQTWQ
+3268 NKDTQTWQ

-3303 LTTDQAQRDIRD
+3303 LTSDQAQRDIRD

-3320 SLTDEQKAYLFR
+3320 GLTDEQKAYLFR

-3358 EGVSWDG
+3358 EGMSWDG

-3486 RNGLKYYQMFAQEA
+3486 QNGLKYYQMFAQEA

-3507 EAGLSATDAK
+3507 DAGLSAADAK

-3546 QNLTDTSLYKAL
+3546 QNLTDTSLYRAL

-3581 IWMQYWKKKAELS
+3581 IWMQYWQKKAELS

>member
-96 AVRNVGALYKAATG
+96 AVRNVGSLYKAATG

-232 QSMSSDEYNKLV
+232 QSMSADEYNKLV
-244 SEVYDA
+244 SDVYDA

-375 YMQALDRYVKNAPAT
+375 YMQALDRYAKNAPAT

-463 QLLVRGGGY
+463 QLLVHGGGY

-491 GDYFAAGGEEN
+491 GDYFAEGGEKN

-542 PALPTAALEMAAAST
+542 SGLTTAALEMAAAST
-557 IAGAATGTMES
+557 IAGAATGTMAN
-568 FAGGARQVSPLVTSA
+568 FAGGSRQVSPLVTNA

-595 QGSNIVT
+595 QGSNIVM

-765 MGKYAVEFLAGDED
+765 MEKYAVEFLAGDED
-779 MMLANGWDHV
+779 LMLANGWDHL
-789 QRSAAKKSWAQAV
+789 QRSEAKKSWAQAV

-839 ARGSIEGVDAKTFSA
+839 ARGSIEGVDSKTFSA

-861 RQIRQAWD
+861 RQIRKAWD
-869 SAEEN
+869 SAVEN
-874 ATNFAM
+874 AENFAM
-880 TGRMDAEIAKMARIA
+880 TGRMDAEIAKMARTA

-925 GATATLQAY
+925 GATANLQAY

-941 GTPQTETRQEPV
+941 GTPQVETQQETV
-953 QEATQDVNVIR
+953 QEAAQGVNTIR

-1000 TGEQTGGMAAGAAAA
+1000 TGEQAGGMAAGAAAA
-1015 EGERRNAYAG
+1015 EGERRNTYTG

-1087 EAKQAGTAL
+1087 AAKQAGAEL

-1133 TDIQYDGGKL
+1133 TDIQYDGGQL

-1154 KDPALVQQALQKVRE
+1154 KDPALVQKALQKVRE

-1199 EVLADAYA
+1199 EVIADAYA

-1214 GATHFTEAV
+1214 GATQFTETV
-1223 QSEVQQSERA
+1223 QGEVQQSERA

-1250 VEERSG
+1250 AEERSG

-1271 KEGGAPDAAM
+1271 KEGGEPDAAM

-1325 DLIRPMAV
+1325 DLIRPMAI
-1333 GKKGDTLYCV
+1333 GRKGETLYCV

-1362 AGYEVEKVS
+1362 AGYEVKAVS

-1406 KANAQL
+1406 KANTQL

-1436 FEAKFSLEEKQ
+1436 FEAKFSLAGQKARTANSQTLQLAEQMEQEGASREEIWQETGWTRTMDGQSWRFEIDNSEAEYRGGGDAQFRKDHADYAEYQ
-1447 YARVIN
+1447 DLLQKMFEGTISESEMQRMEQLDDIWSGEYARLRERVESGNATLADVLQHDSLYEAYPELRDVKVRLESDTGSKNGSYDPSTNTITISEDKPGDSAKVGTMLHEIQHAIQQIEGWESGASPEYWAAREYESGDTASDRAQELYSRILNSLDKADQNKVIRYNELDREMEATFSADPESEAGKRYAKYEAEQDKLYEELYKNEWFRRLLDLQRKMENPQSAYYEMYLNTAGEIEARNVSERYRMEQEERRKTAPKGADENTLFRGAGGISAEIN
-1453 EQLLENRDRILEIEP
+1453 EQYKSDLERWDKEGRNGNERLILGTTGPILQNLGAEDGNIYLNGWKISKIMHTHKEMSLRTFEALPQVLENPSLVLASRAVRTRGVNTRLVMFGDVRAENGKAVQVVLDLLPAEGGYRLDGMQKVNSAYTKDGGRLSLE
-1468 VYELTG
+1468 
-1474 GEFAQGDKKLSDAVM
+1474 DSDVLY
-1489 EEFEKFGGE
+1489 
-1498 VEREGFGAIKFSKK
+1498 
-1512 RIKNDI
+1512 
-1518 MHGIGRM
+1518 
-1525 KAMTFAAVP
+1525 T
-1534 SVIQNGVEIGSE
+1534 
-1546 ANWKGRG
+1546 
-1553 YDTYVFAA
+1553 
-1561 PAKFGETNLLI
+1561 
-1572 GAVVTRDN
+1572 
-1580 RENKFYLH
+1580 
-1588 EVVDSEGNAIKIDR
+1588 
-1602 ETGEIKTSSA
+1602 
-1612 VADGWASTPDAL
+1612 
-1624 SKDRIA
+1624 
-1630 QTEGEV
+1630 
-1636 KQRFSL
+1636 
-1642 SEPVERAGNLIAEHN
+1642 
-1657 LTQEKLEKALEIGAF
+1657 
-1672 PSPSIAIVQAEQGH
+1672 
-1686 TNYGDYSVVFPAST
+1686 
-1700 IDPEADSRN
+1700 
-1709 RVYGADAWTPTSS
+1709 
-1722 NATVEYRVDAD
+1722 D
-1733 AKRAFE
+1733 AKRAAQVL
-1739 RSIRDLSGQV
+1739 RSLGYRSGSPDGLHKDGYIGSIAYA
-1749 ADGIFRGDST
+1749 ADGVKISGEKF
-1759 LGKAGIEEETTKTSR
+1759 TS
-1774 EIAEQIAQYPEVKAA
+1774 
-1789 YLADKG
+1789 
-1795 ENISPV
+1795 
-1801 YKDREYDNI
+1801 
-1810 GNAALQRYTDNVGVQ
+1810 
-1825 NLARIIVQM
+1825 
-1834 YVGDANSVAQA
+1834 
-1845 ELQRVRQAIG
+1845 
-1855 EEYAERFARILDR
+1855 
-1868 KPERKAERV
+1868 
-1877 SEYAENKMY
+1877 
-1886 SGTRAEDFI
+1886 
-1895 RHAWEMVQDGGQNR
+1895 
-1909 GEADKMAMQDELDR
+1909 
-1923 KAPTQKV
+1923 
-1930 AAWAEKRLQ
+1930 
-1939 DVIGEGGIYNNEDR
+1939 VIG
-1953 YTSRGDRRSFEQT
+1953 T
-1966 HWELNAENLVRAMAQ
+1966 
-1981 AEERGANIMWYDAG
+1981 
-1995 GLLAAATPE
+1995 
-2004 YRSISEIHA
+2004 
-2013 DEGRLQTLEQEAY
+2013 LQ
-2026 EGKVMELQQSLDNVV
+2026 
-2041 ERILQETRHKAY
+2041 
-2053 GYQDESQLI
+2053 
-2062 TEALIKT
+2062 
-2069 AQGGDSLQ
+2069 
-2077 SIREGMAAE
+2077 
-2086 EYDIDRATAMQIQE
+2086 
-2100 LFQQAK
+2100 
-2106 EIPTSYFEAKPQR
+2106 
-2119 VVGFDEAVALLAPA
+2119 
-2133 SAPADLM
+2133 
-2140 ARAEDAGLRVIRY
+2140 
-2153 TGQKDRIRVAN
+2153 
-2164 ELPGVKFSVQEELQ
+2164 KFSVQEELQ

-2188 ELASERE
+2188 ELESDRE

-2201 VLGYADDMGEPV
+2201 VLGYADDRGEPV

-2311 AAYRNGEA
+2311 AAYRDGEA

-2325 VAAEGVAKDSFR
+2325 VAAEGVAKDRFR

-2595 ELDLNA
+2595 DLDLNA

-2953 TMMSTIA
+2953 TTMSTIA

-2971 GKTHEE
+2971 GKTHEA
-2977 AMRAADAYARSIM
+2977 AMRSADAYARSIM

-3082 GMCMNFIASGEGLT
+3082 GMSMNFIASGEGLT
-3096 TNDWIRYMLNKAS
+3096 NNDWIRYMFNKAS
-3109 NAMFGVDL
+3109 NAMLGVDL

-3131 NAVEDTLYNISNE
+3131 NAAEDTLYNISNE

-3170 GKDLWDAATEHGLI
+3170 GKDLWDAATEHGLL

-3303 LTTDQAQRDIRD
+3303 LTSDQAQRDIRD

-3320 SLTDEQKAYLFR
+3320 GLTDEQKAYLFR

-3352 FETLMD
+3352 FEALMD

-3423 STSKDEVFANMM
+3423 STSKDEAFANMM

-3486 RNGLKYYQMFAQEA
+3486 QNGLKYYQMFAQEA

-3581 IWMQYWKKKAELS
+3581 VWMKYWQQKAELS

-3619 QLTAEQKD
+3619 QLTTEQKD

>member
-21 RATPEHGAVRQAQ
+21 RATPGHGAVRQAQ
-34 IKVDQILEQAKK
+34 IKVDQILEQARK

-96 AVRNVGALYKAATG
+96 AVRNVGSLYKAATG

-181 LNQNQTA
+181 MNQNQTA

-209 TDAAAA
+209 TDAASA

-232 QSMSSDEYNKLV
+232 QSMSADEYNKLV

-278 MGDENYTAAGKAQQN
+278 MGDENYTAAGKAQQD
-293 AMLAAAGGIPTD
+293 AMLAAAGGIPED

-375 YMQALDRYVKNAPAT
+375 YMQALDRYAKNAPAT

-491 GDYFAAGGEEN
+491 GDYFAEGGEKN

-542 PALPTAALEMAAAST
+542 SGLTTAALEMAAAST
-557 IAGAATGTMES
+557 IAGAATGTMAN
-568 FAGGARQVSPLVTSA
+568 FAGGSRQVSPLVTNA

-738 NDHEGN
+738 NDYEGN

-765 MGKYAVEFLAGDED
+765 MEKYAVEFLAGDED
-779 MMLANGWDHV
+779 LMLANGWDHV
-789 QRSAAKKSWAQAV
+789 QRSTAKKSWAQAV

-815 EAYWAKTGEGKAYRG
+815 EAYWAKTGAGKAYQG

-839 ARGSIEGVDAKTFSA
+839 ARGSIEGVDSKTFSA

-874 ATNFAM
+874 AANFAM
-880 TGRMDAEIAKMARIA
+880 TGRMDAEIAKMARTA

-925 GATATLQAY
+925 GATANLQAY

-941 GTPQTETRQEPV
+941 GTPQAETQQETV
-953 QEATQDVNVIR
+953 QEAAQGVNTIR

-988 FDGGSQRDAGLG
+988 FDGGSQRDAGMG

-1015 EGERRNAYAG
+1015 EGERRNTYTG

-1087 EAKQAGTAL
+1087 AAKQAGAEL

-1214 GATHFTEAV
+1214 GATQFTEAV

-1241 ETRGSPPAN
+1241 ETRGSPEGRFSLAGQKARTAN
-1250 VEERSG
+1250 SQTLQLAEQMEQEGASREEIWQETGWTRTMDGQSWRFEIDNSEAEYRGGGDAQFRKNHADYAEYQDLLQKMFEGTISESEMQRMEQLDDIWSGEYARLRERVESG
-1256 NPEKGKTFWEKMRAW
+1256 NATLADVLQHDSLYEAYPELRDVKVRLESDTGSKN
-1271 KEGGAPDAAM
+1271 GSYD
-1281 EPSRTLQQA
+1281 PSTNT
-1290 GINELI
+1290 ITI
-1296 SLSSML
+1296 SEDKPGDSAKVGTML
-1302 EKADGKSQTMREA
+1302 HEIQ
-1315 IYDNLKYLQD
+1315 
-1325 DLIRPMAV
+1325 
-1333 GKKGDTLYCV
+1333 
-1343 VPARTSM
+1343 
-1350 DMPRVV
+1350 
-1356 EMRKTN
+1356 
-1362 AGYEVEKVS
+1362 
-1371 SLSNAAI
+1371 
-1378 IKTLEGSDL
+1378 
-1387 LSANVQALDHA
+1387 HA
-1398 IQDFGYQT
+1398 IQQIEGWESGASPEYWAAREYENGDTASDRAQELYSRILNSLD
-1406 KANAQL
+1406 KADQNKVIRYNELDREMEATFSAD
-1412 WVRPEKAKNG
+1412 PESEAGKRYAKYEAEQDKLYEELYKNEWFRRLLDLQRQMENPQSAYYEMYLNTAG
-1422 VPFADIFEARDARD
+1422 EIEARNVSERYRMAQ
-1436 FEAKFSLEEKQ
+1436 EERRKT
-1447 YARVIN
+1447 APKGADENTLFRGAGGISAEIN
-1453 EQLLENRDRILEIEP
+1453 EQYKSELERWDREGRNGNERLILGTTGPILQNLGAENGNIYLNGWKISKIMRTHKEMSLRTFEALPQVLENPSLVLASRAVRTRGANTRL
-1468 VYELTG
+1468 VM
-1474 GEFAQGDKKLSDAVM
+1474 FGDVRAENGKAVQ
-1489 EEFEKFGGE
+1489 
-1498 VEREGFGAIKFSKK
+1498 VVL
-1512 RIKNDI
+1512 D
-1518 MHGIGRM
+1518 
-1525 KAMTFAAVP
+1525 
-1534 SVIQNGVEIGSE
+1534 
-1546 ANWKGRG
+1546 
-1553 YDTYVFAA
+1553 
-1561 PAKFGETNLLI
+1561 LL
-1572 GAVVTRDN
+1572 
-1580 RENKFYLH
+1580 
-1588 EVVDSEGNAIKIDR
+1588 
-1602 ETGEIKTSSA
+1602 
-1612 VADGWASTPDAL
+1612 P
-1624 SKDRIA
+1624 
-1630 QTEGEV
+1630 TEGGYRLDGMQKV
-1636 KQRFSL
+1636 NSAYTKDGGRLSL
-1642 SEPVERAGNLIAEHN
+1642 E
-1657 LTQEKLEKALEIGAF
+1657 
-1672 PSPSIAIVQAEQGH
+1672 
-1686 TNYGDYSVVFPAST
+1686 
-1700 IDPEADSRN
+1700 DSN
-1709 RVYGADAWTPTSS
+1709 VLYT
-1722 NATVEYRVDAD
+1722 D
-1733 AKRAFE
+1733 AKRAAQVL
-1739 RSIRDLSGQV
+1739 RSLGYRSGSPDGLHKDGYIGSIAYD
-1749 ADGIFRGDST
+1749 ADGVKISGEKF
-1759 LGKAGIEEETTKTSR
+1759 TS
-1774 EIAEQIAQYPEVKAA
+1774 
-1789 YLADKG
+1789 
-1795 ENISPV
+1795 
-1801 YKDREYDNI
+1801 
-1810 GNAALQRYTDNVGVQ
+1810 
-1825 NLARIIVQM
+1825 
-1834 YVGDANSVAQA
+1834 
-1845 ELQRVRQAIG
+1845 
-1855 EEYAERFARILDR
+1855 
-1868 KPERKAERV
+1868 
-1877 SEYAENKMY
+1877 
-1886 SGTRAEDFI
+1886 
-1895 RHAWEMVQDGGQNR
+1895 
-1909 GEADKMAMQDELDR
+1909 
-1923 KAPTQKV
+1923 
-1930 AAWAEKRLQ
+1930 
-1939 DVIGEGGIYNNEDR
+1939 VIG
-1953 YTSRGDRRSFEQT
+1953 
-1966 HWELNAENLVRAMAQ
+1966 
-1981 AEERGANIMWYDAG
+1981 
-1995 GLLAAATPE
+1995 P
-2004 YRSISEIHA
+2004 
-2013 DEGRLQTLEQEAY
+2013 LQ
-2026 EGKVMELQQSLDNVV
+2026 
-2041 ERILQETRHKAY
+2041 
-2053 GYQDESQLI
+2053 
-2062 TEALIKT
+2062 
-2069 AQGGDSLQ
+2069 
-2077 SIREGMAAE
+2077 
-2086 EYDIDRATAMQIQE
+2086 
-2100 LFQQAK
+2100 
-2106 EIPTSYFEAKPQR
+2106 
-2119 VVGFDEAVALLAPA
+2119 
-2133 SAPADLM
+2133 
-2140 ARAEDAGLRVIRY
+2140 
-2153 TGQKDRIRVAN
+2153 
-2164 ELPGVKFSVQEELQ
+2164 KFSVQEELQ
-2178 DIREN
+2178 DIRKN

-2188 ELASERE
+2188 ELAGDRE

-2201 VLGYADDMGEPV
+2201 VLGYADDRGEPI

-2542 MALDIEATVQR
+2542 MALDIEATAQR

-2595 ELDLNA
+2595 DLDLNA

-2618 GIKGEIDE
+2618 GLKGEIDE

-2818 AAEKN
+2818 ASEKN

-2953 TMMSTIA
+2953 TTMSTIA

-3082 GMCMNFIASGEGLT
+3082 GMSMNFIASGEGLT

-3117 FDDVPTPQEGFDWG
+3117 FDNVPTPQEGFDWG
-3131 NAVEDTLYNISNE
+3131 NAAEDTLYNISNE

-3170 GKDLWDAATEHGLI
+3170 GKDLWDAATEHGLL

-3251 ATPQANAYWA
+3251 ATPEANAYWA

-3303 LTTDQAQRDIRD
+3303 LTSDQAQRDIRD

-3320 SLTDEQKAYLFR
+3320 GLTDEQKAYLFR

-3352 FETLMD
+3352 FEALMD

-3413 GVTDKETGAK
+3413 GVTDKETGEK

-3486 RNGLKYYQMFAQEA
+3486 QNGLKYYQMFAQEA

-3507 EAGLSATDAK
+3507 EAGLSAADAK

-3558 STVLSEETYDKLTE
+3558 STVLSEETYNKLTE

-3581 IWMQYWKKKAELS
+3581 IWMQYWRKKAELS

-3641 KAPWH
+3641 RAPWH

>member
-96 AVRNVGALYKAATG
+96 AVRNVGSLYKAATG

-122 GLGVDAGIRQGYQA
+122 GMGVDAGIQQGY
-136 RVPVRGGSQ
+136 RPKLPVRTGSQ

-176 LFTDS
+176 LYTDS
-181 LNQNQTA
+181 LHQNQTA

-232 QSMSSDEYNKLV
+232 QSMSADEYNKLV
-244 SEVYDA
+244 SEVYDT

-345 VTSQSQGAATDAAIF
+345 VMSQSQGAATDAAIF

-375 YMQALDRYVKNAPAT
+375 YMQVLDRYAKNAPAT

-401 VSQLETYRQQREANG
+401 VSQLETYRQQRETNG
-416 LRANEKGAEDALNSY
+416 LRANEQGAEDALNSY

-491 GDYFAAGGEEN
+491 GDYFAEGGEEN
-502 INYQNPEWQEA
+502 INYRNPEWQEA

-542 PALPTAALEMAAAST
+542 SGLTTAALEMAASAT
-557 IAGAATGTMES
+557 IAGAATGTMAS
-568 FAGGARQVSPLVTSA
+568 FAGGGRQVSPLVTSA

-595 QGSNIVT
+595 RGSNIVT

-647 IDAGDTGKVTELVY
+647 IDAGDTGKVTEFCY
-661 KMTNNETI
+661 KLFKNETI
-669 RKIVSSAAFD
+669 RKIISSEFFD

-765 MGKYAVEFLAGDED
+765 MEKYAVEFLAGDED
-779 MMLANGWDHV
+779 LMLANGWDHV
-789 QRSAAKKSWAQAV
+789 QRSTAKKSWAQAV

-839 ARGSIEGVDAKTFSA
+839 ARGSIEGVDAKTFSE

-874 ATNFAM
+874 AKNFAM
-880 TGRMDAEIAKMARIA
+880 TGRMDAEIAKMARTA

-925 GATATLQAY
+925 GATANLQAY

-941 GTPQTETRQEPV
+941 GTPKAETRQEPV
-953 QEATQDVNVIR
+953 QEAAQGVNTIR

-1000 TGEQTGGMAAGAAAA
+1000 AGEQTGGMAAGAAAA
-1015 EGERRNAYAG
+1015 EAERRNTYAG

-1087 EAKQAGTAL
+1087 EAKQAGAEL

-1121 YDAAAKRAVVSA
+1121 YDAAAKRAVVST

-1143 AQHELFHVRAN
+1143 AQHELFHVREN

-1214 GATHFTEAV
+1214 GATQFAEAV

-1241 ETRGSPPAN
+1241 ETRGSPEGRFSLAGQKARTAN
-1250 VEERSG
+1250 SQTLQIAEQMEQEGASREEIWQETGWTRTMDGKNWRFEIDNSEAEYRGGGDAQFREAHADYAEYQDLLQKMFEGTISESEMQRMEQLDDIWSGEYARMRERVESG
-1256 NPEKGKTFWEKMRAW
+1256 NATLADVLQHDSLYEAYPELRDVKVRLESDTGSKN
-1271 KEGGAPDAAM
+1271 GSYDP
-1281 EPSRTLQQA
+1281 RTNT
-1290 GINELI
+1290 ITI
-1296 SLSSML
+1296 SEDKPGDSAKVGTML
-1302 EKADGKSQTMREA
+1302 HEIQ
-1315 IYDNLKYLQD
+1315 
-1325 DLIRPMAV
+1325 
-1333 GKKGDTLYCV
+1333 
-1343 VPARTSM
+1343 
-1350 DMPRVV
+1350 
-1356 EMRKTN
+1356 
-1362 AGYEVEKVS
+1362 
-1371 SLSNAAI
+1371 
-1378 IKTLEGSDL
+1378 
-1387 LSANVQALDHA
+1387 HA
-1398 IQDFGYQT
+1398 IQQIEGWESGASPEYWAAREYESGDTASDRAQELYSRILNSLD
-1406 KANAQL
+1406 KADQNKVIRYNELDREMEATFSAD
-1412 WVRPEKAKNG
+1412 PESEAGKRYAKYEAEQDKLYEELYKNEWFRRLLDLQRQMENPQSAYYEMYLNTAG
-1422 VPFADIFEARDARD
+1422 EIEARNVSERYRMAQ
-1436 FEAKFSLEEKQ
+1436 EERRKT
-1447 YARVIN
+1447 APKGADENTLFRGGGGISAEIN
-1453 EQLLENRDRILEIEP
+1453 EQYKSELERWDREGRNGNERLILGTTGPILQNLGAENGNIYLNGWKISKIMHTHKEMSMQTFEALPQVLENPSLVLASRAVRTRGANTRL
-1468 VYELTG
+1468 VM
-1474 GEFAQGDKKLSDAVM
+1474 FGDVRAENGKAVQ
-1489 EEFEKFGGE
+1489 
-1498 VEREGFGAIKFSKK
+1498 VVL
-1512 RIKNDI
+1512 D
-1518 MHGIGRM
+1518 
-1525 KAMTFAAVP
+1525 
-1534 SVIQNGVEIGSE
+1534 
-1546 ANWKGRG
+1546 
-1553 YDTYVFAA
+1553 
-1561 PAKFGETNLLI
+1561 LL
-1572 GAVVTRDN
+1572 
-1580 RENKFYLH
+1580 
-1588 EVVDSEGNAIKIDR
+1588 
-1602 ETGEIKTSSA
+1602 
-1612 VADGWASTPDAL
+1612 P
-1624 SKDRIA
+1624 
-1630 QTEGEV
+1630 TEGGYRLDGMQKV
-1636 KQRFSL
+1636 NSAYTKDGGRLSL
-1642 SEPVERAGNLIAEHN
+1642 E
-1657 LTQEKLEKALEIGAF
+1657 
-1672 PSPSIAIVQAEQGH
+1672 
-1686 TNYGDYSVVFPAST
+1686 
-1700 IDPEADSRN
+1700 DSD
-1709 RVYGADAWTPTSS
+1709 VLYT
-1722 NATVEYRVDAD
+1722 D
-1733 AKRAFE
+1733 AKRAAQVL
-1739 RSIRDLSGQV
+1739 RSLGYRSGSP
-1749 ADGIFRGDST
+1749 DGLHKDGYIGSIAYDDDGVKISGEKF
-1759 LGKAGIEEETTKTSR
+1759 TS
-1774 EIAEQIAQYPEVKAA
+1774 
-1789 YLADKG
+1789 
-1795 ENISPV
+1795 
-1801 YKDREYDNI
+1801 
-1810 GNAALQRYTDNVGVQ
+1810 
-1825 NLARIIVQM
+1825 
-1834 YVGDANSVAQA
+1834 
-1845 ELQRVRQAIG
+1845 
-1855 EEYAERFARILDR
+1855 
-1868 KPERKAERV
+1868 
-1877 SEYAENKMY
+1877 
-1886 SGTRAEDFI
+1886 
-1895 RHAWEMVQDGGQNR
+1895 
-1909 GEADKMAMQDELDR
+1909 
-1923 KAPTQKV
+1923 
-1930 AAWAEKRLQ
+1930 
-1939 DVIGEGGIYNNEDR
+1939 VIG
-1953 YTSRGDRRSFEQT
+1953 
-1966 HWELNAENLVRAMAQ
+1966 
-1981 AEERGANIMWYDAG
+1981 
-1995 GLLAAATPE
+1995 P
-2004 YRSISEIHA
+2004 
-2013 DEGRLQTLEQEAY
+2013 LQ
-2026 EGKVMELQQSLDNVV
+2026 
-2041 ERILQETRHKAY
+2041 
-2053 GYQDESQLI
+2053 
-2062 TEALIKT
+2062 
-2069 AQGGDSLQ
+2069 
-2077 SIREGMAAE
+2077 
-2086 EYDIDRATAMQIQE
+2086 
-2100 LFQQAK
+2100 
-2106 EIPTSYFEAKPQR
+2106 
-2119 VVGFDEAVALLAPA
+2119 
-2133 SAPADLM
+2133 
-2140 ARAEDAGLRVIRY
+2140 
-2153 TGQKDRIRVAN
+2153 
-2164 ELPGVKFSVQEELQ
+2164 KFSVQEELQ

-2188 ELASERE
+2188 ELASDRE

-2520 REFQGEGDK
+2520 REFQGEEDK
-2529 VKGLNKAESAYVH
+2529 AKGLNKAESAYVH

-2595 ELDLNA
+2595 DLDLNA
-2601 AESKWAQQYAQF
+2601 AETKWAQQYAQF

-3082 GMCMNFIASGEGLT
+3082 GMSMNFIASGEGLT

-3109 NAMFGVDL
+3109 NAMFGTDL

-3303 LTTDQAQRDIRD
+3303 LTSDQAQRDIRD

-3320 SLTDEQKAYLFR
+3320 GLTDEQKAYLFR

-3403 VKAYT
+3403 VKAYI

-3413 GVTDKETGAK
+3413 GVADKETGAK

-3546 QNLTDTSLYKAL
+3546 QNLTDTSLYRAL

-3581 IWMQYWKKKAELS
+3581 IWMQYWQKKAELS

-3641 KAPWH
+3641 RAPWH

>member
-96 AVRNVGALYKAATG
+96 AVRNVGSLYKAATG

-122 GLGVDAGIRQGYQA
+122 GMGVDAGIQQGY
-136 RVPVRGGSQ
+136 RPKLPVRGGSQ

-158 TGPYRQ
+158 SGPYRQ

-181 LNQNQTA
+181 LDQNQTA

-232 QSMSSDEYNKLV
+232 QSMSADEYNKLV

-375 YMQALDRYVKNAPAT
+375 YMQVLDRYAKNAPAT

-491 GDYFAAGGEEN
+491 GDYFAEGGEEN

-542 PALPTAALEMAAAST
+542 SGLTTAALEMAAAST
-557 IAGAATGTMES
+557 IAGAATGTMAN
-568 FAGGARQVSPLVTSA
+568 FAGGSRQVSPLVTSA

-699 ALTGEAD
+699 ALTGEAN

-765 MGKYAVEFLAGDED
+765 MEKYAVEFLAGDED
-779 MMLANGWDHV
+779 LMLANGWDHV

-815 EAYWAKTGEGKAYRG
+815 EAYWSKTGAGKAYRG

-839 ARGSIEGVDAKTFSA
+839 ARGSIEGVDAKTFSE

-874 ATNFAM
+874 AANFAM
-880 TGRMDAEIAKMARIA
+880 TGRMDAEIAKMARTA

-925 GATATLQAY
+925 GATANLQAY

-941 GTPQTETRQEPV
+941 GTPQTETEQETV
-953 QEATQDVNVIR
+953 QEAAQGVNTIR
-964 AEAENNAAV
+964 AEAETNAAV

-1087 EAKQAGTAL
+1087 AAKQAGAEL

-1121 YDAAAKRAVVSA
+1121 YDAAVKRAVVSA
-1133 TDIQYDGGKL
+1133 TDIQYDGGQL
-1143 AQHELFHVRAN
+1143 AQHELFHVRGN

-1214 GATHFTEAV
+1214 GATQFTEAV

-1241 ETRGSPPAN
+1241 ETRGSPEGRFSLAGQKARTAN
-1250 VEERSG
+1250 SQTLQLAEQMEQEGASSEEIWQETGWTRTMDGQSWRFEIDNSEAEYRGGGDAQFREDHADYAEYQDLLQKMFEGTISESEMQRMGKLDDIWSGEYARLRERVESG
-1256 NPEKGKTFWEKMRAW
+1256 NATLADVLEHDSLYEAYPELRNVKVRLESDTGSKN
-1271 KEGGAPDAAM
+1271 GSYD
-1281 EPSRTLQQA
+1281 PSTNT
-1290 GINELI
+1290 ITI
-1296 SLSSML
+1296 SEDKPGDSAKVGTML
-1302 EKADGKSQTMREA
+1302 HEIQ
-1315 IYDNLKYLQD
+1315 
-1325 DLIRPMAV
+1325 
-1333 GKKGDTLYCV
+1333 
-1343 VPARTSM
+1343 
-1350 DMPRVV
+1350 
-1356 EMRKTN
+1356 
-1362 AGYEVEKVS
+1362 
-1371 SLSNAAI
+1371 
-1378 IKTLEGSDL
+1378 
-1387 LSANVQALDHA
+1387 HA
-1398 IQDFGYQT
+1398 IQQIEGWESGASPEYWAAREYESGDTASDRAQELYSRILT
-1406 KANAQL
+1406 SLDKADQNKVIRYNELDREMEATFTAD
-1412 WVRPEKAKNG
+1412 PESEAGKRYAKYEAEQDKLYEELYKNEWFRRLLDLQRKMENPQPAYYEMYLNTAG
-1422 VPFADIFEARDARD
+1422 EIEARNVSERYRMAQ
-1436 FEAKFSLEEKQ
+1436 EERRKT
-1447 YARVIN
+1447 APKGADENTLFRGGGGISAEIN
-1453 EQLLENRDRILEIEP
+1453 EQYKSDLERWDRGGRNGNERLILGTTGPVLQNLGAEDGNIYLNGWKISKIMRTHKEMSLQTIEALPQVLENPAIVLASRAVDTENANTRL
-1468 VYELTG
+1468 VM
-1474 GEFAQGDKKLSDAVM
+1474 FGDVRAENGKAVQ
-1489 EEFEKFGGE
+1489 
-1498 VEREGFGAIKFSKK
+1498 VVL
-1512 RIKNDI
+1512 D
-1518 MHGIGRM
+1518 
-1525 KAMTFAAVP
+1525 
-1534 SVIQNGVEIGSE
+1534 
-1546 ANWKGRG
+1546 
-1553 YDTYVFAA
+1553 
-1561 PAKFGETNLLI
+1561 LL
-1572 GAVVTRDN
+1572 
-1580 RENKFYLH
+1580 
-1588 EVVDSEGNAIKIDR
+1588 
-1602 ETGEIKTSSA
+1602 
-1612 VADGWASTPDAL
+1612 P
-1624 SKDRIA
+1624 
-1630 QTEGEV
+1630 TEGGY
-1636 KQRFSL
+1636 RFEGMQKVNSAYTKDGGRLSL
-1642 SEPVERAGNLIAEHN
+1642 E
-1657 LTQEKLEKALEIGAF
+1657 
-1672 PSPSIAIVQAEQGH
+1672 
-1686 TNYGDYSVVFPAST
+1686 
-1700 IDPEADSRN
+1700 DSN
-1709 RVYGADAWTPTSS
+1709 VLYT
-1722 NATVEYRVDAD
+1722 D
-1733 AKRAFE
+1733 AKRAAQVL
-1739 RSIRDLSGQV
+1739 RSLGYRSGSPDGSHKDGYIGSIAYD
-1749 ADGIFRGDST
+1749 ADGVKISGEKF
-1759 LGKAGIEEETTKTSR
+1759 TS
-1774 EIAEQIAQYPEVKAA
+1774 
-1789 YLADKG
+1789 
-1795 ENISPV
+1795 
-1801 YKDREYDNI
+1801 
-1810 GNAALQRYTDNVGVQ
+1810 
-1825 NLARIIVQM
+1825 
-1834 YVGDANSVAQA
+1834 
-1845 ELQRVRQAIG
+1845 
-1855 EEYAERFARILDR
+1855 
-1868 KPERKAERV
+1868 
-1877 SEYAENKMY
+1877 
-1886 SGTRAEDFI
+1886 
-1895 RHAWEMVQDGGQNR
+1895 
-1909 GEADKMAMQDELDR
+1909 
-1923 KAPTQKV
+1923 
-1930 AAWAEKRLQ
+1930 
-1939 DVIGEGGIYNNEDR
+1939 VIG
-1953 YTSRGDRRSFEQT
+1953 
-1966 HWELNAENLVRAMAQ
+1966 
-1981 AEERGANIMWYDAG
+1981 
-1995 GLLAAATPE
+1995 P
-2004 YRSISEIHA
+2004 
-2013 DEGRLQTLEQEAY
+2013 LQ
-2026 EGKVMELQQSLDNVV
+2026 
-2041 ERILQETRHKAY
+2041 
-2053 GYQDESQLI
+2053 
-2062 TEALIKT
+2062 
-2069 AQGGDSLQ
+2069 
-2077 SIREGMAAE
+2077 
-2086 EYDIDRATAMQIQE
+2086 
-2100 LFQQAK
+2100 
-2106 EIPTSYFEAKPQR
+2106 
-2119 VVGFDEAVALLAPA
+2119 
-2133 SAPADLM
+2133 
-2140 ARAEDAGLRVIRY
+2140 
-2153 TGQKDRIRVAN
+2153 
-2164 ELPGVKFSVQEELQ
+2164 KFSVQEDLQ

-2188 ELASERE
+2188 ELASDRE

-2201 VLGYADDMGEPV
+2201 VLGYADDRGEPV

-3082 GMCMNFIASGEGLT
+3082 GMSMNFIASGEGLT

-3109 NAMFGVDL
+3109 NAMFGTDL

-3303 LTTDQAQRDIRD
+3303 LTSDQAQRDIRD

-3320 SLTDEQKAYLFR
+3320 GLTDEQKAYLFR

-3403 VKAYT
+3403 VKAYI

-3413 GVTDKETGAK
+3413 GVADKETGAK

-3546 QNLTDTSLYKAL
+3546 QNLTDTSLYRAL

-3581 IWMQYWKKKAELS
+3581 IWMQYWQKKAELS

-3641 KAPWH
+3641 RAPWH

>member
-1 MPRDA
+1 
-6 MAEWLAKRNAEKAAQ
+6 MARIAVKEWLAKKDAEKAAQ

-34 IKVDQILEQAKK
+34 IKVDQILDQSKK
-46 TTTALTGVKTGKTE
+46 ALEPFGIRQKKQSNKPTSQKRETTGRLAVK
-60 KSSTPVRQEE
+60 
-70 GRDAMAEWLAAR
+70 EWLEEKDKA
-82 KESKVQQIAEQGKY
+82 KVQQIAEQGKY
-96 AVRNVGALYKAATG
+96 AVRNVGSLYKAATG

-145 LQQQAENALQMDK
+145 LQQQVENALQMDK

-176 LFTDS
+176 LFTNS

-209 TDAAAA
+209 TDAASA

-232 QSMSSDEYNKLV
+232 QSMSADEYNKLV

-375 YMQALDRYVKNAPAT
+375 YMQVLDRYAKNAPAT

-491 GDYFAAGGEEN
+491 GDYFAEGGEKN
-502 INYQNPEWQEA
+502 INYRNPEWQEA

-542 PALPTAALEMAAAST
+542 SGLTTAALEMAASFT
-557 IAGAATGTMES
+557 IAGAATGTMAN
-568 FAGGARQVSPLVTSA
+568 FAGGSRQVSPLVTNA

-647 IDAGDTGKVTELVY
+647 IDAGDTGKVTEFCY
-661 KMTNNETI
+661 KLFKNETI
-669 RKIVSSAAFD
+669 RKIISSEFFD

-765 MGKYAVEFLAGDED
+765 MEKYAVEFLAGDED
-779 MMLANGWDHV
+779 LMLANGWDHL
-789 QRSAAKKSWAQAV
+789 QRSEAKKSWAQAV

-815 EAYWAKTGEGKAYRG
+815 EAYWAKTGDGRVYQG

-839 ARGSIEGVDAKTFSA
+839 ARGSIEGVDAKTFSE

-869 SAEEN
+869 SAAEN
-874 ATNFAM
+874 AANFAM
-880 TGRMDAEIAKMARIA
+880 TGRMDAEIAKMARTA
-895 ESYLDKAVQDGTM
+895 ESYLDKSVQDGTM

-925 GATATLQAY
+925 SATANLQAY

-941 GTPQTETRQEPV
+941 GTPQTETQQEPV
-953 QEATQDVNVIR
+953 QEAAQGVNTIR

-1000 TGEQTGGMAAGAAAA
+1000 AGEQTGGMAAGAAAA
-1015 EGERRNAYAG
+1015 EAERRNAYAG

-1087 EAKQAGTAL
+1087 AAKQAGAEL

-1143 AQHELFHVRAN
+1143 AQHELFHVQAN

-1214 GATHFTEAV
+1214 GATQFTETV
-1223 QSEVQQSERA
+1223 QGEVQQSERV

-1256 NPEKGKTFWEKMRAW
+1256 NPEKGKTFWEKMRSW
-1271 KEGGAPDAAM
+1271 KEGGEPDADI
-1281 EPSRTLQQA
+1281 EPSQTLQQA
-1290 GINELI
+1290 GLNEPI
-1296 SLSSML
+1296 SLNSML
-1302 EKADGKSQTMREA
+1302 GKADGKSQTMREA

-1333 GKKGDTLYCV
+1333 GRKGDTLYCV

-1436 FEAKFSLEEKQ
+1436 FEAKFSLAGQKARTANSQTLQLAEQMEQEGASSEEIWQETGWTRTMDGQSWRFEIDNSEAEYRGGGDAQFREDHADYAEYQDLLQKMFEGTISESEMQ
-1447 YARVIN
+1447 RMEQLDDIWSGEYARLRERVESGNATLADVLEHDSLYEAYPELRNVKVRLESDTGSKNGSYDPSTNTITISEDKPGDGAKVGTMLHEIQHAIQQIEGWESGASPEYWAAREYESGDTASDRAQELYSRILTSLDKADQNKVIRYNELDREMEATFTADPESEAGKRYAKYEAEQDKLYEELYKNEWFRRLLDLQRKMENPQSAYYEMYLNTAGEIEARNVSERYRMAQEERRKTAPKGADENTLFRGAGGISAEIN
-1453 EQLLENRDRILEIEP
+1453 EQYKSELERWDKEGRNGNERLILGTTGPVLQNLGAEDGNIYLNGWKISKIMRTHKEMSLQTIEALPQVLENPAIVLASRAVDTENANTRL
-1468 VYELTG
+1468 VM
-1474 GEFAQGDKKLSDAVM
+1474 FGDVRAENGKAVQ
-1489 EEFEKFGGE
+1489 
-1498 VEREGFGAIKFSKK
+1498 VVL
-1512 RIKNDI
+1512 D
-1518 MHGIGRM
+1518 
-1525 KAMTFAAVP
+1525 
-1534 SVIQNGVEIGSE
+1534 
-1546 ANWKGRG
+1546 
-1553 YDTYVFAA
+1553 
-1561 PAKFGETNLLI
+1561 LL
-1572 GAVVTRDN
+1572 
-1580 RENKFYLH
+1580 
-1588 EVVDSEGNAIKIDR
+1588 
-1602 ETGEIKTSSA
+1602 
-1612 VADGWASTPDAL
+1612 P
-1624 SKDRIA
+1624 
-1630 QTEGEV
+1630 TEGGY
-1636 KQRFSL
+1636 RFEGMQKVNSAYTKDGGRLSL
-1642 SEPVERAGNLIAEHN
+1642 E
-1657 LTQEKLEKALEIGAF
+1657 
-1672 PSPSIAIVQAEQGH
+1672 
-1686 TNYGDYSVVFPAST
+1686 
-1700 IDPEADSRN
+1700 DSD
-1709 RVYGADAWTPTSS
+1709 VLYT
-1722 NATVEYRVDAD
+1722 D
-1733 AKRAFE
+1733 AKRAAQVL
-1739 RSIRDLSGQV
+1739 RSLGYQSGSP
-1749 ADGIFRGDST
+1749 DGSHKDGYIGSIAYDDDGVKISGEKF
-1759 LGKAGIEEETTKTSR
+1759 TS
-1774 EIAEQIAQYPEVKAA
+1774 
-1789 YLADKG
+1789 
-1795 ENISPV
+1795 
-1801 YKDREYDNI
+1801 
-1810 GNAALQRYTDNVGVQ
+1810 
-1825 NLARIIVQM
+1825 
-1834 YVGDANSVAQA
+1834 
-1845 ELQRVRQAIG
+1845 
-1855 EEYAERFARILDR
+1855 
-1868 KPERKAERV
+1868 
-1877 SEYAENKMY
+1877 
-1886 SGTRAEDFI
+1886 
-1895 RHAWEMVQDGGQNR
+1895 
-1909 GEADKMAMQDELDR
+1909 
-1923 KAPTQKV
+1923 
-1930 AAWAEKRLQ
+1930 
-1939 DVIGEGGIYNNEDR
+1939 VIG
-1953 YTSRGDRRSFEQT
+1953 
-1966 HWELNAENLVRAMAQ
+1966 
-1981 AEERGANIMWYDAG
+1981 
-1995 GLLAAATPE
+1995 P
-2004 YRSISEIHA
+2004 
-2013 DEGRLQTLEQEAY
+2013 LQ
-2026 EGKVMELQQSLDNVV
+2026 
-2041 ERILQETRHKAY
+2041 
-2053 GYQDESQLI
+2053 
-2062 TEALIKT
+2062 
-2069 AQGGDSLQ
+2069 
-2077 SIREGMAAE
+2077 
-2086 EYDIDRATAMQIQE
+2086 
-2100 LFQQAK
+2100 
-2106 EIPTSYFEAKPQR
+2106 
-2119 VVGFDEAVALLAPA
+2119 
-2133 SAPADLM
+2133 
-2140 ARAEDAGLRVIRY
+2140 
-2153 TGQKDRIRVAN
+2153 
-2164 ELPGVKFSVQEELQ
+2164 KFSVQEELQ

-2188 ELASERE
+2188 ELAGDRE

-2201 VLGYADDMGEPV
+2201 VLGYADDRGEPI

-2595 ELDLNA
+2595 DLDLNA

-2618 GIKGEIDE
+2618 GLKGEIDE

-2823 NTRYS
+2823 NKRYS

-2953 TMMSTIA
+2953 TTMSTIA

-2977 AMRAADAYARSIM
+2977 AMRSADAYARSIM

-3082 GMCMNFIASGEGLT
+3082 GMSMNFIASGEGLT
-3096 TNDWIRYMLNKAS
+3096 TNDWIRYMFNKAS

-3131 NAVEDTLYNISNE
+3131 NAAEDTLYNISNE

-3170 GKDLWDAATEHGLI
+3170 GKDLWDAATEHGLL

-3268 TKDTQTWQ
+3268 AKDTQTWQ

-3303 LTTDQAQRDIRD
+3303 LTSDQAQRDIRD

-3320 SLTDEQKAYLFR
+3320 GLTDEQKAYLFR

-3423 STSKDEVFANMM
+3423 STSKDEAFANMM

-3486 RNGLKYYQMFAQEA
+3486 QNGLKYYQMFAQEA

-3507 EAGLSATDAK
+3507 EAGLSAADAK

-3581 IWMQYWKKKAELS
+3581 IWMQYWRKKAELS

-3641 KAPWH
+3641 RAPWH

>member
-21 RATPEHGAVRQAQ
+21 RATPGHGAVRQAQ
-34 IKVDQILEQAKK
+34 IKVDQILEQARK

-96 AVRNVGALYKAATG
+96 AVRNVGSLYKAATG

-232 QSMSSDEYNKLV
+232 QSMSADKYNKLV

-278 MGDENYTAAGKAQQN
+278 MGDENYTAAGKAQQD
-293 AMLAAAGGIPTD
+293 AMLAAAGGIPED

-375 YMQALDRYVKNAPAT
+375 YMQALDRYAKNAPAT

-401 VSQLETYRQQREANG
+401 VGQLETYRQQREANG

-463 QLLVRGGGY
+463 QLLVHGGGY

-491 GDYFAAGGEEN
+491 GDYFAEGGEKN

-542 PALPTAALEMAAAST
+542 SGLTTAALEMAAAST
-557 IAGAATGTMES
+557 IAGAATGTMAN
-568 FAGGARQVSPLVTSA
+568 FAGGSRQVSPLVTNA

-765 MGKYAVEFLAGDED
+765 MEKYAVEFLAGDED
-779 MMLANGWDHV
+779 LMLANGWDHV
-789 QRSAAKKSWAQAV
+789 QRSTAKKSWAQAV

-839 ARGSIEGVDAKTFSA
+839 ARGSIEGVDSKTFSA

-874 ATNFAM
+874 AANFAM
-880 TGRMDAEIAKMARIA
+880 TGRMDAEIAKMARTA

-925 GATATLQAY
+925 GATANLQAY

-941 GTPQTETRQEPV
+941 GTPQVETQQETV
-953 QEATQDVNVIR
+953 QEAAQGVNTIR

-1000 TGEQTGGMAAGAAAA
+1000 TGEQAGGMAAGAAAA
-1015 EGERRNAYAG
+1015 EGKRRNTYTG

-1076 IPESMYDDGMR
+1076 VPESMYDDGMR
-1087 EAKQAGTAL
+1087 EAKQAGAEL

-1133 TDIQYDGGKL
+1133 TDIQYDGGQL

-1214 GATHFTEAV
+1214 GATQFTETV
-1223 QSEVQQSERA
+1223 QGEVQQSERA

-1241 ETRGSPPAN
+1241 ETRGSPEGRFSLAGQKARTAN
-1250 VEERSG
+1250 SQTLQLAEQMEQEGASREEIWKETGWTRTMDGQSWRFEIDNSEAEYRGGGDAQFRKDHADYAEYQDLLQKMFEGTISESEMQRMEQLDDIWSGEYARLRERVESG
-1256 NPEKGKTFWEKMRAW
+1256 NATLADVLQHDSLYEAYPELRDVKVRLESDTGSKN
-1271 KEGGAPDAAM
+1271 GSYD
-1281 EPSRTLQQA
+1281 PSTNT
-1290 GINELI
+1290 ITI
-1296 SLSSML
+1296 SEDKPGDSAKVGTML
-1302 EKADGKSQTMREA
+1302 HEIQ
-1315 IYDNLKYLQD
+1315 
-1325 DLIRPMAV
+1325 
-1333 GKKGDTLYCV
+1333 
-1343 VPARTSM
+1343 
-1350 DMPRVV
+1350 
-1356 EMRKTN
+1356 
-1362 AGYEVEKVS
+1362 
-1371 SLSNAAI
+1371 
-1378 IKTLEGSDL
+1378 
-1387 LSANVQALDHA
+1387 HA
-1398 IQDFGYQT
+1398 IQQIEGWESGASPEYWAAREYENGDTASDRAQELYSRILNSLD
-1406 KANAQL
+1406 KADQNKVIRYNELDREMEATFSAD
-1412 WVRPEKAKNG
+1412 PESEAGKRYAKYEAEQDKLYEELYKNEWFRRLLDLQRKMENPQSAYYEMYLNTAG
-1422 VPFADIFEARDARD
+1422 EIEARNVSERYRMAQ
-1436 FEAKFSLEEKQ
+1436 EERRKT
-1447 YARVIN
+1447 APKGADENTLFRGAGGISAEIN
-1453 EQLLENRDRILEIEP
+1453 EQYKSDLERWDKEGRNGNERLILGTTGPILQNLGAEDGNIYLNGWKISKIMHTHKEMSLRTFEALPQVLENPSLVLASRAVRTRGVNTRLVMFGDVRAENGKAVQVVLDLLPAEGGYRLDGMQKVNSAYTKDGGRLSLE
-1468 VYELTG
+1468 
-1474 GEFAQGDKKLSDAVM
+1474 DSDVLY
-1489 EEFEKFGGE
+1489 
-1498 VEREGFGAIKFSKK
+1498 
-1512 RIKNDI
+1512 
-1518 MHGIGRM
+1518 
-1525 KAMTFAAVP
+1525 T
-1534 SVIQNGVEIGSE
+1534 
-1546 ANWKGRG
+1546 
-1553 YDTYVFAA
+1553 
-1561 PAKFGETNLLI
+1561 
-1572 GAVVTRDN
+1572 
-1580 RENKFYLH
+1580 
-1588 EVVDSEGNAIKIDR
+1588 
-1602 ETGEIKTSSA
+1602 
-1612 VADGWASTPDAL
+1612 
-1624 SKDRIA
+1624 
-1630 QTEGEV
+1630 
-1636 KQRFSL
+1636 
-1642 SEPVERAGNLIAEHN
+1642 
-1657 LTQEKLEKALEIGAF
+1657 
-1672 PSPSIAIVQAEQGH
+1672 
-1686 TNYGDYSVVFPAST
+1686 
-1700 IDPEADSRN
+1700 
-1709 RVYGADAWTPTSS
+1709 
-1722 NATVEYRVDAD
+1722 D
-1733 AKRAFE
+1733 AKRAAQVL
-1739 RSIRDLSGQV
+1739 RSLGYRSGSPDGLHKDGYIGSIAYA
-1749 ADGIFRGDST
+1749 ADGVKISGEKF
-1759 LGKAGIEEETTKTSR
+1759 TS
-1774 EIAEQIAQYPEVKAA
+1774 
-1789 YLADKG
+1789 
-1795 ENISPV
+1795 
-1801 YKDREYDNI
+1801 
-1810 GNAALQRYTDNVGVQ
+1810 
-1825 NLARIIVQM
+1825 
-1834 YVGDANSVAQA
+1834 
-1845 ELQRVRQAIG
+1845 
-1855 EEYAERFARILDR
+1855 
-1868 KPERKAERV
+1868 
-1877 SEYAENKMY
+1877 
-1886 SGTRAEDFI
+1886 
-1895 RHAWEMVQDGGQNR
+1895 
-1909 GEADKMAMQDELDR
+1909 
-1923 KAPTQKV
+1923 
-1930 AAWAEKRLQ
+1930 
-1939 DVIGEGGIYNNEDR
+1939 VIG
-1953 YTSRGDRRSFEQT
+1953 T
-1966 HWELNAENLVRAMAQ
+1966 
-1981 AEERGANIMWYDAG
+1981 
-1995 GLLAAATPE
+1995 
-2004 YRSISEIHA
+2004 
-2013 DEGRLQTLEQEAY
+2013 LQ
-2026 EGKVMELQQSLDNVV
+2026 
-2041 ERILQETRHKAY
+2041 
-2053 GYQDESQLI
+2053 
-2062 TEALIKT
+2062 
-2069 AQGGDSLQ
+2069 
-2077 SIREGMAAE
+2077 
-2086 EYDIDRATAMQIQE
+2086 
-2100 LFQQAK
+2100 
-2106 EIPTSYFEAKPQR
+2106 
-2119 VVGFDEAVALLAPA
+2119 
-2133 SAPADLM
+2133 
-2140 ARAEDAGLRVIRY
+2140 
-2153 TGQKDRIRVAN
+2153 
-2164 ELPGVKFSVQEELQ
+2164 KFSVQEELQ

-2188 ELASERE
+2188 ELASDRE

-2201 VLGYADDMGEPV
+2201 VLGYADDMGEQV

-2325 VAAEGVAKDSFR
+2325 VAAEGVAKDRFR

-2595 ELDLNA
+2595 DLDLNA

-2766 KNSLAEAIELSRSGQ
+2766 KNSLAEAIELSRSGK

-2953 TMMSTIA
+2953 TTMSTIA

-3082 GMCMNFIASGEGLT
+3082 GMSMNFIASGEGLT
-3096 TNDWIRYMLNKAS
+3096 TNDWIRYMFNKAS

-3131 NAVEDTLYNISNE
+3131 NAAEDTLYNISNE

-3170 GKDLWDAATEHGLI
+3170 GKDLWDAATEHGLL

-3303 LTTDQAQRDIRD
+3303 LTSDQAQRDIRD

-3320 SLTDEQKAYLFR
+3320 GLTDEQKAYLFR

-3352 FETLMD
+3352 FEALMD

-3423 STSKDEVFANMM
+3423 STSKDEAFANMM

-3486 RNGLKYYQMFAQEA
+3486 QNGLKYYQMFAQGA

-3641 KAPWH
+3641 RAPWH

>member
-1 MPRDA
+1 

-21 RATPEHGAVRQAQ
+21 RATPGHGAVRQAQ
-34 IKVDQILEQAKK
+34 IKVDQILEQARK

-96 AVRNVGALYKAATG
+96 AVRNVGSLYKAATG

-164 RLTRVR
+164 RLTRSR

-232 QSMSSDEYNKLV
+232 QSMSANEYNKLV

-278 MGDENYTAAGKAQQN
+278 MGDENYTAAGKAQQD
-293 AMLAAAGGIPTD
+293 AMLAAAGGIPED

-375 YMQALDRYVKNAPAT
+375 YMQALDRYAKNAPAT

-401 VSQLETYRQQREANG
+401 VGQLETYRQQREANG
-416 LRANEKGAEDALNSY
+416 LRANEQAAEDALNSY

-463 QLLVRGGGY
+463 QLLVHGGGY

-491 GDYFAAGGEEN
+491 GDYFAEGGEKN

-542 PALPTAALEMAAAST
+542 SGLTTAALEMAASFT
-557 IAGAATGTMES
+557 IAGAATGTMAN
-568 FAGGARQVSPLVTSA
+568 FAGGGRQVSPLVTNA

-647 IDAGDTGKVTELVY
+647 IDAGDTGKVTEFCY
-661 KMTNNETI
+661 KLFKNETI
-669 RKIVSSAAFD
+669 RKIISSEFFD

-765 MGKYAVEFLAGDED
+765 MEKYAVEFLAGDED
-779 MMLANGWDHV
+779 LMLANGWDHV
-789 QRSAAKKSWAQAV
+789 QRSTAKKSWAQAV

-839 ARGSIEGVDAKTFSA
+839 ARGSIEGVDSKTFSA

-861 RQIRQAWD
+861 RQIRKAWD

-874 ATNFAM
+874 AENFAI
-880 TGRMDAEIAKMARIA
+880 TGRMDAEIAKMARTA

-925 GATATLQAY
+925 GATANLQAY
-934 LNARYGE
+934 LYARYGE
-941 GTPQTETRQEPV
+941 GTPQVETQQETV
-953 QEATQDVNVIR
+953 QEAAQGVNTIR

-1000 TGEQTGGMAAGAAAA
+1000 TGEQAGGMAAGAAAA
-1015 EGERRNAYAG
+1015 EGERRNTYTG

-1039 PEDAARAERLNRY
+1039 PEDEARAERLNRY

-1087 EAKQAGTAL
+1087 AAKQAGAEL

-1214 GATHFTEAV
+1214 GATQFTEAV

-1241 ETRGSPPAN
+1241 ETRGSPEGRFSLAGQKARTAN
-1250 VEERSG
+1250 SQTLQLAEQMEQEGASREEIWQETGWTRTMDGQSWRFEIDNSEAEYRGGGDAQFRKNHADYAEYQDLLQKMFEGTISESEMQRMEQLDDIWSGEYARLRERVESG
-1256 NPEKGKTFWEKMRAW
+1256 NATLADVLQHDSLYEAYPELRDVKVRLESDTGSKN
-1271 KEGGAPDAAM
+1271 GSYD
-1281 EPSRTLQQA
+1281 PSTNT
-1290 GINELI
+1290 ITI
-1296 SLSSML
+1296 SEDKPGDSAKVGTML
-1302 EKADGKSQTMREA
+1302 HEIQ
-1315 IYDNLKYLQD
+1315 
-1325 DLIRPMAV
+1325 
-1333 GKKGDTLYCV
+1333 
-1343 VPARTSM
+1343 
-1350 DMPRVV
+1350 
-1356 EMRKTN
+1356 
-1362 AGYEVEKVS
+1362 
-1371 SLSNAAI
+1371 
-1378 IKTLEGSDL
+1378 
-1387 LSANVQALDHA
+1387 HA
-1398 IQDFGYQT
+1398 IQQIEGWESGASPEYWAAREYENGDTASDRAQELYSRILNSLD
-1406 KANAQL
+1406 KADQNKVIRYNELDREMEATFSAD
-1412 WVRPEKAKNG
+1412 PESEAGKRYAKYEAEQDKLYEELYKNEWFRRLLDLQRKMENPQSAYYEMYLNTAG
-1422 VPFADIFEARDARD
+1422 EIEARNVSERYRMAQ
-1436 FEAKFSLEEKQ
+1436 EERRKTAPKGADENTL
-1447 YARVIN
+1447 YRGAGGISAEIN
-1453 EQLLENRDRILEIEP
+1453 EQYKSDLERWDRGGRNGNERLILGTTGPILQNLGAEDGNIYLNGWKISKIMRTHKEMSLQTIEALPQVLENPAIVLASRAVDTENANTRL
-1468 VYELTG
+1468 VM
-1474 GEFAQGDKKLSDAVM
+1474 FGDVRAENGKAVQ
-1489 EEFEKFGGE
+1489 
-1498 VEREGFGAIKFSKK
+1498 VVL
-1512 RIKNDI
+1512 D
-1518 MHGIGRM
+1518 
-1525 KAMTFAAVP
+1525 
-1534 SVIQNGVEIGSE
+1534 
-1546 ANWKGRG
+1546 
-1553 YDTYVFAA
+1553 
-1561 PAKFGETNLLI
+1561 LL
-1572 GAVVTRDN
+1572 
-1580 RENKFYLH
+1580 
-1588 EVVDSEGNAIKIDR
+1588 
-1602 ETGEIKTSSA
+1602 
-1612 VADGWASTPDAL
+1612 P
-1624 SKDRIA
+1624 
-1630 QTEGEV
+1630 TEGGY
-1636 KQRFSL
+1636 RFEGMQKVNSAYTKDGGRLSL
-1642 SEPVERAGNLIAEHN
+1642 E
-1657 LTQEKLEKALEIGAF
+1657 
-1672 PSPSIAIVQAEQGH
+1672 
-1686 TNYGDYSVVFPAST
+1686 
-1700 IDPEADSRN
+1700 DSD
-1709 RVYGADAWTPTSS
+1709 VLYT
-1722 NATVEYRVDAD
+1722 D
-1733 AKRAFE
+1733 AKRAAQVL
-1739 RSIRDLSGQV
+1739 RSLGYQSGSPDGSHKGGYIGSIAYD
-1749 ADGIFRGDST
+1749 ADGVKISGEKF
-1759 LGKAGIEEETTKTSR
+1759 TS
-1774 EIAEQIAQYPEVKAA
+1774 
-1789 YLADKG
+1789 
-1795 ENISPV
+1795 
-1801 YKDREYDNI
+1801 
-1810 GNAALQRYTDNVGVQ
+1810 
-1825 NLARIIVQM
+1825 
-1834 YVGDANSVAQA
+1834 
-1845 ELQRVRQAIG
+1845 
-1855 EEYAERFARILDR
+1855 
-1868 KPERKAERV
+1868 
-1877 SEYAENKMY
+1877 
-1886 SGTRAEDFI
+1886 
-1895 RHAWEMVQDGGQNR
+1895 
-1909 GEADKMAMQDELDR
+1909 
-1923 KAPTQKV
+1923 
-1930 AAWAEKRLQ
+1930 
-1939 DVIGEGGIYNNEDR
+1939 VIG
-1953 YTSRGDRRSFEQT
+1953 T
-1966 HWELNAENLVRAMAQ
+1966 
-1981 AEERGANIMWYDAG
+1981 
-1995 GLLAAATPE
+1995 
-2004 YRSISEIHA
+2004 
-2013 DEGRLQTLEQEAY
+2013 LQ
-2026 EGKVMELQQSLDNVV
+2026 
-2041 ERILQETRHKAY
+2041 
-2053 GYQDESQLI
+2053 
-2062 TEALIKT
+2062 
-2069 AQGGDSLQ
+2069 
-2077 SIREGMAAE
+2077 
-2086 EYDIDRATAMQIQE
+2086 
-2100 LFQQAK
+2100 
-2106 EIPTSYFEAKPQR
+2106 
-2119 VVGFDEAVALLAPA
+2119 
-2133 SAPADLM
+2133 
-2140 ARAEDAGLRVIRY
+2140 
-2153 TGQKDRIRVAN
+2153 
-2164 ELPGVKFSVQEELQ
+2164 KFSVQEELQ

-2188 ELASERE
+2188 ELASDRE

-2201 VLGYADDMGEPV
+2201 VLGYADDTGTLYAQFAREKVYDNLGNAVLQKYTDSVGVERLAWIAAQMDMGDARSVAATELQNIRQVVKEDYAERFGEKLDQKPNLKEQRV
-2213 LSESYFRDWVQ
+2213 NEYADRVMGDSFRAESFLRHAWEMVQGVGRTVAAEQRGTVQQTPQESYFRDWVQ

-2325 VAAEGVAKDSFR
+2325 VAAEGVAKDRFR

-2595 ELDLNA
+2595 DLDLNA

-2953 TMMSTIA
+2953 TTMSTIA

-3082 GMCMNFIASGEGLT
+3082 GMSMNFIASGEGLT
-3096 TNDWIRYMLNKAS
+3096 TNDWIRYMFNKAS

-3170 GKDLWDAATEHGLI
+3170 GKDLWDAATEHGLL

-3268 TKDTQTWQ
+3268 AKDTQTWQ

-3303 LTTDQAQRDIRD
+3303 LTSDQAQRDIRD

-3320 SLTDEQKAYLFR
+3320 GLTDEQKAYLFR

-3486 RNGLKYYQMFAQEA
+3486 QNGLKYYQMFAQEA

-3572 ARSGGIGAK
+3572 ARSGGISAK
-3581 IWMQYWKKKAELS
+3581 VWMKYWQQKAELS

-3641 KAPWH
+3641 RAPWH

>member
-21 RATPEHGAVRQAQ
+21 RATPGHGAVRQAQ
-34 IKVDQILEQAKK
+34 IKVDQILEQARK
-46 TTTALTGVKTGKTE
+46 TTTALTGVKTGKKE
-60 KSSTPVRQEE
+60 KPSTPVRQEE

-96 AVRNVGALYKAATG
+96 AVRNVGSLYKAATG

-164 RLTRVR
+164 RLTRSR

-188 EQHGQTI
+188 EQHGQAI
-195 RQELQELRTAGESG
+195 RQELQELRTAGERG
-209 TDAAAA
+209 TDAASA

-232 QSMSSDEYNKLV
+232 QSMSADEYNKLV

-278 MGDENYTAAGKAQQN
+278 MGDENYTAAGKAQQD
-293 AMLAAAGGIPTD
+293 AMLSAAGGIPED

-375 YMQALDRYVKNAPAT
+375 YMQALDRYAKNAPAT

-401 VSQLETYRQQREANG
+401 VGQLETYRQQREANG
-416 LRANEKGAEDALNSY
+416 LRANEKGAEDAINSY

-491 GDYFAAGGEEN
+491 GDYFAEGGEEN
-502 INYQNPEWQEA
+502 ISYQNPEWQEA

-542 PALPTAALEMAAAST
+542 SGLTTAALEMAAAST
-557 IAGAATGTMES
+557 IAGAATGTMAN
-568 FAGGARQVSPLVTSA
+568 FAGGSRQVSPLVTNA

-715 FISGFALAMILS
+715 FISGFALAMVLS
-727 IGPDTAEVLAK
+727 IGPDAAEVLAK

-765 MGKYAVEFLAGDED
+765 MEKYAVEFLAGDED
-779 MMLANGWDHV
+779 LMLANGWDHV
-789 QRSAAKKSWAQAV
+789 QRSEAKKSWAQAV

-839 ARGSIEGVDAKTFSA
+839 ARGSIEGVDSKTFSA

-861 RQIRQAWD
+861 RQIRKAWD
-869 SAEEN
+869 SAVEN
-874 ATNFAM
+874 AENFAM
-880 TGRMDAEIAKMARIA
+880 TGRMDAEIAKMARTA

-925 GATATLQAY
+925 GATANLQAY

-941 GTPQTETRQEPV
+941 GTPQVETQQETV
-953 QEATQDVNVIR
+953 QEAAQGVNTIR

-1000 TGEQTGGMAAGAAAA
+1000 TGEQAGGMAAGAAAA
-1015 EGERRNAYAG
+1015 EGERRNTYAG

-1039 PEDAARAERLNRY
+1039 PEDATRAERLNRY

-1087 EAKQAGTAL
+1087 AAKQAGAEL

-1133 TDIQYDGGKL
+1133 TDIQYDGGQL

-1214 GATHFTEAV
+1214 GATQFTETV
-1223 QSEVQQSERA
+1223 QGEVQQSERA

-1250 VEERSG
+1250 AEERSG

-1325 DLIRPMAV
+1325 DLIRPMAI
-1333 GKKGDTLYCV
+1333 GRKGETLYCV

-1362 AGYEVEKVS
+1362 AGYEVEAVS

-1436 FEAKFSLEEKQ
+1436 FEAKFSLAGQKARTANSQTLQLAEQMEQEGASREEIWQETGWTRTMDGQSWRFEIDNSEAEYRGGGDAQFRKNHADYAEYQ
-1447 YARVIN
+1447 DLLQKMFEGTISESEMQRMEQLDDIWSGEYARLRERVESGNATLADVLQHDSLYEAYPELRDVKVRLESDTGSKNGSYDPSTNTITISEDKPGDSAKVGTMLHEIQHAIQQIEGWESGASPEYWAAREYESGDTASDRAQELYSRILNSLDKADQNKVIRYNELDREMEATFSADPESEAGKRYAKYEEEQDKLYEELYKNEWFRRLLDLQRQMENPQSAYYEMYLNTAGEIEARNVSERYRLAQEERRKTAPKGADENTLYRGAGGISAEIN
-1453 EQLLENRDRILEIEP
+1453 EQYKSDLERWDRGGRNGNERLILGTTGPILQNLGAEDGNIYLNGWKISKIMRTHKEMSLQTIEALPQVLENPAIVLASRAVDTENANTRL
-1468 VYELTG
+1468 VM
-1474 GEFAQGDKKLSDAVM
+1474 FGDVRAENGKAVQ
-1489 EEFEKFGGE
+1489 
-1498 VEREGFGAIKFSKK
+1498 VVL
-1512 RIKNDI
+1512 D
-1518 MHGIGRM
+1518 
-1525 KAMTFAAVP
+1525 
-1534 SVIQNGVEIGSE
+1534 
-1546 ANWKGRG
+1546 
-1553 YDTYVFAA
+1553 
-1561 PAKFGETNLLI
+1561 LL
-1572 GAVVTRDN
+1572 
-1580 RENKFYLH
+1580 
-1588 EVVDSEGNAIKIDR
+1588 
-1602 ETGEIKTSSA
+1602 
-1612 VADGWASTPDAL
+1612 P
-1624 SKDRIA
+1624 
-1630 QTEGEV
+1630 TEGGY
-1636 KQRFSL
+1636 RFEGMQKVNSAYTKDGGRLSL
-1642 SEPVERAGNLIAEHN
+1642 E
-1657 LTQEKLEKALEIGAF
+1657 
-1672 PSPSIAIVQAEQGH
+1672 
-1686 TNYGDYSVVFPAST
+1686 
-1700 IDPEADSRN
+1700 DSD
-1709 RVYGADAWTPTSS
+1709 VLYT
-1722 NATVEYRVDAD
+1722 D
-1733 AKRAFE
+1733 AKRAAQVL
-1739 RSIRDLSGQV
+1739 RSLGYQSGSPDGSHKGGYIGSIAYA
-1749 ADGIFRGDST
+1749 ADGVKISGEKF
-1759 LGKAGIEEETTKTSR
+1759 TS
-1774 EIAEQIAQYPEVKAA
+1774 
-1789 YLADKG
+1789 
-1795 ENISPV
+1795 
-1801 YKDREYDNI
+1801 
-1810 GNAALQRYTDNVGVQ
+1810 
-1825 NLARIIVQM
+1825 
-1834 YVGDANSVAQA
+1834 
-1845 ELQRVRQAIG
+1845 
-1855 EEYAERFARILDR
+1855 
-1868 KPERKAERV
+1868 
-1877 SEYAENKMY
+1877 
-1886 SGTRAEDFI
+1886 
-1895 RHAWEMVQDGGQNR
+1895 
-1909 GEADKMAMQDELDR
+1909 
-1923 KAPTQKV
+1923 
-1930 AAWAEKRLQ
+1930 
-1939 DVIGEGGIYNNEDR
+1939 VIG
-1953 YTSRGDRRSFEQT
+1953 T
-1966 HWELNAENLVRAMAQ
+1966 
-1981 AEERGANIMWYDAG
+1981 
-1995 GLLAAATPE
+1995 
-2004 YRSISEIHA
+2004 
-2013 DEGRLQTLEQEAY
+2013 LQ
-2026 EGKVMELQQSLDNVV
+2026 
-2041 ERILQETRHKAY
+2041 
-2053 GYQDESQLI
+2053 
-2062 TEALIKT
+2062 
-2069 AQGGDSLQ
+2069 
-2077 SIREGMAAE
+2077 
-2086 EYDIDRATAMQIQE
+2086 
-2100 LFQQAK
+2100 
-2106 EIPTSYFEAKPQR
+2106 
-2119 VVGFDEAVALLAPA
+2119 
-2133 SAPADLM
+2133 
-2140 ARAEDAGLRVIRY
+2140 
-2153 TGQKDRIRVAN
+2153 
-2164 ELPGVKFSVQEELQ
+2164 KFSVQEELQ

-2188 ELASERE
+2188 ELASDRE

-2201 VLGYADDMGEPV
+2201 VLGYADDRGEPI

-2325 VAAEGVAKDSFR
+2325 VAAEGVAKDRFR

-2446 KAMELLPDELELM
+2446 KAMELLPDELELI

-2595 ELDLNA
+2595 DLDLNA

-2766 KNSLAEAIELSRSGQ
+2766 KNSLAEAIELSRSGK

-2953 TMMSTIA
+2953 TTMSTIA

-2977 AMRAADAYARSIM
+2977 AMRSADAYARSIM

-3082 GMCMNFIASGEGLT
+3082 GMSMNFIASGEGLT
-3096 TNDWIRYMLNKAS
+3096 TNDWIRYMFNKAS

-3117 FDDVPTPQEGFDWG
+3117 FDNVPTPQEGFDWG
-3131 NAVEDTLYNISNE
+3131 NAAEDTLYNISNE

-3303 LTTDQAQRDIRD
+3303 LTSDQAQRDIRD

-3320 SLTDEQKAYLFR
+3320 GLTDEQKAYLFR

-3486 RNGLKYYQMFAQEA
+3486 QNGLKYYQMFAQEA

-3581 IWMQYWKKKAELS
+3581 IWMQYWRKKAELS

-3641 KAPWH
+3641 RAPWH

>member
-34 IKVDQILEQAKK
+34 IKVDQILEQARK
-46 TTTALTGVKTGKTE
+46 TTTALTGVKTGKTG

-96 AVRNVGALYKAATG
+96 AVRNVGSLYKAATG

-145 LQQQAENALQMDK
+145 LHQQAENALQMDK

-232 QSMSSDEYNKLV
+232 QSMSADEYNKLV

-278 MGDENYTAAGKAQQN
+278 MGDENYTAAGKAQQD
-293 AMLAAAGGIPTD
+293 AMLAAAGGIPED

-375 YMQALDRYVKNAPAT
+375 YMQALDRYAKNAPAT

-401 VSQLETYRQQREANG
+401 VGQLETYRQQREANG
-416 LRANEKGAEDALNSY
+416 LRANEQAAEDALNSY

-463 QLLVRGGGY
+463 QLLVHGGGY

-491 GDYFAAGGEEN
+491 GDYFAEGGEKN
-502 INYQNPEWQEA
+502 INYQNPEWREA

-542 PALPTAALEMAAAST
+542 SGLTTAALEMAAAST
-557 IAGAATGTMES
+557 IAGAATGTMAN
-568 FAGGARQVSPLVTSA
+568 FAGGSRQVSPLVTNA

-765 MGKYAVEFLAGDED
+765 MEKYAVEFLAGDED
-779 MMLANGWDHV
+779 LMLANGWDHV
-789 QRSAAKKSWAQAV
+789 QRSEAKKSWAQAV

-839 ARGSIEGVDAKTFSA
+839 ARGSIEGVDSKTFSA

-874 ATNFAM
+874 AANFAM
-880 TGRMDAEIAKMARIA
+880 TGRMDAEIAKMARTA

-925 GATATLQAY
+925 GATANLQAY

-941 GTPQTETRQEPV
+941 GTPQAETQQETV
-953 QEATQDVNVIR
+953 QEAAQGVNTIR

-1000 TGEQTGGMAAGAAAA
+1000 TGEQAGGMAAGAAAA
-1015 EGERRNAYAG
+1015 EGERRNTYTG

-1076 IPESMYDDGMR
+1076 VPESMYDDGMR
-1087 EAKQAGTAL
+1087 EAKQAGAEL

-1133 TDIQYDGGKL
+1133 TDIQYDGGQL
-1143 AQHELFHVRAN
+1143 AQHELFHVRGN

-1214 GATHFTEAV
+1214 GATQFTDTV
-1223 QSEVQQSERA
+1223 QGEVQQSERA

-1241 ETRGSPPAN
+1241 ETRGSPEGRFSIQELEN
-1250 VEERSG
+1250 GERIAVIEDGQDEFDRAKPSQYAAIAKRVIKR
-1256 NPEKGKTFWEKMRAW
+1256 EFVGKTLPLGSEDLAMIPPDAAGEYAYPAQRLITKNANNAKMRASAELNNLLEVSEFSHW
-1271 KEGGAPDAAM
+1271 ARDLKKHPEATLGFDYYTTKFEVGGHLFEGLINIANSEKGRVFYDITKIKEIPG
-1281 EPSRTLQQA
+1281 T
-1290 GINELI
+1290 I
-1296 SLSSML
+1296 
-1302 EKADGKSQTMREA
+1302 EKRAT
-1315 IYDNLKYLQD
+1315 
-1325 DLIRPMAV
+1325 PMAQSASDS
-1333 GKKGDTLYCV
+1333 GDL
-1343 VPARTSM
+1343 SG
-1350 DMPRVV
+1350 
-1356 EMRKTN
+1356 ES
-1362 AGYEVEKVS
+1362 VS
-1371 SLSNAAI
+1371 QN
-1378 IKTLEGSDL
+1378 
-1387 LSANVQALDHA
+1387 QAD
-1398 IQDFGYQT
+1398 
-1406 KANAQL
+1406 
-1412 WVRPEKAKNG
+1412 
-1422 VPFADIFEARDARD
+1422 
-1436 FEAKFSLEEKQ
+1436 
-1447 YARVIN
+1447 
-1453 EQLLENRDRILEIEP
+1453 
-1468 VYELTG
+1468 
-1474 GEFAQGDKKLSDAVM
+1474 
-1489 EEFEKFGGE
+1489 
-1498 VEREGFGAIKFSKK
+1498 
-1512 RIKNDI
+1512 
-1518 MHGIGRM
+1518 
-1525 KAMTFAAVP
+1525 
-1534 SVIQNGVEIGSE
+1534 
-1546 ANWKGRG
+1546 
-1553 YDTYVFAA
+1553 
-1561 PAKFGETNLLI
+1561 
-1572 GAVVTRDN
+1572 
-1580 RENKFYLH
+1580 
-1588 EVVDSEGNAIKIDR
+1588 
-1602 ETGEIKTSSA
+1602 
-1612 VADGWASTPDAL
+1612 
-1624 SKDRIA
+1624 
-1630 QTEGEV
+1630 V

-1733 AKRAFE
+1733 AKRSFE

-1953 YTSRGDRRSFEQT
+1953 YTSRGDRRSFEKT

-2153 TGQKDRIRVAN
+2153 TDNADRIRVAN

-2188 ELASERE
+2188 ELASDRE

-2201 VLGYADDMGEPV
+2201 VLGYADDMGEQV
-2213 LSESYFRDWVQ
+2213 LSESYFRDWV

-2325 VAAEGVAKDSFR
+2325 VAAEGVAKDRFR

-2595 ELDLNA
+2595 DLDLNA

-2953 TMMSTIA
+2953 TTMSTIA

-2971 GKTHEE
+2971 GKTHEA

-3020 NSWEHVSQDLPRQF
+3020 NNWEHVSQDLPRQF

-3082 GMCMNFIASGEGLT
+3082 GMSMNFIASGEGLT
-3096 TNDWIRYMLNKAS
+3096 TNDWIRYMFNKAS

-3131 NAVEDTLYNISNE
+3131 NAAEDTLYNISNE

-3170 GKDLWDAATEHGLI
+3170 GKDLWDAATEHGLL

-3303 LTTDQAQRDIRD
+3303 LTSDQAQRDIRD

-3320 SLTDEQKAYLFR
+3320 GLTDEQKAYLFR

-3352 FETLMD
+3352 FEALMD

-3423 STSKDEVFANMM
+3423 STSKDEAFANMM

-3486 RNGLKYYQMFAQEA
+3486 QNGLKYYQMFAQEA

-3581 IWMQYWKKKAELS
+3581 IWMQYWRKKAELS

-3641 KAPWH
+3641 RAPWH

>member
-21 RATPEHGAVRQAQ
+21 RATPGHGAVRQAQ
-34 IKVDQILEQAKK
+34 IKVDQILEQARK

-96 AVRNVGALYKAATG
+96 AVRNVGSLYKAATG

-232 QSMSSDEYNKLV
+232 QSMSADEYNKLV

-278 MGDENYTAAGKAQQN
+278 MGDENYTAAGKAQQD
-293 AMLAAAGGIPTD
+293 AMLAAAGGIPED

-375 YMQALDRYVKNAPAT
+375 YMQALDRYAKNAPAT

-401 VSQLETYRQQREANG
+401 VGQLETYRQQREDNG
-416 LRANEKGAEDALNSY
+416 LRANEQAAEDALNSY

-463 QLLVRGGGY
+463 QLLVHGGGY

-491 GDYFAAGGEEN
+491 GDYFAEGGEKN

-542 PALPTAALEMAAAST
+542 SGLTTAALEMAAAST
-557 IAGAATGTMES
+557 IAGAATGTMAN
-568 FAGGARQVSPLVTSA
+568 FAGGSRQVSPLVTNA

-765 MGKYAVEFLAGDED
+765 MEKYAVEFLAGDED
-779 MMLANGWDHV
+779 LMLANGWDHL
-789 QRSAAKKSWAQAV
+789 QRSEAKKSWAQAV

-839 ARGSIEGVDAKTFSA
+839 ARGSIEGVDSKTFSA

-874 ATNFAM
+874 AANFAM
-880 TGRMDAEIAKMARIA
+880 TGRMDAEIAKMARTA

-925 GATATLQAY
+925 GATANLQAY

-941 GTPQTETRQEPV
+941 GTPQVETQQETV
-953 QEATQDVNVIR
+953 QEAAQGVNTIR

-1000 TGEQTGGMAAGAAAA
+1000 TGEQAGGMAAGAAAA
-1015 EGERRNAYAG
+1015 EGERRNTYTG

-1076 IPESMYDDGMR
+1076 VPESMYDDGMR
-1087 EAKQAGTAL
+1087 EAKKAGAEL

-1214 GATHFTEAV
+1214 GATQFTETV
-1223 QSEVQQSERA
+1223 QGEVQQSERA

-1241 ETRGSPPAN
+1241 ETRGSPEGRFSLAGQKARTAN
-1250 VEERSG
+1250 SQTLQLAEQMEQEGASREEIWQETGWTRTMDGQSWRFEIDNSEAEYRGGGDAQFRKNHADYAEYQDLLQKMFEGTISESEMQRMEQLDDIWSGEYARLRERVESG
-1256 NPEKGKTFWEKMRAW
+1256 NATLADVLQHDSLYEAYPELRDVKVRLESDTGSKN
-1271 KEGGAPDAAM
+1271 GSYD
-1281 EPSRTLQQA
+1281 PSTNT
-1290 GINELI
+1290 ITI
-1296 SLSSML
+1296 SEDKPGDSAKVGTML
-1302 EKADGKSQTMREA
+1302 HEIQ
-1315 IYDNLKYLQD
+1315 
-1325 DLIRPMAV
+1325 
-1333 GKKGDTLYCV
+1333 
-1343 VPARTSM
+1343 
-1350 DMPRVV
+1350 
-1356 EMRKTN
+1356 
-1362 AGYEVEKVS
+1362 
-1371 SLSNAAI
+1371 
-1378 IKTLEGSDL
+1378 
-1387 LSANVQALDHA
+1387 HA
-1398 IQDFGYQT
+1398 IQQIEGWESGASPEYWAAREYENGDTASDRAQELYSRILNSLD
-1406 KANAQL
+1406 KADQNKVIRYNELDREMEATFSAD
-1412 WVRPEKAKNG
+1412 PESEAGKRYAKYEAEQDKLYEELYKNEWFRRLLDLQRKMENPQSAYYEMYLNTAG
-1422 VPFADIFEARDARD
+1422 EIEARNVSERYRMAQ
-1436 FEAKFSLEEKQ
+1436 EERRKTAPKGADENTL
-1447 YARVIN
+1447 YRGAGGISAEIN
-1453 EQLLENRDRILEIEP
+1453 EQYKSDLERWDRGGRNGNERLILGTTGPILQNLGAEDGNIYLNGWKISKIMRTHKEMSLQTIEALPQVLENPAIVLASRAVDTENANTRL
-1468 VYELTG
+1468 VM
-1474 GEFAQGDKKLSDAVM
+1474 FGDVRAENGKAVQ
-1489 EEFEKFGGE
+1489 
-1498 VEREGFGAIKFSKK
+1498 VVL
-1512 RIKNDI
+1512 D
-1518 MHGIGRM
+1518 
-1525 KAMTFAAVP
+1525 
-1534 SVIQNGVEIGSE
+1534 
-1546 ANWKGRG
+1546 
-1553 YDTYVFAA
+1553 
-1561 PAKFGETNLLI
+1561 LL
-1572 GAVVTRDN
+1572 
-1580 RENKFYLH
+1580 
-1588 EVVDSEGNAIKIDR
+1588 
-1602 ETGEIKTSSA
+1602 
-1612 VADGWASTPDAL
+1612 P
-1624 SKDRIA
+1624 
-1630 QTEGEV
+1630 TEGGY
-1636 KQRFSL
+1636 RFEGMQKVNSAYTKDGGRLSL
-1642 SEPVERAGNLIAEHN
+1642 E
-1657 LTQEKLEKALEIGAF
+1657 
-1672 PSPSIAIVQAEQGH
+1672 
-1686 TNYGDYSVVFPAST
+1686 
-1700 IDPEADSRN
+1700 DSD
-1709 RVYGADAWTPTSS
+1709 VLYT
-1722 NATVEYRVDAD
+1722 D
-1733 AKRAFE
+1733 AKRAAQVL
-1739 RSIRDLSGQV
+1739 RSLGYQSGSPDGSHKGGYIGSIAYD
-1749 ADGIFRGDST
+1749 ADGVKISGEKF
-1759 LGKAGIEEETTKTSR
+1759 TS
-1774 EIAEQIAQYPEVKAA
+1774 
-1789 YLADKG
+1789 
-1795 ENISPV
+1795 
-1801 YKDREYDNI
+1801 
-1810 GNAALQRYTDNVGVQ
+1810 
-1825 NLARIIVQM
+1825 
-1834 YVGDANSVAQA
+1834 
-1845 ELQRVRQAIG
+1845 
-1855 EEYAERFARILDR
+1855 
-1868 KPERKAERV
+1868 
-1877 SEYAENKMY
+1877 
-1886 SGTRAEDFI
+1886 
-1895 RHAWEMVQDGGQNR
+1895 
-1909 GEADKMAMQDELDR
+1909 
-1923 KAPTQKV
+1923 
-1930 AAWAEKRLQ
+1930 
-1939 DVIGEGGIYNNEDR
+1939 VIG
-1953 YTSRGDRRSFEQT
+1953 T
-1966 HWELNAENLVRAMAQ
+1966 
-1981 AEERGANIMWYDAG
+1981 
-1995 GLLAAATPE
+1995 
-2004 YRSISEIHA
+2004 
-2013 DEGRLQTLEQEAY
+2013 LQ
-2026 EGKVMELQQSLDNVV
+2026 
-2041 ERILQETRHKAY
+2041 
-2053 GYQDESQLI
+2053 
-2062 TEALIKT
+2062 
-2069 AQGGDSLQ
+2069 
-2077 SIREGMAAE
+2077 
-2086 EYDIDRATAMQIQE
+2086 
-2100 LFQQAK
+2100 
-2106 EIPTSYFEAKPQR
+2106 
-2119 VVGFDEAVALLAPA
+2119 
-2133 SAPADLM
+2133 
-2140 ARAEDAGLRVIRY
+2140 
-2153 TGQKDRIRVAN
+2153 
-2164 ELPGVKFSVQEELQ
+2164 KFSVQEELQ

-2188 ELASERE
+2188 ELASDRE

-2201 VLGYADDMGEPV
+2201 VLGYADDTGTLYAQFAREKVYDNLGNAVLQKYTDSVGVERLAWIAAQMDMGDARSVAATELQNIRQVVKEDYAERFGEKLDQKPNLKEQRV
-2213 LSESYFRDWVQ
+2213 NEYADRVMGDSSRAESFLRHAWEMVQGVGRTVAAEQRRTVQQTPPESYFRDWVQ

-2325 VAAEGVAKDSFR
+2325 VAAEGVAKDRFR
-2337 ATPALDKIGVKI
+2337 ATPAIDKIGVKI

-2595 ELDLNA
+2595 DLDLNA

-2618 GIKGEIDE
+2618 GIRGEIDE

-2901 IAQATAEFATGKLRQ
+2901 IAQAALEFSTGKLRQ

-2953 TMMSTIA
+2953 TTMSTIA

-3082 GMCMNFIASGEGLT
+3082 GMSMNFIASGEGLT
-3096 TNDWIRYMLNKAS
+3096 TNDWIRYMFNKAS

-3170 GKDLWDAATEHGLI
+3170 GKDLWDAATEHGLL

-3268 TKDTQTWQ
+3268 AKDTQTWQ

-3303 LTTDQAQRDIRD
+3303 LTSDQAQRDIRD

-3320 SLTDEQKAYLFR
+3320 GLTDEQKAYLFR

-3352 FETLMD
+3352 FEALMD

-3423 STSKDEVFANMM
+3423 STSKDEAFANMM

-3486 RNGLKYYQMFAQEA
+3486 QNGLKYYQMFAQEA

-3581 IWMQYWKKKAELS
+3581 IWMQYWRKKAELS

-3641 KAPWH
+3641 RAPWH

>member
-1 MPRDA
+1 
-6 MAEWLAKRNAEKAAQ
+6 MARIAIKEWLAQQDAEKAKQ

-34 IKVDQILEQAKK
+34 IKVDQILEQSKK
-46 TTTALTGVKTGKTE
+46 ALEPFGIRQKQQSSKPTSQKRETTGRLAVK
-60 KSSTPVRQEE
+60 
-70 GRDAMAEWLAAR
+70 EWLEEQDKA
-82 KESKVQQIAEQGKY
+82 KVQQIAEQGKY
-96 AVRNVGALYKAATG
+96 AVRNVGSLYKAATG

-232 QSMSSDEYNKLV
+232 QSMSADEYNKLV
-244 SEVYDA
+244 SEVYDT

-375 YMQALDRYVKNAPAT
+375 YMQVLDRYAKNAPAT

-491 GDYFAAGGEEN
+491 GDYFAEGGEKN
-502 INYQNPEWQEA
+502 VNYQNPEWQEA

-542 PALPTAALEMAAAST
+542 SGLTTAALEMAAAST
-557 IAGAATGTMES
+557 IAGAATGTMAN
-568 FAGGARQVSPLVTSA
+568 FAGGSRQVSPLVTNA

-765 MGKYAVEFLAGDED
+765 MEKYAVEFLAGDED
-779 MMLANGWDHV
+779 LMLANGWDHV
-789 QRSAAKKSWAQAV
+789 QRSTAKKSWAQAV

-839 ARGSIEGVDAKTFSA
+839 ARGSIEGVDSKTFSA

-874 ATNFAM
+874 AANFAM
-880 TGRMDAEIAKMARIA
+880 TGRMDAEIAKMARTA

-925 GATATLQAY
+925 GATANLQAY

-953 QEATQDVNVIR
+953 QEAAQGVNTIR

-1000 TGEQTGGMAAGAAAA
+1000 AGEQTGGMAAGAAAA
-1015 EGERRNAYAG
+1015 EAERRNTYAG

-1087 EAKQAGTAL
+1087 EAKQAGAKL

-1133 TDIQYDGGKL
+1133 TDIQYDGGQL

-1154 KDPALVQQALQKVRE
+1154 SDPALVQQALQKVRE

-1214 GATHFTEAV
+1214 GATQFAETV

-1241 ETRGSPPAN
+1241 ETRGSPEGRFSLAGQKARTAN
-1250 VEERSG
+1250 SQTLQLAEQMEQEGASSEEIWQETGWTRTMDGQSWRFEIDNSEAEYRGGGDAQFREAHADYAEYQDLLQKMFEGTISESEMQRMEQLDDIWSGEYARMRERVESG
-1256 NPEKGKTFWEKMRAW
+1256 NATLADVLQHDSLYEAYPELRDVKVRLESDTGSKN
-1271 KEGGAPDAAM
+1271 GSYDP
-1281 EPSRTLQQA
+1281 RTNT
-1290 GINELI
+1290 ITI
-1296 SLSSML
+1296 SEDKPGDSAKVGTML
-1302 EKADGKSQTMREA
+1302 HEIQ
-1315 IYDNLKYLQD
+1315 
-1325 DLIRPMAV
+1325 
-1333 GKKGDTLYCV
+1333 
-1343 VPARTSM
+1343 
-1350 DMPRVV
+1350 
-1356 EMRKTN
+1356 
-1362 AGYEVEKVS
+1362 
-1371 SLSNAAI
+1371 
-1378 IKTLEGSDL
+1378 
-1387 LSANVQALDHA
+1387 HA
-1398 IQDFGYQT
+1398 IQQIEGWESGASPEYWAAREYESGDTASDRAQELYSRILNSLD
-1406 KANAQL
+1406 KADQNKVIRYNELDREMEATFSAD
-1412 WVRPEKAKNG
+1412 PESEAGKRYAKYEAEQDKLYEELYKNEWFRRLLDLQRQMENPQSAYYEMYLNTAG
-1422 VPFADIFEARDARD
+1422 EIEARNVSERYRMAQ
-1436 FEAKFSLEEKQ
+1436 EERRKT
-1447 YARVIN
+1447 APKGADENTLFRGGGGISAEIN
-1453 EQLLENRDRILEIEP
+1453 EQYKSELERWDREGRNGNERLILGTTGPILQNLGAEDGNIYLNGWKISKIMHTHKEMSMQTFEALPQVLENPSLVLASRAVRTRGANTRL
-1468 VYELTG
+1468 VM
-1474 GEFAQGDKKLSDAVM
+1474 FGDVRAENGKAVQ
-1489 EEFEKFGGE
+1489 
-1498 VEREGFGAIKFSKK
+1498 VVL
-1512 RIKNDI
+1512 D
-1518 MHGIGRM
+1518 
-1525 KAMTFAAVP
+1525 
-1534 SVIQNGVEIGSE
+1534 
-1546 ANWKGRG
+1546 
-1553 YDTYVFAA
+1553 
-1561 PAKFGETNLLI
+1561 LL
-1572 GAVVTRDN
+1572 
-1580 RENKFYLH
+1580 
-1588 EVVDSEGNAIKIDR
+1588 
-1602 ETGEIKTSSA
+1602 
-1612 VADGWASTPDAL
+1612 P
-1624 SKDRIA
+1624 
-1630 QTEGEV
+1630 TEGGYRLDGMQKV
-1636 KQRFSL
+1636 NSAYTKDGGRLSL
-1642 SEPVERAGNLIAEHN
+1642 E
-1657 LTQEKLEKALEIGAF
+1657 
-1672 PSPSIAIVQAEQGH
+1672 
-1686 TNYGDYSVVFPAST
+1686 
-1700 IDPEADSRN
+1700 DSD
-1709 RVYGADAWTPTSS
+1709 VLYT
-1722 NATVEYRVDAD
+1722 D
-1733 AKRAFE
+1733 AKRAAQVL
-1739 RSIRDLSGQV
+1739 RSLGYRSGSP
-1749 ADGIFRGDST
+1749 DGLHKDGYIGSIAYDDDGVKISGEKF
-1759 LGKAGIEEETTKTSR
+1759 TS
-1774 EIAEQIAQYPEVKAA
+1774 
-1789 YLADKG
+1789 
-1795 ENISPV
+1795 
-1801 YKDREYDNI
+1801 
-1810 GNAALQRYTDNVGVQ
+1810 
-1825 NLARIIVQM
+1825 
-1834 YVGDANSVAQA
+1834 
-1845 ELQRVRQAIG
+1845 
-1855 EEYAERFARILDR
+1855 
-1868 KPERKAERV
+1868 
-1877 SEYAENKMY
+1877 
-1886 SGTRAEDFI
+1886 
-1895 RHAWEMVQDGGQNR
+1895 
-1909 GEADKMAMQDELDR
+1909 
-1923 KAPTQKV
+1923 
-1930 AAWAEKRLQ
+1930 
-1939 DVIGEGGIYNNEDR
+1939 VIG
-1953 YTSRGDRRSFEQT
+1953 
-1966 HWELNAENLVRAMAQ
+1966 
-1981 AEERGANIMWYDAG
+1981 
-1995 GLLAAATPE
+1995 P
-2004 YRSISEIHA
+2004 
-2013 DEGRLQTLEQEAY
+2013 LQ
-2026 EGKVMELQQSLDNVV
+2026 
-2041 ERILQETRHKAY
+2041 
-2053 GYQDESQLI
+2053 
-2062 TEALIKT
+2062 
-2069 AQGGDSLQ
+2069 
-2077 SIREGMAAE
+2077 
-2086 EYDIDRATAMQIQE
+2086 
-2100 LFQQAK
+2100 
-2106 EIPTSYFEAKPQR
+2106 
-2119 VVGFDEAVALLAPA
+2119 
-2133 SAPADLM
+2133 
-2140 ARAEDAGLRVIRY
+2140 
-2153 TGQKDRIRVAN
+2153 
-2164 ELPGVKFSVQEELQ
+2164 KFSVQEDLQ

-2188 ELASERE
+2188 ELASDRE
-2195 ETQPED
+2195 ETQPEE

-2520 REFQGEGDK
+2520 REFQGEEDK
-2529 VKGLNKAESAYVH
+2529 AKGLNKAESAYVH

-2595 ELDLNA
+2595 DLDLNA
-2601 AESKWAQQYAQF
+2601 AETKWAQQYAQF

-3082 GMCMNFIASGEGLT
+3082 GMSMNFIASGEGLT

-3109 NAMFGVDL
+3109 NAMFGTDL

-3303 LTTDQAQRDIRD
+3303 LTSDQAQRDIRD

-3320 SLTDEQKAYLFR
+3320 GLTDEQKAYLFR

-3403 VKAYT
+3403 VKAYI

-3413 GVTDKETGAK
+3413 GVADKETGAK

-3546 QNLTDTSLYKAL
+3546 QNLTDTSLYRAL

-3572 ARSGGIGAK
+3572 ARSGGISAK
-3581 IWMQYWKKKAELS
+3581 VWMKYWQQKAELS

-3619 QLTAEQKD
+3619 QLTTEQKD

>member
-60 KSSTPVRQEE
+60 KSYTPVRQEE

-122 GLGVDAGIRQGYQA
+122 GMGVDAGIQQGY
-136 RVPVRGGSQ
+136 RPKLPVRTGSQ

-164 RLTRVR
+164 RLTRIR

-232 QSMSSDEYNKLV
+232 QSMSADEYNKLV

-375 YMQALDRYVKNAPAT
+375 YMQALDRYAKNAPAT

-491 GDYFAAGGEEN
+491 GDYFAEGGEEN

-542 PALPTAALEMAAAST
+542 SGLTTAALEMAAAST
-557 IAGAATGTMES
+557 IAGAATGTMAN
-568 FAGGARQVSPLVTSA
+568 FAGGSRQVSPLVTSA

-647 IDAGDTGKVTELVY
+647 IDAGDTGKVTEIVY

-699 ALTGEAD
+699 ALTGEAN

-765 MGKYAVEFLAGDED
+765 MEKYAVEFLAGDED
-779 MMLANGWDHV
+779 LMLANGWDHV

-815 EAYWAKTGEGKAYRG
+815 EAYWSKTGAGKAYRG

-839 ARGSIEGVDAKTFSA
+839 ARGSIEGVDSKTFSA

-874 ATNFAM
+874 AANFAM
-880 TGRMDAEIAKMARIA
+880 TGRMDAEIAKMARTA

-925 GATATLQAY
+925 GATANLQAY

-941 GTPQTETRQEPV
+941 GTPQAETRQEPV

-1015 EGERRNAYAG
+1015 EAERRNAYAG

-1087 EAKQAGTAL
+1087 AAKQAGAEL

-1133 TDIQYDGGKL
+1133 TDIQYDGGQL

-1154 KDPALVQQALQKVRE
+1154 KNPALVQQALQKVRE

-1214 GATHFTEAV
+1214 GATQFTEAV

-1241 ETRGSPPAN
+1241 ETRGSPEGRFSLAGQKARTAN
-1250 VEERSG
+1250 SQTLQLAEQMEQEGASREEI
-1256 NPEKGKTFWEKMRAW
+1256 W
-1271 KEGGAPDAAM
+1271 KETGWT
-1281 EPSRTLQQA
+1281 R
-1290 GINELI
+1290 
-1296 SLSSML
+1296 
-1302 EKADGKSQTMREA
+1302 
-1315 IYDNLKYLQD
+1315 
-1325 DLIRPMAV
+1325 
-1333 GKKGDTLYCV
+1333 
-1343 VPARTSM
+1343 SM
-1350 DMPRVV
+1350 DGQSWRF
-1356 EMRKTN
+1356 EIDNSEAEYRGGGDAQFRKDH
-1362 AGYEVEKVS
+1362 ADYAEYQ
-1371 SLSNAAI
+1371 
-1378 IKTLEGSDL
+1378 DL
-1387 LSANVQALDHA
+1387 LQKMFEGTIRESEMQRMEQLDDIWSREYARLRERVERGNATLADVLQHDSLYEAYPELRDVKVRLESDTGSKNGSYDPSTNTITISEDKPGDSAKVGTMLHEIQHA
-1398 IQDFGYQT
+1398 IQQIEGWESGASPEYWAAREYESGDTASDRAQELYSRILNSLD
-1406 KANAQL
+1406 KADQNKVIRYNELDREMEATFTAD
-1412 WVRPEKAKNG
+1412 PESEAGKRYAKYEAEQDKLYEELYKNEWFRRLLDLQRKMENPQSAYYEMYLNTAG
-1422 VPFADIFEARDARD
+1422 EIEARNVSERYRMAQ
-1436 FEAKFSLEEKQ
+1436 EERRKT
-1447 YARVIN
+1447 APKGADENTLFRGAGGISAEIN
-1453 EQLLENRDRILEIEP
+1453 EQYKSELERWDKEGRNGNERLILGTTGPILQNLGAENGNIYLNGWKISKIMRTHKEMSLQTFEALPQVLENPSLVLASRAVRTRGANTRLVMFGDVRAENGKAVQVVLDLLPAEGGYRLDGMQKVNSAYTKDGGRLSLE
-1468 VYELTG
+1468 
-1474 GEFAQGDKKLSDAVM
+1474 DSDVLY
-1489 EEFEKFGGE
+1489 
-1498 VEREGFGAIKFSKK
+1498 
-1512 RIKNDI
+1512 
-1518 MHGIGRM
+1518 
-1525 KAMTFAAVP
+1525 T
-1534 SVIQNGVEIGSE
+1534 
-1546 ANWKGRG
+1546 
-1553 YDTYVFAA
+1553 
-1561 PAKFGETNLLI
+1561 
-1572 GAVVTRDN
+1572 
-1580 RENKFYLH
+1580 
-1588 EVVDSEGNAIKIDR
+1588 
-1602 ETGEIKTSSA
+1602 
-1612 VADGWASTPDAL
+1612 
-1624 SKDRIA
+1624 
-1630 QTEGEV
+1630 
-1636 KQRFSL
+1636 
-1642 SEPVERAGNLIAEHN
+1642 
-1657 LTQEKLEKALEIGAF
+1657 
-1672 PSPSIAIVQAEQGH
+1672 
-1686 TNYGDYSVVFPAST
+1686 
-1700 IDPEADSRN
+1700 
-1709 RVYGADAWTPTSS
+1709 
-1722 NATVEYRVDAD
+1722 D
-1733 AKRAFE
+1733 AKRAAQVL
-1739 RSIRDLSGQV
+1739 RSLGYRSGSPDGLHKGGYIGSIAYD
-1749 ADGIFRGDST
+1749 ADGVKISGEKF
-1759 LGKAGIEEETTKTSR
+1759 TS
-1774 EIAEQIAQYPEVKAA
+1774 
-1789 YLADKG
+1789 
-1795 ENISPV
+1795 
-1801 YKDREYDNI
+1801 
-1810 GNAALQRYTDNVGVQ
+1810 
-1825 NLARIIVQM
+1825 
-1834 YVGDANSVAQA
+1834 
-1845 ELQRVRQAIG
+1845 
-1855 EEYAERFARILDR
+1855 
-1868 KPERKAERV
+1868 
-1877 SEYAENKMY
+1877 
-1886 SGTRAEDFI
+1886 
-1895 RHAWEMVQDGGQNR
+1895 
-1909 GEADKMAMQDELDR
+1909 
-1923 KAPTQKV
+1923 
-1930 AAWAEKRLQ
+1930 
-1939 DVIGEGGIYNNEDR
+1939 VIG
-1953 YTSRGDRRSFEQT
+1953 
-1966 HWELNAENLVRAMAQ
+1966 
-1981 AEERGANIMWYDAG
+1981 
-1995 GLLAAATPE
+1995 P
-2004 YRSISEIHA
+2004 
-2013 DEGRLQTLEQEAY
+2013 LQ
-2026 EGKVMELQQSLDNVV
+2026 
-2041 ERILQETRHKAY
+2041 
-2053 GYQDESQLI
+2053 
-2062 TEALIKT
+2062 
-2069 AQGGDSLQ
+2069 
-2077 SIREGMAAE
+2077 
-2086 EYDIDRATAMQIQE
+2086 
-2100 LFQQAK
+2100 
-2106 EIPTSYFEAKPQR
+2106 
-2119 VVGFDEAVALLAPA
+2119 
-2133 SAPADLM
+2133 
-2140 ARAEDAGLRVIRY
+2140 
-2153 TGQKDRIRVAN
+2153 
-2164 ELPGVKFSVQEELQ
+2164 KFSVQEELQ

-2529 VKGLNKAESAYVH
+2529 AKGLNKAESAYVH

-2595 ELDLNA
+2595 DLDLNA

-3082 GMCMNFIASGEGLT
+3082 GMSMNFIASGEGLT

-3170 GKDLWDAATEHGLI
+3170 GKDLWDAATEHGVI

-3320 SLTDEQKAYLFR
+3320 GLTDEQKAYLFR

-3486 RNGLKYYQMFAQEA
+3486 QNGLKYYQMFAQEA

>member
-96 AVRNVGALYKAATG
+96 AVRNVGSLYKAATG

-232 QSMSSDEYNKLV
+232 QSMSADEYNKLV
-244 SEVYDA
+244 SEVYDT

-293 AMLAAAGGIPTD
+293 AMLAAAGGIPED

-375 YMQALDRYVKNAPAT
+375 YMQALDRYAKNAPAT

-401 VSQLETYRQQREANG
+401 VGQLETYRQQREANG
-416 LRANEKGAEDALNSY
+416 LRANEQAAEDALNSY

-463 QLLVRGGGY
+463 QLLVHGGGY

-491 GDYFAAGGEEN
+491 GDYFAEGGEKN

-542 PALPTAALEMAAAST
+542 SGLTTAALEMAAAST
-557 IAGAATGTMES
+557 IAGAATGTMAN
-568 FAGGARQVSPLVTSA
+568 FAGGSRQVSPLVTNA

-765 MGKYAVEFLAGDED
+765 MEKYAVEFLAGDED
-779 MMLANGWDHV
+779 LMLANGWDHV
-789 QRSAAKKSWAQAV
+789 QRSTAKKSWAQAV

-839 ARGSIEGVDAKTFSA
+839 ARGSIEGVDSKTFSA

-874 ATNFAM
+874 AANFAM
-880 TGRMDAEIAKMARIA
+880 TGRMDAEIAKMARTA

-925 GATATLQAY
+925 GATANLQAY

-941 GTPQTETRQEPV
+941 GTPQVETQQETV
-953 QEATQDVNVIR
+953 QEAAQGVNTIR

-1000 TGEQTGGMAAGAAAA
+1000 TGEQAGGMAAGAAAA
-1015 EGERRNAYAG
+1015 EGERRNTYTG

-1076 IPESMYDDGMR
+1076 VPESMYDDGMR
-1087 EAKQAGTAL
+1087 AAKQAGAEL

-1133 TDIQYDGGKL
+1133 TDIQYDGGQL

-1207 GMNRFRA
+1207 SMNRFRA
-1214 GATHFTEAV
+1214 GATQFTETV
-1223 QSEVQQSERA
+1223 QGEVQQSERA

-1241 ETRGSPPAN
+1241 ETRGSPEGKFSIQELEN
-1250 VEERSG
+1250 GERIAVIEDGQDEFDRAKPSQYAAIAKRVIKR
-1256 NPEKGKTFWEKMRAW
+1256 EFVGKTLPLGSEDLAMIPPDAAGEYAYPAQRLITKNANNAKMRASAELNNLLEVSEFSHW
-1271 KEGGAPDAAM
+1271 ARDLKKHPEATLGFDYYTTKFEVGGHLFEGLINIANSEKGRVFYDITKIKEIPG
-1281 EPSRTLQQA
+1281 T
-1290 GINELI
+1290 I
-1296 SLSSML
+1296 
-1302 EKADGKSQTMREA
+1302 EKRAT
-1315 IYDNLKYLQD
+1315 
-1325 DLIRPMAV
+1325 PMAQSASDS
-1333 GKKGDTLYCV
+1333 GDL
-1343 VPARTSM
+1343 SG
-1350 DMPRVV
+1350 
-1356 EMRKTN
+1356 ES
-1362 AGYEVEKVS
+1362 VS
-1371 SLSNAAI
+1371 QN
-1378 IKTLEGSDL
+1378 
-1387 LSANVQALDHA
+1387 QAD
-1398 IQDFGYQT
+1398 
-1406 KANAQL
+1406 
-1412 WVRPEKAKNG
+1412 
-1422 VPFADIFEARDARD
+1422 
-1436 FEAKFSLEEKQ
+1436 
-1447 YARVIN
+1447 
-1453 EQLLENRDRILEIEP
+1453 
-1468 VYELTG
+1468 
-1474 GEFAQGDKKLSDAVM
+1474 
-1489 EEFEKFGGE
+1489 
-1498 VEREGFGAIKFSKK
+1498 
-1512 RIKNDI
+1512 
-1518 MHGIGRM
+1518 
-1525 KAMTFAAVP
+1525 
-1534 SVIQNGVEIGSE
+1534 
-1546 ANWKGRG
+1546 
-1553 YDTYVFAA
+1553 
-1561 PAKFGETNLLI
+1561 
-1572 GAVVTRDN
+1572 
-1580 RENKFYLH
+1580 
-1588 EVVDSEGNAIKIDR
+1588 
-1602 ETGEIKTSSA
+1602 
-1612 VADGWASTPDAL
+1612 
-1624 SKDRIA
+1624 
-1630 QTEGEV
+1630 V

-1722 NATVEYRVDAD
+1722 NATVEYRVDAE

-1774 EIAEQIAQYPEVKAA
+1774 EIAEQIAKYPEVKAA

-1886 SGTRAEDFI
+1886 SSMRAEDFI

-1909 GEADKMAMQDELDR
+1909 GDVDKMAMQDELDR

-2119 VVGFDEAVALLAPA
+2119 VVGFDEAVALLAPE

-2140 ARAEDAGLRVIRY
+2140 ERAEDAGLRVIRY
-2153 TGQKDRIRVAN
+2153 TGQEDRIRVAN

-2188 ELASERE
+2188 ELASDRE

-2201 VLGYADDMGEPV
+2201 VLGYADDRGEPI

-2311 AAYRNGEA
+2311 AAYRNGVA

-2595 ELDLNA
+2595 DLDLNA

-2766 KNSLAEAIELSRSGQ
+2766 KNSLAEAIELSRSGK

-2953 TMMSTIA
+2953 TTMSTIA

-2971 GKTHEE
+2971 GKTHKE

-3082 GMCMNFIASGEGLT
+3082 GMSMNFIASGEGLT

-3109 NAMFGVDL
+3109 NAMFGTDL

-3131 NAVEDTLYNISNE
+3131 NAAEDTLYNISNE

-3170 GKDLWDAATEHGLI
+3170 GKDLWDAATEHGLL

-3251 ATPQANAYWA
+3251 ATPEANAYWA

-3268 TKDTQTWQ
+3268 AKDTQTWQ

-3303 LTTDQAQRDIRD
+3303 LTSDQAQRDIRD

-3320 SLTDEQKAYLFR
+3320 GLTDEQKAYLFR

-3352 FETLMD
+3352 FEALMD

-3379 ENLST
+3379 ENLSN

-3486 RNGLKYYQMFAQEA
+3486 QNGLKYYQMFAQEA

-3581 IWMQYWKKKAELS
+3581 IWMQYWRKKAELS

-3641 KAPWH
+3641 RAPWH

>member
-21 RATPEHGAVRQAQ
+21 RATPGHGAVRQAQ
-34 IKVDQILEQAKK
+34 IKVDQILEQARK

-96 AVRNVGALYKAATG
+96 AVRNVGSLYKAATG

-164 RLTRVR
+164 RLTRSR

-232 QSMSSDEYNKLV
+232 QSMSADEYNKLV

-278 MGDENYTAAGKAQQN
+278 MGDENYTAAGKAQQD
-293 AMLAAAGGIPTD
+293 AMLAAAGGIPED

-313 RYNQSTTRENI
+313 RYNQGTTRENI

-375 YMQALDRYVKNAPAT
+375 YMQALDRYAKNAPAT

-401 VSQLETYRQQREANG
+401 VGQLETYRQQREANG

-491 GDYFAAGGEEN
+491 GDYFAEGGEKN

-542 PALPTAALEMAAAST
+542 SGLTTAALEMAAAST
-557 IAGAATGTMES
+557 IAGAATGTMAN
-568 FAGGARQVSPLVTSA
+568 FAGGSRQVSPLVTNA

-765 MGKYAVEFLAGDED
+765 MEKYAVEFLAGDED
-779 MMLANGWDHV
+779 LMLANGWDHV
-789 QRSAAKKSWAQAV
+789 QRSTAKKSWAQAV

-815 EAYWAKTGEGKAYRG
+815 EAYWAKTGEVKAYRG

-839 ARGSIEGVDAKTFSA
+839 ARGSIEGVDSKTFSA

-874 ATNFAM
+874 AANFAM
-880 TGRMDAEIAKMARIA
+880 TGRMDAEIAKMARTA

-925 GATATLQAY
+925 GATANLQAY

-941 GTPQTETRQEPV
+941 GTPQVETQQETV
-953 QEATQDVNVIR
+953 QEAAQGVNTIR

-1000 TGEQTGGMAAGAAAA
+1000 TGEQAGGMAAGAAAA
-1015 EGERRNAYAG
+1015 EGKRRNAYTG

-1076 IPESMYDDGMR
+1076 VPESMYDDGMR
-1087 EAKQAGTAL
+1087 EAKQAGAEL

-1214 GATHFTEAV
+1214 GATQFTETV
-1223 QSEVQQSERA
+1223 QGEVQQSERA

-1241 ETRGSPPAN
+1241 ETRGSPEGRFSLAGQKARTAN
-1250 VEERSG
+1250 SQTLQLAEQMEQEGASREEIWQKTGWTRTMDGQSWRFEIDNSEAEYRGGGDAQFRKDHADYAEYQDLLQKMFEGTISESEMQRMEQLDDIWSGEYARLRERVESG
-1256 NPEKGKTFWEKMRAW
+1256 NATLADVLQHDSLYEAYPELRDVKVRLESDTGSKN
-1271 KEGGAPDAAM
+1271 GSYD
-1281 EPSRTLQQA
+1281 PSTNT
-1290 GINELI
+1290 ITI
-1296 SLSSML
+1296 SEDKPGDSAKVGTML
-1302 EKADGKSQTMREA
+1302 HEIQ
-1315 IYDNLKYLQD
+1315 
-1325 DLIRPMAV
+1325 
-1333 GKKGDTLYCV
+1333 
-1343 VPARTSM
+1343 
-1350 DMPRVV
+1350 
-1356 EMRKTN
+1356 
-1362 AGYEVEKVS
+1362 
-1371 SLSNAAI
+1371 
-1378 IKTLEGSDL
+1378 
-1387 LSANVQALDHA
+1387 HA
-1398 IQDFGYQT
+1398 IQQIEGWESGASPEYWAAREYESGDTASDRAQELYSRILNSLD
-1406 KANAQL
+1406 KADQNKVIRYNELDREMEATFSAD
-1412 WVRPEKAKNG
+1412 PESEAGKRYAKYEAEQDKLYEELYKNEWFRRLLDLQRKMENPQSAYYEMYLNTAG
-1422 VPFADIFEARDARD
+1422 EIEARNVSERYRMAQ
-1436 FEAKFSLEEKQ
+1436 EERRKT
-1447 YARVIN
+1447 APKGADENTLFRGGGGISAEIN
-1453 EQLLENRDRILEIEP
+1453 EQYKSELKRWDKEGRNGNERLILGTTGPVLQNLGAEDGNIYLNGWKISKIMHTHKEMSLRTFEALPQVLENPSLVLASRAVRTRGVNTRLVMFGDVRAENGKAVQVVLDLLPAEGGYRLDGMQKVNSAYTKDGGRLSLE
-1468 VYELTG
+1468 
-1474 GEFAQGDKKLSDAVM
+1474 DSDVLY
-1489 EEFEKFGGE
+1489 
-1498 VEREGFGAIKFSKK
+1498 
-1512 RIKNDI
+1512 
-1518 MHGIGRM
+1518 
-1525 KAMTFAAVP
+1525 T
-1534 SVIQNGVEIGSE
+1534 
-1546 ANWKGRG
+1546 
-1553 YDTYVFAA
+1553 
-1561 PAKFGETNLLI
+1561 
-1572 GAVVTRDN
+1572 
-1580 RENKFYLH
+1580 
-1588 EVVDSEGNAIKIDR
+1588 
-1602 ETGEIKTSSA
+1602 
-1612 VADGWASTPDAL
+1612 
-1624 SKDRIA
+1624 
-1630 QTEGEV
+1630 
-1636 KQRFSL
+1636 
-1642 SEPVERAGNLIAEHN
+1642 
-1657 LTQEKLEKALEIGAF
+1657 
-1672 PSPSIAIVQAEQGH
+1672 
-1686 TNYGDYSVVFPAST
+1686 
-1700 IDPEADSRN
+1700 
-1709 RVYGADAWTPTSS
+1709 
-1722 NATVEYRVDAD
+1722 D
-1733 AKRAFE
+1733 AKRAAQVL
-1739 RSIRDLSGQV
+1739 RSLGYRSGSPDGLHKDGYIGSIAYA
-1749 ADGIFRGDST
+1749 ADGVKISGEKF
-1759 LGKAGIEEETTKTSR
+1759 TS
-1774 EIAEQIAQYPEVKAA
+1774 
-1789 YLADKG
+1789 
-1795 ENISPV
+1795 
-1801 YKDREYDNI
+1801 
-1810 GNAALQRYTDNVGVQ
+1810 
-1825 NLARIIVQM
+1825 
-1834 YVGDANSVAQA
+1834 
-1845 ELQRVRQAIG
+1845 
-1855 EEYAERFARILDR
+1855 
-1868 KPERKAERV
+1868 
-1877 SEYAENKMY
+1877 
-1886 SGTRAEDFI
+1886 
-1895 RHAWEMVQDGGQNR
+1895 
-1909 GEADKMAMQDELDR
+1909 
-1923 KAPTQKV
+1923 
-1930 AAWAEKRLQ
+1930 
-1939 DVIGEGGIYNNEDR
+1939 VIG
-1953 YTSRGDRRSFEQT
+1953 T
-1966 HWELNAENLVRAMAQ
+1966 
-1981 AEERGANIMWYDAG
+1981 
-1995 GLLAAATPE
+1995 
-2004 YRSISEIHA
+2004 
-2013 DEGRLQTLEQEAY
+2013 LQ
-2026 EGKVMELQQSLDNVV
+2026 
-2041 ERILQETRHKAY
+2041 
-2053 GYQDESQLI
+2053 
-2062 TEALIKT
+2062 
-2069 AQGGDSLQ
+2069 
-2077 SIREGMAAE
+2077 
-2086 EYDIDRATAMQIQE
+2086 
-2100 LFQQAK
+2100 
-2106 EIPTSYFEAKPQR
+2106 
-2119 VVGFDEAVALLAPA
+2119 
-2133 SAPADLM
+2133 
-2140 ARAEDAGLRVIRY
+2140 
-2153 TGQKDRIRVAN
+2153 
-2164 ELPGVKFSVQEELQ
+2164 KFSVQEELQ

-2188 ELASERE
+2188 ELASDRE

-2201 VLGYADDMGEPV
+2201 VLGYADDRGEPI

-2595 ELDLNA
+2595 DLDLNA

-2901 IAQATAEFATGKLRQ
+2901 IAQAALEFSTGKLRQ

-2953 TMMSTIA
+2953 TTMSTIA

-2999 LMFHSKTPV
+2999 LMFHSKTPA

-3082 GMCMNFIASGEGLT
+3082 GMSMNFIASGEGLT
-3096 TNDWIRYMLNKAS
+3096 TNDWIRYMFNKAS

-3117 FDDVPTPQEGFDWG
+3117 FDNVPTPQEGFDWG
-3131 NAVEDTLYNISNE
+3131 NAAEDTLYNISNE

-3170 GKDLWDAATEHGLI
+3170 GKDLWDAATEHGLL

-3251 ATPQANAYWA
+3251 ATPEANAYWA

-3268 TKDTQTWQ
+3268 AKDTQTWQ
-3276 TLSKDGA
+3276 TLSKGGA

-3303 LTTDQAQRDIRD
+3303 LTSDQAQRDIRD

-3320 SLTDEQKAYLFR
+3320 GLTDEQKAYLFR

-3352 FETLMD
+3352 FEALMD

-3423 STSKDEVFANMM
+3423 STSKDEAFANMM

-3486 RNGLKYYQMFAQEA
+3486 QNGLKYYQMFAQEA

-3581 IWMQYWKKKAELS
+3581 IWMQYWRKKAELS

-3641 KAPWH
+3641 RAPWH

>member
-34 IKVDQILEQAKK
+34 IKVDQILEQARK
-46 TTTALTGVKTGKTE
+46 TTTALTGVKTGKTG

-96 AVRNVGALYKAATG
+96 AVRNVGSLYKAATG

-145 LQQQAENALQMDK
+145 LHQQAENALQMDK

-232 QSMSSDEYNKLV
+232 QSMSADEYNKLV

-278 MGDENYTAAGKAQQN
+278 MGDENYTAAGKAQQD
-293 AMLAAAGGIPTD
+293 AMLAAAGGIPED

-375 YMQALDRYVKNAPAT
+375 YMQALDRYAKNAPAT

-401 VSQLETYRQQREANG
+401 VGQLETYRQQREANG
-416 LRANEKGAEDALNSY
+416 LRANEQAAEDALNSY

-463 QLLVRGGGY
+463 QLLVHGGGY

-491 GDYFAAGGEEN
+491 GDYFAEGGEKN
-502 INYQNPEWQEA
+502 INYQNPEWREA

-542 PALPTAALEMAAAST
+542 SGLTTAALEMAAAST
-557 IAGAATGTMES
+557 IAGAATGTMAN
-568 FAGGARQVSPLVTSA
+568 FAGGSRQVSPLVTNA

-765 MGKYAVEFLAGDED
+765 MEKYAVEFLAGDENL
-779 MMLANGWDHV
+779 MLANGWDHV
-789 QRSAAKKSWAQAV
+789 QRSEAKKSWAQAV

-839 ARGSIEGVDAKTFSA
+839 ARGSIEGVDSKTFSA

-874 ATNFAM
+874 AANFAM
-880 TGRMDAEIAKMARIA
+880 TGRMDAEIAKMARTA

-925 GATATLQAY
+925 GATANLQAY

-941 GTPQTETRQEPV
+941 GTPQAETQQETV
-953 QEATQDVNVIR
+953 QEAAQGVNTIR

-1000 TGEQTGGMAAGAAAA
+1000 TGEQAGGMAAGAAAE
-1015 EGERRNAYAG
+1015 EGERRNTYTG

-1076 IPESMYDDGMR
+1076 VPESMYDDGMR
-1087 EAKQAGTAL
+1087 EAKQAGAEL

-1133 TDIQYDGGKL
+1133 TDIQYDGGQL
-1143 AQHELFHVRAN
+1143 AQHELFHVRGN

-1214 GATHFTEAV
+1214 GATQFTDTV
-1223 QSEVQQSERA
+1223 QGEVQQSERA

-1241 ETRGSPPAN
+1241 ETRGSPEGRFSLAGQKARTAN
-1250 VEERSG
+1250 SQTLQLAEQMEQEGASREEIWQETGWTRAMDGQSWRFEIDNSEAEYRGGGDAQFRKDHADYAEYQDLLQKMFEGTISESEMQRMEQLDDIWSGEYARLRERVESG
-1256 NPEKGKTFWEKMRAW
+1256 NATLADVLQHDSLYEAYPELRDVKVRLESDTGSKN
-1271 KEGGAPDAAM
+1271 GSYD
-1281 EPSRTLQQA
+1281 PSTNT
-1290 GINELI
+1290 ITI
-1296 SLSSML
+1296 SEDKPGDSAKVGTML
-1302 EKADGKSQTMREA
+1302 HEIQ
-1315 IYDNLKYLQD
+1315 
-1325 DLIRPMAV
+1325 
-1333 GKKGDTLYCV
+1333 
-1343 VPARTSM
+1343 
-1350 DMPRVV
+1350 
-1356 EMRKTN
+1356 
-1362 AGYEVEKVS
+1362 
-1371 SLSNAAI
+1371 
-1378 IKTLEGSDL
+1378 
-1387 LSANVQALDHA
+1387 HA
-1398 IQDFGYQT
+1398 IQQIEGWESGASPEYWAAREYENGDTASDRAQELYSRILNSLD
-1406 KANAQL
+1406 KADQNKVIRYNELDREMEATFSAD
-1412 WVRPEKAKNG
+1412 PESEAGKRYAKYEEEQDKLYEELYKNEWFRRLLDLQRKMENPQSAYYEMYLNTAG
-1422 VPFADIFEARDARD
+1422 EIEARNVSERYRMAQ
-1436 FEAKFSLEEKQ
+1436 EERRKT
-1447 YARVIN
+1447 APKGADENTLFRGGGGISAEIN
-1453 EQLLENRDRILEIEP
+1453 EQYKSELKRWDKEGRNGNERLILGTTGPILQNLGAEDGNIYLNGWKISKIMRTHKEMSLQTIEALPQVLENPSLVLASRAVRTRGVNTRLVMFGDVRAENGKAVQVVLDLLPAEGGYRLDGMQKVNSAYTKDGGRLSLE
-1468 VYELTG
+1468 
-1474 GEFAQGDKKLSDAVM
+1474 DSDVLY
-1489 EEFEKFGGE
+1489 
-1498 VEREGFGAIKFSKK
+1498 
-1512 RIKNDI
+1512 
-1518 MHGIGRM
+1518 
-1525 KAMTFAAVP
+1525 T
-1534 SVIQNGVEIGSE
+1534 
-1546 ANWKGRG
+1546 
-1553 YDTYVFAA
+1553 
-1561 PAKFGETNLLI
+1561 
-1572 GAVVTRDN
+1572 
-1580 RENKFYLH
+1580 
-1588 EVVDSEGNAIKIDR
+1588 
-1602 ETGEIKTSSA
+1602 
-1612 VADGWASTPDAL
+1612 
-1624 SKDRIA
+1624 
-1630 QTEGEV
+1630 
-1636 KQRFSL
+1636 
-1642 SEPVERAGNLIAEHN
+1642 
-1657 LTQEKLEKALEIGAF
+1657 
-1672 PSPSIAIVQAEQGH
+1672 
-1686 TNYGDYSVVFPAST
+1686 
-1700 IDPEADSRN
+1700 
-1709 RVYGADAWTPTSS
+1709 
-1722 NATVEYRVDAD
+1722 D
-1733 AKRAFE
+1733 AKRAAQVL
-1739 RSIRDLSGQV
+1739 RSLGYRSGSPDGLHKDGYIGSIAYA
-1749 ADGIFRGDST
+1749 ADGVKISGEKF
-1759 LGKAGIEEETTKTSR
+1759 TS
-1774 EIAEQIAQYPEVKAA
+1774 
-1789 YLADKG
+1789 
-1795 ENISPV
+1795 
-1801 YKDREYDNI
+1801 
-1810 GNAALQRYTDNVGVQ
+1810 
-1825 NLARIIVQM
+1825 
-1834 YVGDANSVAQA
+1834 
-1845 ELQRVRQAIG
+1845 
-1855 EEYAERFARILDR
+1855 
-1868 KPERKAERV
+1868 
-1877 SEYAENKMY
+1877 
-1886 SGTRAEDFI
+1886 
-1895 RHAWEMVQDGGQNR
+1895 
-1909 GEADKMAMQDELDR
+1909 
-1923 KAPTQKV
+1923 
-1930 AAWAEKRLQ
+1930 
-1939 DVIGEGGIYNNEDR
+1939 VIG
-1953 YTSRGDRRSFEQT
+1953 T
-1966 HWELNAENLVRAMAQ
+1966 
-1981 AEERGANIMWYDAG
+1981 
-1995 GLLAAATPE
+1995 
-2004 YRSISEIHA
+2004 
-2013 DEGRLQTLEQEAY
+2013 LQ
-2026 EGKVMELQQSLDNVV
+2026 
-2041 ERILQETRHKAY
+2041 
-2053 GYQDESQLI
+2053 
-2062 TEALIKT
+2062 
-2069 AQGGDSLQ
+2069 
-2077 SIREGMAAE
+2077 
-2086 EYDIDRATAMQIQE
+2086 
-2100 LFQQAK
+2100 
-2106 EIPTSYFEAKPQR
+2106 
-2119 VVGFDEAVALLAPA
+2119 
-2133 SAPADLM
+2133 
-2140 ARAEDAGLRVIRY
+2140 
-2153 TGQKDRIRVAN
+2153 
-2164 ELPGVKFSVQEELQ
+2164 KFSVQEELQ

-2188 ELASERE
+2188 ELASDRE

-2201 VLGYADDMGEPV
+2201 VLGYADDMGEQV

-2325 VAAEGVAKDSFR
+2325 VAAEGVAKDRFR

-2595 ELDLNA
+2595 DLDLNA

-2953 TMMSTIA
+2953 TTMSTIA

-3082 GMCMNFIASGEGLT
+3082 GMSMNFIASGEGLT
-3096 TNDWIRYMLNKAS
+3096 TNDWIRYMFNKAS

-3117 FDDVPTPQEGFDWG
+3117 FDNVPTPQEGFDWG

-3170 GKDLWDAATEHGLI
+3170 GKDLWDAATEHGLL

-3268 TKDTQTWQ
+3268 AKDTQTWQ

-3303 LTTDQAQRDIRD
+3303 LTSDQAQRDIRD

-3320 SLTDEQKAYLFR
+3320 GLTDEQKAYLFR

-3423 STSKDEVFANMM
+3423 STSKDEAFANMM

-3486 RNGLKYYQMFAQEA
+3486 QNGLKYYQMFAQEA

-3534 LTTNDKVDVLLK
+3534 LTTNDKVDVLLN

-3581 IWMQYWKKKAELS
+3581 IWMQYWKKKTELS

-3619 QLTAEQKD
+3619 QLTEEQKD

-3641 KAPWH
+3641 RAPWH

>member
-96 AVRNVGALYKAATG
+96 AVRNVGSLYKAATG

-232 QSMSSDEYNKLV
+232 QSMSADEYNKLV

-278 MGDENYTAAGKAQQN
+278 MGDENYTAAGKAQQD
-293 AMLAAAGGIPTD
+293 AMLSAAGGIPED

-375 YMQALDRYVKNAPAT
+375 YMQALDRYAKNAPAT

-416 LRANEKGAEDALNSY
+416 LRANEQAAEDALNSY

-491 GDYFAAGGEEN
+491 GDYFAEGGEEN

-542 PALPTAALEMAAAST
+542 SGLTTAALEMAASST
-557 IAGAATGTMES
+557 IAGAATGTMAN
-568 FAGGARQVSPLVTSA
+568 FAGGSRQVSPLVTNA

-765 MGKYAVEFLAGDED
+765 MEKYAVEFLAGDED
-779 MMLANGWDHV
+779 LMLANGWDHV
-789 QRSAAKKSWAQAV
+789 QRSTAKKSWAQAV

-839 ARGSIEGVDAKTFSA
+839 ARGSIEGVDSKTFSA

-869 SAEEN
+869 SAAEN
-874 ATNFAM
+874 AANFAM
-880 TGRMDAEIAKMARIA
+880 TGRMDAEIAKMARTA

-925 GATATLQAY
+925 GATANLQAY

-941 GTPQTETRQEPV
+941 GTPQAETRQEPV

-1015 EGERRNAYAG
+1015 EAERRNAYAG

-1087 EAKQAGTAL
+1087 EAKQAGAEL

-1214 GATHFTEAV
+1214 GATQFTEAV

-1241 ETRGSPPAN
+1241 ETRGSPEGRFSLAGQKARTAN
-1250 VEERSG
+1250 SQTLQIAEQMEQEGASREEIWQETGWTRTMDGKNWRFEIDNSEAEYRGGGDAQFREAHADYAEYQDLLQKMFEGTISESEMQRMEQLDDIWSGEYARMRERVESG
-1256 NPEKGKTFWEKMRAW
+1256 NATLADVLQHDSLYEAYPELRDVKVRLESDTGSKN
-1271 KEGGAPDAAM
+1271 GSYDP
-1281 EPSRTLQQA
+1281 RTNT
-1290 GINELI
+1290 ITI
-1296 SLSSML
+1296 SEDKPGDSAKVGTML
-1302 EKADGKSQTMREA
+1302 HEIQ
-1315 IYDNLKYLQD
+1315 
-1325 DLIRPMAV
+1325 
-1333 GKKGDTLYCV
+1333 
-1343 VPARTSM
+1343 
-1350 DMPRVV
+1350 
-1356 EMRKTN
+1356 
-1362 AGYEVEKVS
+1362 
-1371 SLSNAAI
+1371 
-1378 IKTLEGSDL
+1378 
-1387 LSANVQALDHA
+1387 HA
-1398 IQDFGYQT
+1398 IQQIEGWESGASPEYWAAREYESGDTASDRAQELYSRILNSLD
-1406 KANAQL
+1406 KADQNKVIRYNELDREMEATFSAD
-1412 WVRPEKAKNG
+1412 PESEAGKRYAKYEAEQDKLYEELYKNEWFRRLLDLQRQMENPQSAYYEMYLNTAG
-1422 VPFADIFEARDARD
+1422 EIEARNVSERYRMAQ
-1436 FEAKFSLEEKQ
+1436 EERRKT
-1447 YARVIN
+1447 APKGADENTLFRGGGGISAEIN
-1453 EQLLENRDRILEIEP
+1453 EQYKSELERWDREGRNGNERLILGTTGPILQNLGAENGNIYLNGWKISKIMHTHKEMSMQTFEALPQVLENPSLVLASRAVRTRGANTRL
-1468 VYELTG
+1468 VM
-1474 GEFAQGDKKLSDAVM
+1474 FGDVRAENGKAVQ
-1489 EEFEKFGGE
+1489 
-1498 VEREGFGAIKFSKK
+1498 VVL
-1512 RIKNDI
+1512 D
-1518 MHGIGRM
+1518 
-1525 KAMTFAAVP
+1525 
-1534 SVIQNGVEIGSE
+1534 
-1546 ANWKGRG
+1546 
-1553 YDTYVFAA
+1553 
-1561 PAKFGETNLLI
+1561 LL
-1572 GAVVTRDN
+1572 
-1580 RENKFYLH
+1580 
-1588 EVVDSEGNAIKIDR
+1588 
-1602 ETGEIKTSSA
+1602 
-1612 VADGWASTPDAL
+1612 P
-1624 SKDRIA
+1624 
-1630 QTEGEV
+1630 TEGGYRLDGMQKV
-1636 KQRFSL
+1636 NSAYTKDGGRLSL
-1642 SEPVERAGNLIAEHN
+1642 E
-1657 LTQEKLEKALEIGAF
+1657 
-1672 PSPSIAIVQAEQGH
+1672 
-1686 TNYGDYSVVFPAST
+1686 
-1700 IDPEADSRN
+1700 DSD
-1709 RVYGADAWTPTSS
+1709 VLYT
-1722 NATVEYRVDAD
+1722 D
-1733 AKRAFE
+1733 AKRAAQVL
-1739 RSIRDLSGQV
+1739 RSLGYRSGSPDGLHKDGYIGSIAYD
-1749 ADGIFRGDST
+1749 ADGVKISGEKF
-1759 LGKAGIEEETTKTSR
+1759 TS
-1774 EIAEQIAQYPEVKAA
+1774 
-1789 YLADKG
+1789 
-1795 ENISPV
+1795 
-1801 YKDREYDNI
+1801 
-1810 GNAALQRYTDNVGVQ
+1810 
-1825 NLARIIVQM
+1825 
-1834 YVGDANSVAQA
+1834 
-1845 ELQRVRQAIG
+1845 
-1855 EEYAERFARILDR
+1855 
-1868 KPERKAERV
+1868 
-1877 SEYAENKMY
+1877 
-1886 SGTRAEDFI
+1886 
-1895 RHAWEMVQDGGQNR
+1895 
-1909 GEADKMAMQDELDR
+1909 
-1923 KAPTQKV
+1923 
-1930 AAWAEKRLQ
+1930 
-1939 DVIGEGGIYNNEDR
+1939 VIG
-1953 YTSRGDRRSFEQT
+1953 
-1966 HWELNAENLVRAMAQ
+1966 
-1981 AEERGANIMWYDAG
+1981 
-1995 GLLAAATPE
+1995 P
-2004 YRSISEIHA
+2004 
-2013 DEGRLQTLEQEAY
+2013 LQ
-2026 EGKVMELQQSLDNVV
+2026 
-2041 ERILQETRHKAY
+2041 
-2053 GYQDESQLI
+2053 
-2062 TEALIKT
+2062 
-2069 AQGGDSLQ
+2069 
-2077 SIREGMAAE
+2077 
-2086 EYDIDRATAMQIQE
+2086 
-2100 LFQQAK
+2100 
-2106 EIPTSYFEAKPQR
+2106 
-2119 VVGFDEAVALLAPA
+2119 
-2133 SAPADLM
+2133 
-2140 ARAEDAGLRVIRY
+2140 
-2153 TGQKDRIRVAN
+2153 
-2164 ELPGVKFSVQEELQ
+2164 KFSVQEELQ

-2529 VKGLNKAESAYVH
+2529 AKGLNKAESAYVH

-2595 ELDLNA
+2595 DLDLNA

-2848 DRGAEHRGGRGIL
+2848 DRGAENRGGRGIL

-2901 IAQATAEFATGKLRQ
+2901 IAQAALEFSTGKLRQ

-3008 MQMVNMFQIEAL
+3008 MQMINMFQIEAL

-3082 GMCMNFIASGEGLT
+3082 GMSMNFIASGEGLT

-3332 QEFGRRNK
+3332 QEFGKKNK

-3358 EGVSWDG
+3358 EGMSWDG

-3534 LTTNDKVDVLLK
+3534 ITTNDKVDVLLK

-3619 QLTAEQKD
+3619 QLTTEQKD